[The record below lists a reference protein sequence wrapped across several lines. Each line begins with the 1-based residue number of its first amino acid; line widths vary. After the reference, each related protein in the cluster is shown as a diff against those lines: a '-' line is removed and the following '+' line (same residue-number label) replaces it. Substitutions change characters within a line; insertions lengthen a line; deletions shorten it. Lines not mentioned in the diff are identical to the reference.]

1 MKRRIL
7 ASLLSLVMMLSLLP
21 TAVWAVNDE
30 GSTSS
35 GNGWPAGA
43 TGITVATEK
52 YSVTNYDED
61 TTNVKAST
69 TIWYK
74 IDGDTLTIGGAGAIS
89 DYSNTKDKTNV
100 LRFTQADWFKQRK
113 NIKHVVIEDGI
124 TGIGTLAIANMT
136 QLESIEIQGADVE
149 LARGAV
155 NNYDG
160 NSGTL
165 TITVPL
171 SVYQQ
176 NNMDENSM
184 DKNSWFEK
192 SNKNPNPTIEFVISN
207 TDEIKNGYAD
217 VLKLDVNE
225 AASWDKA
232 TISQITTAY
241 EEYTALPE
249 SVKTVLNTDV
259 GEPLK
264 ALYDAAV
271 NKRGWP
277 AGAKGIN
284 IALKGFNGSNM
295 DKIGT
300 SDTFWYLLDGSTLK
314 LGGNGAFP
322 LTGYD
327 SSSAKDG
334 NLGFSHASWYDDRA
348 SITSVDVAEGI
359 TKLDYLNL
367 TNLYNCDDI
376 YLRNPQIELVDGAV
390 CGYTGD
396 ANGKLTLHLYK
407 RAYDKLPSG
416 WYMTNSLTDAP
427 SGRYLDPTLSYSFL
441 EVEAFESTYADIWN
455 YSASLTNDQK
465 ETVKAAYNEY
475 QGMDAL
481 FQNQLMNVDTLS
493 GGQTYGAKLL
503 ELYSL
508 TTGGTVAK
516 FPDTTD
522 IYYSYD
528 KATETLTLTYTGSDT
543 GTIPDYNPIS
553 APLGTVP
560 IKNVVID
567 SKIAN
572 VGAYALANHGDITVY
587 ASVNTKLA
595 ENYAAGSTV
604 TLIYSETQA
613 FIDTYAKVWTLTGVV
628 PSYGIK
634 ENGVFLNA
642 DVPTAVENAV
652 KAYKNLNSN
661 VKAQLK
667 ELKIDGGP
675 TYYEQL
681 LKVTGANDL
690 DNMTVISGGIPNGVD
705 ETGCFT
711 YMDGIHWTLTKNDE
725 STDTWTLRFDT
736 DTGVKAALPD
746 FGNNTTNT
754 TATDFR
760 NQPWYSN
767 CFSSYFKNKVTKTYL
782 GEGITGV
789 GRYGL
794 IHLSNCTDFHFEN
807 PDGVDLAGY
816 AFDYY
821 SCFPTFTPKIYL
833 HSNSTLAANWADD
846 LNKGANAGQN
856 HTTADFN
863 LIYTDALAFEQ
874 TEAFKNLWTMNAA
887 DANTAENASI
897 IKSAM
902 DAYRALSDK
911 AKEQLKKDTCNTDN
925 DTYAGKLMAL
935 AKEIGLAGDIG
946 TIQYT
951 ISSDGKTL
959 TVTGKG
965 TLSADMANDAWTEAK
980 VGSVENLVIE
990 SAITIN
996 NGALNNMSA
1005 LKTVDAVR
1013 GVEVVGG
1020 KNVFP
1025 NADIVIRGYADA
1037 QNTSLESYAKAHNI
1051 KFQLKELNI
1060 LCIGNSHTYDYT
1072 TYMQSILNDVNANL
1086 EGTKVQLSF
1095 IQHGSRKIGITQTYS
1110 DGKATNYSHESC
1122 IQDVVNKVKD
1132 SSAVS
1137 SNDVDGDYFKNLNP
1151 ASNTWDLIIIQ
1162 DYRESCVSAADNASN
1177 NNGQDYVFINHLRG
1191 AIENLRLLQPTAQVA
1206 WFMDWMDTYDYSKY
1220 FSRYTENS
1228 LSNYTAA
1235 SNKTEGNPD
1244 FIIAGATFIGN
1255 AMTSYLGQSK
1265 NLEDT
1270 IPLHN
1275 AGTTQVPQ
1283 LWRDNTH
1290 MSYETGR
1297 YLAGTSVAAKLFTD
1311 IFSKEITFKEGADFY
1326 SVLSY
1331 NPNSK
1336 DSNVRQDW
1344 PGEFTPEIVE
1354 IVKAS
1359 AKAAI
1364 EKPTEITKLTEYAKD
1379 PIENLKA
1386 LVESA
1391 DFTNTEWNEAAI
1403 KAKSTEVLAEKADAK
1418 VISVSVSDST
1428 TKITLRYGYSEAT
1441 ATIYTPSDAAAQWTA
1456 HIESTKLG
1464 STTVPGSDMKYS
1476 EVPAIQAALAK
1487 GYSDIWAAKTAEAAN
1502 AALEASKEN
1511 LLKTVKEYV
1520 KYLADTVYNN
1530 GAPTELNGNSYT
1542 VSKENYGVAVDAID
1556 SANNVSGVLDAY
1568 DAMLDTQVCRTISS
1582 VSIMPDKES
1591 MVGSSTVTLTI
1602 TKAPTDAV
1610 VSVTCDDSTVAVK
1623 DNGGGTYTVSL
1634 PNITKTYTFTASIEQ
1649 SDTYT
1654 AASTSCTVSV
1664 TRKSSGGSSSSSGS
1678 SGSYAVTAPST
1689 KNGDVTVSPKNASKG
1704 DRVTITVTPDKG
1716 YELDKLTVKDA
1727 SGNKLKLTDKGNGKY
1742 TFTMPGSKVTVS
1754 AEFVEEQAASIFADV
1769 PADAYY
1775 AKAVE
1780 WAVKKGITNG
1790 KTNGLFGS
1798 NDPCTRG
1805 QIVTFLWRAAGSP
1818 APKGTAKVPADVLPG
1833 SYCYD
1838 AVAWALEN
1846 GITNGL
1852 ADGTFGV
1859 NNTCTRGQSVTFL
1872 YRAMGT
1878 APTTVNGFTDVA
1890 AGDFYAEAVAWAVEN
1905 GVTNGTSAST
1915 FSPNAGCTRAQI
1927 VTFLFRTYQG
1937 K

>member
-21 TAVWAVNDE
+21 TAVWAVDDE

-35 GNGWPAGA
+35 GNGWPSGA

-52 YSVTNYDED
+52 YSVKDYDED
-61 TTNVKAST
+61 KTNVTAST

-74 IDGDTLTIGGAGAIS
+74 IDSDTLTIGGKGAIS
-89 DYSNTKDKTNV
+89 DYSNTSKLTNV
-100 LRFTQADWFKQRK
+100 LRFTQADWYMVKDTIK
-113 NIKHVVIEDGI
+113 NVVIEAGI

-136 QLESIEIQGADVE
+136 HLESIEIKGADVE

-155 NNYDG
+155 NNYQG
-160 NSGTL
+160 NDGTL

-176 NNMDENSM
+176 NKMGENG
-184 DKNSWFEK
+184 WFTE
-192 SNKNPNPTIEFVISN
+192 SSQNPNPTIEFVISN
-207 TDEIKNGYAD
+207 VNDIEAHYAD
-217 VLKLDVNE
+217 VLKLD
-225 AASWDKA
+225 AADSANWSA
-232 TISQITTAY
+232 IAAAY
-241 EEYTALPE
+241 EEYEALPDV
-249 SVKTVLNTDV
+249 VKTQLKDSV
-259 GEPLK
+259 GTPLAEK
-264 ALYDAAV
+264 YATASNL
-271 NKRGWP
+271 RGWP

-284 IALKGFNGSNM
+284 IALEGFNGSNM

-314 LGGNGAFP
+314 LGGDGAFP
-322 LTGYD
+322 YTGYD
-327 SSSAKDG
+327 SSSATDH

-376 YLRNPQIELVDGAV
+376 YLRNKEIELVNGAV

-407 RAYDKLPSG
+407 SAYDKLPSG
-416 WYMTNSLTDAP
+416 WYMLNNLTTAP
-427 SGRYLDPTLSYSFL
+427 EHRYLDPTLSYSFL
-441 EVEAFESTYADIWN
+441 EVEAFESKYEAIW
-455 YSASLTNDQK
+455 ALGVSLNDEQK

-475 QGMDAL
+475 QGMDAML
-481 FQNQLMNVDTLS
+481 QNQLMNMDTLS
-493 GGQTYGAKLL
+493 SGQTYGAKLL

-516 FPDTTD
+516 FPGTTD

-528 KATETLTLTYTGSDT
+528 EETKTLTLTYTGSGT
-543 GTIPDYNPIS
+543 GTIPDYNQYT
-553 APLGTVP
+553 APLGSVQ
-560 IKNVVID
+560 IENVVID
-567 SKIAN
+567 SKITS

-587 ASVNTKLA
+587 ASVNTTLA

-613 FIDTYAKVWTLTGVV
+613 FIDTYAQVWTLTGVV
-628 PSYGIK
+628 PAGIV
-634 ENGVFLNA
+634 ENGVSKNDAF
-642 DVPTAVENAV
+642 VAVKNAV
-652 KAYKNLNSN
+652 TAYKKLNSN
-661 VKAQLK
+661 VEAQLK
-667 ELKIDGGP
+667 KLKIDGGS
-675 TYYEQL
+675 TYYAQL

-690 DNMTVISGGIPNGVD
+690 DNMTKISGGIPNGVD
-705 ETGCFT
+705 EKGCFT

-725 STDTWTLRFDT
+725 GTDTWTLRFDT

-746 FGNNTTNT
+746 FGNSTTNT

-767 CFSSYFKNKVTKTYL
+767 CFGSAFKNKVTKTYL
-782 GEGITGV
+782 GEGITDV

-794 IHLSNCTDFHFEN
+794 IHLSNCTDFYFEN

-821 SCFPTFTPKIYL
+821 SCFPAFKPNIYL

-846 LNKGANAGQN
+846 LNKGADEGKN

-874 TEAFKNLWTMNAA
+874 NEAFKDLWTMNAA
-887 DANTAENASI
+887 DANTEGNASI

-902 DAYRALSDK
+902 DAYSALSDK
-911 AKEQLKKDTCNTDN
+911 AKEQLKKDKCNST

-935 AKEIGLAGDIG
+935 AKAIGLAGDIG
-946 TIQYT
+946 SIQYT

-959 TVTGKG
+959 TVTGSG
-965 TLSADMANDAWTEAK
+965 DLSADLANNAWTDEK

-996 NGALNNMSA
+996 NGALNNMTA

-1013 GVEVVGG
+1013 GVKVGGG

-1025 NADIVIRGYADA
+1025 NAGTILIRGYADA

-1060 LCIGNSHTYDYT
+1060 LCIGNSHTDDYT
-1072 TYMQSILNDVNANL
+1072 TYMQSILNDVNAKL
-1086 EGTKVQLSF
+1086 DGTKVTFSRIVF
-1095 IQHGSRKIGITQTYS
+1095 GSRKIGLDGSYS
-1110 DGKATNYSHESC
+1110 NSNETNYSHESC
-1122 IQDVVNKVKD
+1122 IQDVVDKVND
-1132 SSAVS
+1132 SSATS
-1137 SNDVDGDYFKNLNP
+1137 KHDVTGAYFKSLNP
-1151 ASNTWDLIIIQ
+1151 AANTWDLIIIQ
-1162 DYRESCVSAADNASN
+1162 DYRESCSTNSN
-1177 NNGQDYVFINHLRG
+1177 YVFIDHLRNT
-1191 AIENLRLLQPTAQVA
+1191 IKNLRLLQPTAQVA
-1206 WFMDWMDTYDYSKY
+1206 WFMDWLDHSEDAAH
-1220 FSRYTENS
+1220 YTDNS
-1228 LSNYTAA
+1228 LENYKLA
-1235 SNKTEGNPD
+1235 SEKSVEGNPN
-1244 FIIAGATFIGN
+1244 FIVAGATFIRT
-1255 AMTSYLGQSK
+1255 AMTSYLGKAK

-1270 IPLHN
+1270 KPLHSSD
-1275 AGTTQVPQ
+1275 TTQVSQ
-1283 LWRDNTH
+1283 IWRDNTH

-1297 YLAGTSVAAKLFTD
+1297 YLAGASVAAKVLTD
-1311 IFSKEITFKEGADFY
+1311 VYSKEITFTTGDFY
-1326 SVLSY
+1326 SALSY
-1331 NPNSK
+1331 APNSANSGVK
-1336 DSNVRQDW
+1336 KDW
-1344 PGEFTPEIVE
+1344 PGEFTPEIAE

-1364 EKPTEITKLTEYAKD
+1364 ENPTEITELTEYAKD

-1391 DFTNTEWNEAAI
+1391 DFTNTEWNETAIAA
-1403 KAKSTEVLAEKADAK
+1403 KAAGVLSEKAGAK
-1418 VISVSVSDST
+1418 VNSVSVSGNT
-1428 TKITLRYGYSEAT
+1428 ATITLRYGYSETA

-1456 HIESTKLG
+1456 YIESTNLG

-1556 SANNVSGVLDAY
+1556 SANNVSGVLGAY
-1568 DAMLDTQVCRTISS
+1568 DVMLDTQVCRTISS

-1664 TRKSSGGSSSSSGS
+1664 TRKSSGSSSSSSGS
-1678 SGSYAVTAPST
+1678 SGSYAVSAPST

-1704 DRVTITVTPDKG
+1704 DRVTVTVTPDKG

-1790 KTNGLFGS
+1790 KANGLFGS

-1890 AGDFYAEAVAWAVEN
+1890 AGDFCAEAVAWAVEN

>member
-21 TAVWAVNDE
+21 TAVWAVDDE

-35 GNGWPAGA
+35 GNGWPSGA

-52 YSVTNYDED
+52 YSVKDYDED
-61 TTNVKAST
+61 KTNVTAST

-74 IDGDTLTIGGAGAIS
+74 IDSDTLTIGGKGAIS
-89 DYSNTKDKTNV
+89 DYSNTSKLTNV
-100 LRFTQADWFKQRK
+100 LRFTQADWYMVKDTIK
-113 NIKHVVIEDGI
+113 NVVIEAGI

-136 QLESIEIQGADVE
+136 HLESIEIKGADVE

-155 NNYDG
+155 NNYQG
-160 NSGTL
+160 NDGTL

-176 NNMDENSM
+176 NKMGENG
-184 DKNSWFEK
+184 WFTE
-192 SNKNPNPTIEFVISN
+192 SSQNPNPTIEFVISN
-207 TDEIKNGYAD
+207 VNDIEAHYAD
-217 VLKLDVNE
+217 VLKLD
-225 AASWDKA
+225 AADSANWSA
-232 TISQITTAY
+232 IAAAY
-241 EEYTALPE
+241 EEYEALPDV
-249 SVKTVLNTDV
+249 VKTQLKDSV
-259 GEPLK
+259 GTPLAEK
-264 ALYDAAV
+264 YATASNL
-271 NKRGWP
+271 RGWP

-284 IALKGFNGSNM
+284 IALEGFNGSNM

-314 LGGNGAFP
+314 LGGDGAFP
-322 LTGYD
+322 YTGYD
-327 SSSAKDG
+327 SSSATDH

-376 YLRNPQIELVDGAV
+376 YLRNKEIELVNGAV

-407 RAYDKLPSG
+407 SAYDKLPSG
-416 WYMTNSLTDAP
+416 WYMLNNLTTAP
-427 SGRYLDPTLSYSFL
+427 EHRYLDPTLSYSFL
-441 EVEAFESTYADIWN
+441 EVEAFESKYEAIW
-455 YSASLTNDQK
+455 ALGVSLNDEQK

-475 QGMDAL
+475 QGMDAML
-481 FQNQLMNVDTLS
+481 QNQLMNMDTLS
-493 GGQTYGAKLL
+493 SGQTYGAKLL

-516 FPDTTD
+516 FPGTTD

-528 KATETLTLTYTGSDT
+528 EETKTLTLTYTGSGT
-543 GTIPDYNPIS
+543 GTIPDYNQYT
-553 APLGTVP
+553 APLGSVQ
-560 IKNVVID
+560 IENVVID
-567 SKIAN
+567 SKITS

-587 ASVNTKLA
+587 ASVNTTLA

-613 FIDTYAKVWTLTGVV
+613 FIDTYAQVWTLTGVV
-628 PSYGIK
+628 PAGIV
-634 ENGVFLNA
+634 ENGVSKNDAF
-642 DVPTAVENAV
+642 VAVKNAV
-652 KAYKNLNSN
+652 TAYKKLNSN
-661 VKAQLK
+661 VEAQLK
-667 ELKIDGGP
+667 KLKIDGGS
-675 TYYEQL
+675 TYYAQL

-690 DNMTVISGGIPNGVD
+690 DNMTKISGGIPNGVD
-705 ETGCFT
+705 EKGCFT

-725 STDTWTLRFDT
+725 GTDTWTLRFDT

-746 FGNNTTNT
+746 FGNSTTNT

-767 CFSSYFKNKVTKTYL
+767 CFGSAFKNKVTKTYL
-782 GEGITGV
+782 GEGITDV

-794 IHLSNCTDFHFEN
+794 IHLSNCTDFYFEN

-821 SCFPTFTPKIYL
+821 SCFPAFKPNIYL

-846 LNKGANAGQN
+846 LNKGADEGKN

-874 TEAFKNLWTMNAA
+874 NEAFKDLWTMNAA
-887 DANTAENASI
+887 DANTEGNASI

-902 DAYRALSDK
+902 DAYSALSDK
-911 AKEQLKKDTCNTDN
+911 AKEQLKKDKCNST

-935 AKEIGLAGDIG
+935 AKAIGLAGDIG
-946 TIQYT
+946 SIQYT

-959 TVTGKG
+959 TVTGSG
-965 TLSADMANDAWTEAK
+965 DLSADLANNAWTDEK

-996 NGALNNMSA
+996 NGALNNMTA

-1013 GVEVVGG
+1013 GVKVGGG

-1025 NADIVIRGYADA
+1025 NAGTILIRGYADA

-1060 LCIGNSHTYDYT
+1060 LCIGNSHTDDYT
-1072 TYMQSILNDVNANL
+1072 TYMQSILNDVNAKL
-1086 EGTKVQLSF
+1086 DGTKVTFSRIVF
-1095 IQHGSRKIGITQTYS
+1095 GSRKIGLDGSYS
-1110 DGKATNYSHESC
+1110 NSNETNYSHESC
-1122 IQDVVNKVKD
+1122 IQDVVDKVND
-1132 SSAVS
+1132 SSATS
-1137 SNDVDGDYFKNLNP
+1137 KHDVTGAYFKSLNP
-1151 ASNTWDLIIIQ
+1151 AANTWDLIIIQ
-1162 DYRESCVSAADNASN
+1162 DYRESCSTNSN
-1177 NNGQDYVFINHLRG
+1177 YVFIDHLRNT
-1191 AIENLRLLQPTAQVA
+1191 IKNLRLLQPTAQVA
-1206 WFMDWMDTYDYSKY
+1206 WFMDWLDHSEDAAH
-1220 FSRYTENS
+1220 YTDNS
-1228 LSNYTAA
+1228 LENYKLA
-1235 SNKTEGNPD
+1235 SEKSVEGNPN
-1244 FIIAGATFIGN
+1244 FIVAGATFIRT
-1255 AMTSYLGQSK
+1255 AMTSYLGKAK

-1270 IPLHN
+1270 KPLHSSD
-1275 AGTTQVPQ
+1275 TTQVSQ
-1283 LWRDNTH
+1283 IWRDNTH

-1297 YLAGTSVAAKLFTD
+1297 YLAGASVAAKVLTD
-1311 IFSKEITFKEGADFY
+1311 VYSKEITFTTGDFY
-1326 SVLSY
+1326 SALSY
-1331 NPNSK
+1331 APNSANSGVK
-1336 DSNVRQDW
+1336 KDW
-1344 PGEFTPEIVE
+1344 PGEFTPEIAE

-1364 EKPTEITKLTEYAKD
+1364 ENPTEITELTEYAKD

-1391 DFTNTEWNEAAI
+1391 DFTNTEWNETAIAA
-1403 KAKSTEVLAEKADAK
+1403 KAAGVLSEKAGAK
-1418 VISVSVSDST
+1418 VNSVSVSGNT
-1428 TKITLRYGYSEAT
+1428 ATITLRYGYSETA

-1456 HIESTKLG
+1456 YIESTNLG

-1556 SANNVSGVLDAY
+1556 SANNVSGVLGAY
-1568 DAMLDTQVCRTISS
+1568 DVMLDTQVCRTISS

-1654 AASTSCTVSV
+1654 AASTSYTVSV
-1664 TRKSSGGSSSSSGS
+1664 TRKSSGSSSSSSGS
-1678 SGSYAVTAPST
+1678 SGSYAVSAPST

-1704 DRVTITVTPDKG
+1704 DRVTVTVTPDKG

-1790 KTNGLFGS
+1790 KANGLFGS

-1915 FSPNAGCTRAQI
+1915 FSPSNGCTRAQI
-1927 VTFLFRTYQG
+1927 VTFLFRAYN

>member
-21 TAVWAVNDE
+21 TAVWAVDDE

-35 GNGWPAGA
+35 GNGWPSGA

-52 YSVTNYDED
+52 YSVKDYDED
-61 TTNVKAST
+61 KTNVTAST

-74 IDGDTLTIGGAGAIS
+74 IDSDTLTIGGKGAIS
-89 DYSNTKDKTNV
+89 DYSNTSKLTNV
-100 LRFTQADWFKQRK
+100 LRFTQADWYLVKDTIK
-113 NIKHVVIEDGI
+113 NVVIEAGI

-136 QLESIEIQGADVE
+136 NLESIEIKGADVE

-155 NNYDG
+155 NNYQG
-160 NSGTL
+160 NDGTL

-176 NNMDENSM
+176 NKMGENG
-184 DKNSWFEK
+184 WFTE
-192 SNKNPNPTIEFVISN
+192 SSQNPNPTIEFVISN
-207 TDEIKNGYAD
+207 VNDIEAHYAD
-217 VLKLDVNE
+217 VLKLD
-225 AASWDKA
+225 AADSANWSA
-232 TISQITTAY
+232 IAAAY
-241 EEYTALPE
+241 EEYEALPDV
-249 SVKTVLNTDV
+249 VKTQLKDSV
-259 GEPLK
+259 GTPLAEK
-264 ALYDAAV
+264 YATASNL
-271 NKRGWP
+271 RGWP

-284 IALKGFNGSNM
+284 IALEGFNGSNM

-314 LGGNGAFP
+314 LGGDGAFP
-322 LTGYD
+322 YTGYD
-327 SSSAKDG
+327 SSSATDH

-376 YLRNPQIELVDGAV
+376 YLRNKEIELVNGAV

-407 RAYDKLPSG
+407 SAYDKLPSG
-416 WYMTNSLTDAP
+416 WYMLNNLTTAP
-427 SGRYLDPTLSYSFL
+427 EHRYLDPTLSYSFL
-441 EVEAFESTYADIWN
+441 EVEAFESKYEAIW
-455 YSASLTNDQK
+455 ALGVSLNDEQK

-475 QGMDAL
+475 QGMDAML
-481 FQNQLMNVDTLS
+481 QNQLMNMDTLS
-493 GGQTYGAKLL
+493 SGQTYGAKLL

-516 FPDTTD
+516 FPGTTD

-528 KATETLTLTYTGSDT
+528 EETKTLTLTYTGSGT
-543 GTIPDYNPIS
+543 GTIPDYNQYT
-553 APLGTVP
+553 APLGSVQ
-560 IKNVVID
+560 IENVVID
-567 SKIAN
+567 SKITS

-587 ASVNTKLA
+587 ASVNTTLA

-613 FIDTYAKVWTLTGVV
+613 FIDTYAQVWTLTGVV
-628 PSYGIK
+628 PAGIV
-634 ENGVFLNA
+634 ENGVSKNDAF
-642 DVPTAVENAV
+642 VAVKNAV
-652 KAYKNLNSN
+652 TAYKKLNSN
-661 VKAQLK
+661 VEAQLK
-667 ELKIDGGP
+667 KLKIDGGS
-675 TYYEQL
+675 TYYAQL

-690 DNMTVISGGIPNGVD
+690 DNMTKISGGIPNGVD
-705 ETGCFT
+705 EKGCFT

-725 STDTWTLRFDT
+725 GTDTWTLRFDT

-746 FGNNTTNT
+746 FGNSTTNT

-767 CFSSYFKNKVTKTYL
+767 CFGSAFKNKVTKTYL
-782 GEGITGV
+782 GEGITDV

-794 IHLSNCTDFHFEN
+794 IHLSNCTDFYFEN

-821 SCFPTFTPKIYL
+821 SCFPAFKPNIYL

-846 LNKGANAGQN
+846 LNKGADEGKN

-874 TEAFKNLWTMNAA
+874 NEAFKDLWTMNAA
-887 DANTAENASI
+887 DANTEGNASI

-902 DAYRALSDK
+902 DAYSALSDK
-911 AKEQLKKDTCNTDN
+911 AKEQLKKDKCNST

-935 AKEIGLAGDIG
+935 AKAIGLAGDIG
-946 TIQYT
+946 SIQYT

-959 TVTGKG
+959 TVTGSG
-965 TLSADMANDAWTEAK
+965 DLSADLANNAWTDEK

-996 NGALNNMSA
+996 NGALNNMTA

-1013 GVEVVGG
+1013 GVKVGGG

-1025 NADIVIRGYADA
+1025 NAGTILIRGYADA

-1060 LCIGNSHTYDYT
+1060 LCIGNSHTDDYT
-1072 TYMQSILNDVNANL
+1072 TYMQSILNDVNAKL
-1086 EGTKVQLSF
+1086 DGTKVTFSRIVF
-1095 IQHGSRKIGITQTYS
+1095 GSRKIGLDGSYS
-1110 DGKATNYSHESC
+1110 NSNETNYSHESC
-1122 IQDVVNKVKD
+1122 IQDVVDKVND
-1132 SSAVS
+1132 SSATS
-1137 SNDVDGDYFKNLNP
+1137 KHDVTGAYFKSLNP
-1151 ASNTWDLIIIQ
+1151 AANTWDLIIIQ
-1162 DYRESCVSAADNASN
+1162 DYRESCSTNSN
-1177 NNGQDYVFINHLRG
+1177 YVFIDHLRNT
-1191 AIENLRLLQPTAQVA
+1191 IKNLRLLQPTAQVA
-1206 WFMDWMDTYDYSKY
+1206 WFMDWLDHSEDAAH
-1220 FSRYTENS
+1220 YTDNS
-1228 LSNYTAA
+1228 LENYKLA
-1235 SNKTEGNPD
+1235 SEKSVEGNPN
-1244 FIIAGATFIGN
+1244 FIVAGATFIRT
-1255 AMTSYLGQSK
+1255 AMTSYLGKAK

-1270 IPLHN
+1270 KPLHSSD
-1275 AGTTQVPQ
+1275 TTQVSQ
-1283 LWRDNTH
+1283 IWRDNTH

-1297 YLAGTSVAAKLFTD
+1297 YLAGASVAAKVLTD
-1311 IFSKEITFKEGADFY
+1311 VYSKEITFTTGDFY
-1326 SVLSY
+1326 SALSY
-1331 NPNSK
+1331 APNSANSGVK
-1336 DSNVRQDW
+1336 KDW
-1344 PGEFTPEIVE
+1344 PGEFTPEIAE

-1364 EKPTEITKLTEYAKD
+1364 ENPTEITELTEYAKD

-1391 DFTNTEWNEAAI
+1391 DFTNTEWNETAIAA
-1403 KAKSTEVLAEKADAK
+1403 KAAGVLSEKAGAK
-1418 VISVSVSDST
+1418 VNSVSVSGNT
-1428 TKITLRYGYSEAT
+1428 ATITLRYGYSETA

-1456 HIESTKLG
+1456 YIESTNLG

-1556 SANNVSGVLDAY
+1556 SANNVSGVLGAY
-1568 DAMLDTQVCRTISS
+1568 DVMLDTQVCRTISS

-1664 TRKSSGGSSSSSGS
+1664 TRKSSGSSSSSSGS
-1678 SGSYAVTAPST
+1678 SGSYAVSAPST

-1704 DRVTITVTPDKG
+1704 DRVTVTVTPDKG

-1790 KTNGLFGS
+1790 KANGLFGS

>member
-21 TAVWAVNDE
+21 TAVWAVDDE

-35 GNGWPAGA
+35 GNGWPSGA

-52 YSVTNYDED
+52 YSVKDYDED
-61 TTNVKAST
+61 KTNVTAST

-74 IDGDTLTIGGAGAIS
+74 IDSDTLTIGGKGAIS
-89 DYSNTKDKTNV
+89 DYSNTSKLTNV
-100 LRFTQADWFKQRK
+100 LRFTQADWYMVKDTIK
-113 NIKHVVIEDGI
+113 NVVIEAGI

-136 QLESIEIQGADVE
+136 HLESIEIKGADVE

-155 NNYDG
+155 NNYQG
-160 NSGTL
+160 NDGTL

-176 NNMDENSM
+176 NKMGENG
-184 DKNSWFEK
+184 WFTE
-192 SNKNPNPTIEFVISN
+192 SSQNPNPTIEFVISN
-207 TDEIKNGYAD
+207 VNDIEAHYAD
-217 VLKLDVNE
+217 VLKLD
-225 AASWDKA
+225 AADSANWSA
-232 TISQITTAY
+232 IAAAY
-241 EEYTALPE
+241 EEYEALPDV
-249 SVKTVLNTDV
+249 VKTQLKDSV
-259 GEPLK
+259 GTPLAEK
-264 ALYDAAV
+264 YATASNL
-271 NKRGWP
+271 RGWP

-284 IALKGFNGSNM
+284 IALEGFNGSNM

-314 LGGNGAFP
+314 LGGDGAFP
-322 LTGYD
+322 YTGYD
-327 SSSAKDG
+327 SSSATDH

-376 YLRNPQIELVDGAV
+376 YLRNKEIELVNGAV

-407 RAYDKLPSG
+407 SAYDKLPSG
-416 WYMTNSLTDAP
+416 WYMLNNLTTAP
-427 SGRYLDPTLSYSFL
+427 EHRYLDPTLSYSFL
-441 EVEAFESTYADIWN
+441 EVEAFESKYEAIW
-455 YSASLTNDQK
+455 ALGVSLNDEQK

-475 QGMDAL
+475 QGMDAML
-481 FQNQLMNVDTLS
+481 QNQLMNMDTLS
-493 GGQTYGAKLL
+493 SGQTYGAKLL

-516 FPDTTD
+516 FPGTTD

-528 KATETLTLTYTGSDT
+528 EETKTLTLTYTGSGT
-543 GTIPDYNPIS
+543 GTIPDYNQYT
-553 APLGTVP
+553 APLGSVQ
-560 IKNVVID
+560 IENVVID
-567 SKIAN
+567 SKITS

-587 ASVNTKLA
+587 ASVNTTLA

-613 FIDTYAKVWTLTGVV
+613 FIDTYAQVWTLTGVV
-628 PSYGIK
+628 PAGIV
-634 ENGVFLNA
+634 ENGVSKNDAF
-642 DVPTAVENAV
+642 VAVKNAV
-652 KAYKNLNSN
+652 TAYKKLNSN
-661 VKAQLK
+661 VEAQLK
-667 ELKIDGGP
+667 KLKIDGGS
-675 TYYEQL
+675 TYYAQL

-690 DNMTVISGGIPNGVD
+690 DNMTKISGGIPNGVD
-705 ETGCFT
+705 EKGCFT

-725 STDTWTLRFDT
+725 GTDTWTLRFDT

-746 FGNNTTNT
+746 FGNSTTNT

-767 CFSSYFKNKVTKTYL
+767 CFGSAFKNKVTKTYL
-782 GEGITGV
+782 GEGITDV

-794 IHLSNCTDFHFEN
+794 IHLSNCTDFYFEN

-821 SCFPTFTPKIYL
+821 SCFPAFKPNIYL

-846 LNKGANAGQN
+846 LNKGADEGKN

-874 TEAFKNLWTMNAA
+874 NEAFKDLWTMNAA
-887 DANTAENASI
+887 DANTEGNASI

-902 DAYRALSDK
+902 DAYSALSDK
-911 AKEQLKKDTCNTDN
+911 AKEQLKKDKCNST

-935 AKEIGLAGDIG
+935 AKAIGLAGDIG
-946 TIQYT
+946 SIQYT

-959 TVTGKG
+959 TVTGSG
-965 TLSADMANDAWTEAK
+965 DLSADLANNAWTDEK

-996 NGALNNMSA
+996 NGALNNMTA

-1013 GVEVVGG
+1013 GVKVGGG

-1025 NADIVIRGYADA
+1025 NAGTILIRGYADA

-1060 LCIGNSHTYDYT
+1060 LCIGNSHTDDYT
-1072 TYMQSILNDVNANL
+1072 TYMQSILNDVNAKL
-1086 EGTKVQLSF
+1086 DGTKVTFSRIVF
-1095 IQHGSRKIGITQTYS
+1095 GSRKIGLDGSYS
-1110 DGKATNYSHESC
+1110 NSNETNYSHESC
-1122 IQDVVNKVKD
+1122 IQDVVDKVND
-1132 SSAVS
+1132 SSATS
-1137 SNDVDGDYFKNLNP
+1137 KHDVTGAYFKSLNP
-1151 ASNTWDLIIIQ
+1151 AANTWDLIIIQ
-1162 DYRESCVSAADNASN
+1162 DYRESCSTNSN
-1177 NNGQDYVFINHLRG
+1177 YVFIDHLRNT
-1191 AIENLRLLQPTAQVA
+1191 IKNLRLLQPTAQVA
-1206 WFMDWMDTYDYSKY
+1206 WFMDWLDHSEDAAH
-1220 FSRYTENS
+1220 YTDNS
-1228 LSNYTAA
+1228 LENYKLA
-1235 SNKTEGNPD
+1235 SEKSVEGNPN
-1244 FIIAGATFIGN
+1244 FIVAGATFIRT
-1255 AMTSYLGQSK
+1255 AMTSYLGKAK

-1270 IPLHN
+1270 KPLHSSD
-1275 AGTTQVPQ
+1275 TTQVSQ
-1283 LWRDNTH
+1283 IWRDNTH

-1297 YLAGTSVAAKLFTD
+1297 YLAGASVAAKVLTD
-1311 IFSKEITFKEGADFY
+1311 VYSKEITFTTGDFY
-1326 SVLSY
+1326 SALSY
-1331 NPNSK
+1331 APNSANSGVK
-1336 DSNVRQDW
+1336 KDW
-1344 PGEFTPEIVE
+1344 PGEFTPEIAE

-1364 EKPTEITKLTEYAKD
+1364 ENPTEITELTEYAKD

-1391 DFTNTEWNEAAI
+1391 DFTNTEWNETAIAA
-1403 KAKSTEVLAEKADAK
+1403 KAAGVLSEKAGAK
-1418 VISVSVSDST
+1418 VNSVSVSGNT
-1428 TKITLRYGYSEAT
+1428 ATITLRYGYSETA

-1456 HIESTKLG
+1456 YIESTNLG

-1556 SANNVSGVLDAY
+1556 SANNVSGVLGAY
-1568 DAMLDTQVCRTISS
+1568 DVMLDTQVCRTISS

-1664 TRKSSGGSSSSSGS
+1664 TRKSSGSSSSSSGS
-1678 SGSYAVTAPST
+1678 SGSYAVSAPST

-1704 DRVTITVTPDKG
+1704 DRVTVTVTPDKG

-1790 KTNGLFGS
+1790 KANGLFGS

-1927 VTFLFRTYQG
+1927 VTVLFRTYQG

>member
-21 TAVWAVNDE
+21 TAVWAVDDE

-35 GNGWPAGA
+35 GNGWPSGA

-52 YSVTNYDED
+52 YSVKDYDED
-61 TTNVKAST
+61 KTNVTAST

-74 IDGDTLTIGGAGAIS
+74 IDSDTLTIGGKGAIS
-89 DYSNTKDKTNV
+89 DYSNTSKLTNV
-100 LRFTQADWFKQRK
+100 LRFTQADWYMVKDTIK
-113 NIKHVVIEDGI
+113 NVVIEAGI

-136 QLESIEIQGADVE
+136 HLESIEIKGADVE

-155 NNYDG
+155 NNYQG
-160 NSGTL
+160 NDGTL

-176 NNMDENSM
+176 NKMGENG
-184 DKNSWFEK
+184 WFTE
-192 SNKNPNPTIEFVISN
+192 SSQNPNPTIEFVISN
-207 TDEIKNGYAD
+207 VNDIEAHYAD
-217 VLKLDVNE
+217 VLKLD
-225 AASWDKA
+225 AADSANWSA
-232 TISQITTAY
+232 IAAAY
-241 EEYTALPE
+241 EEYEALPDV
-249 SVKTVLNTDV
+249 VKTQLKDSV
-259 GEPLK
+259 GTPLAEK
-264 ALYDAAV
+264 YATASNL
-271 NKRGWP
+271 RGWP

-284 IALKGFNGSNM
+284 IALEGFNGSNM

-314 LGGNGAFP
+314 LGGDGAFP
-322 LTGYD
+322 YTGYD
-327 SSSAKDG
+327 SSSATDH

-376 YLRNPQIELVDGAV
+376 YLRNKEIELVNGAV

-407 RAYDKLPSG
+407 SAYDKLPSG
-416 WYMTNSLTDAP
+416 WYMLNNLTTAP
-427 SGRYLDPTLSYSFL
+427 EHRYLDPTLSYSFL
-441 EVEAFESTYADIWN
+441 EVEAFESKYEAIW
-455 YSASLTNDQK
+455 ALGVSLNDEQK

-475 QGMDAL
+475 QGMDAML
-481 FQNQLMNVDTLS
+481 QNQLMNMDTLS
-493 GGQTYGAKLL
+493 SGQTYGAKLL

-516 FPDTTD
+516 FPGTTD

-528 KATETLTLTYTGSDT
+528 EETKTLTLTYTGSGT
-543 GTIPDYNPIS
+543 GTIPDYNQYT
-553 APLGTVP
+553 APLGSVQ
-560 IKNVVID
+560 IENVVID
-567 SKIAN
+567 SKITS

-587 ASVNTKLA
+587 ASVNTTLA

-613 FIDTYAKVWTLTGVV
+613 FIDTYAQVWTLTGVV
-628 PSYGIK
+628 PAGIV
-634 ENGVFLNA
+634 ENGVSKNDAF
-642 DVPTAVENAV
+642 VAVKNAV
-652 KAYKNLNSN
+652 TAYKKLNSN
-661 VKAQLK
+661 VEAQLK
-667 ELKIDGGP
+667 KLKIDGGS
-675 TYYEQL
+675 TYYAQL

-690 DNMTVISGGIPNGVD
+690 DNMTKISGGIPNGVD
-705 ETGCFT
+705 EKGCFT

-725 STDTWTLRFDT
+725 GTDTWTLRFDT

-746 FGNNTTNT
+746 FGNSTTNT

-767 CFSSYFKNKVTKTYL
+767 CFGSAFKNKVTKTYL
-782 GEGITGV
+782 GEGITDV

-794 IHLSNCTDFHFEN
+794 IHLSNCTDFYFEN

-821 SCFPTFTPKIYL
+821 SCFPAFKPNIYL

-846 LNKGANAGQN
+846 LNKGADEGKN

-874 TEAFKNLWTMNAA
+874 NEAFKDLWTMNAA
-887 DANTAENASI
+887 DANTEGNASI

-902 DAYRALSDK
+902 DAYSALSDK
-911 AKEQLKKDTCNTDN
+911 AKEQLKKDKCNST

-935 AKEIGLAGDIG
+935 AKAIGLAGDIG
-946 TIQYT
+946 SIQYT

-959 TVTGKG
+959 TVTGSG
-965 TLSADMANDAWTEAK
+965 DLSADLANNAWTDEK

-996 NGALNNMSA
+996 NGALNNMTA

-1013 GVEVVGG
+1013 GVKVGGG

-1025 NADIVIRGYADA
+1025 NAGTILIRGYADA

-1060 LCIGNSHTYDYT
+1060 LCIGNSHTDDYT
-1072 TYMQSILNDVNANL
+1072 TYMQSILNDVNAKL
-1086 EGTKVQLSF
+1086 DGTKVTFSRIVF
-1095 IQHGSRKIGITQTYS
+1095 GSRKIGLDGSYS
-1110 DGKATNYSHESC
+1110 NSNETNYSHESC
-1122 IQDVVNKVKD
+1122 IQDVVDKVND
-1132 SSAVS
+1132 SSATS
-1137 SNDVDGDYFKNLNP
+1137 KHDVTGAYFKSLNP
-1151 ASNTWDLIIIQ
+1151 AANTWDLIIIQ
-1162 DYRESCVSAADNASN
+1162 DYRESCSTNSN
-1177 NNGQDYVFINHLRG
+1177 YVFIDHLRNT
-1191 AIENLRLLQPTAQVA
+1191 IKNLRLLQPTAQVA
-1206 WFMDWMDTYDYSKY
+1206 WFMDWLDHSEDAAH
-1220 FSRYTENS
+1220 YTDNS
-1228 LSNYTAA
+1228 LENYKLA
-1235 SNKTEGNPD
+1235 SEKSVEGNPN
-1244 FIIAGATFIGN
+1244 FIVAGATFIRT
-1255 AMTSYLGQSK
+1255 AMTSYLGKAK

-1270 IPLHN
+1270 KPLHSSD
-1275 AGTTQVPQ
+1275 TTQVSQ
-1283 LWRDNTH
+1283 IWRDNTH

-1297 YLAGTSVAAKLFTD
+1297 YLAGASVAAKVLTD
-1311 IFSKEITFKEGADFY
+1311 VYSKEITFTTGDFY
-1326 SVLSY
+1326 SALSY
-1331 NPNSK
+1331 APNSANSGVK
-1336 DSNVRQDW
+1336 KDW
-1344 PGEFTPEIVE
+1344 PGEFTPEIAE

-1364 EKPTEITKLTEYAKD
+1364 ENPTEITELTEYAKD

-1391 DFTNTEWNEAAI
+1391 DFTNTEWNETAIAA
-1403 KAKSTEVLAEKADAK
+1403 KAAGVLSEKAGAK
-1418 VISVSVSDST
+1418 VNSVSVSGNT
-1428 TKITLRYGYSEAT
+1428 ATITLRYGYSETA

-1456 HIESTKLG
+1456 YIESTNLG

-1556 SANNVSGVLDAY
+1556 SANNVSGVLGAY
-1568 DAMLDTQVCRTISS
+1568 DVMLDTQVCRTISS

-1664 TRKSSGGSSSSSGS
+1664 TRKSSGSSSSSSGS
-1678 SGSYAVTAPST
+1678 SGSYAVSAPST

-1704 DRVTITVTPDKG
+1704 DRVTVTVTPDKG

-1742 TFTMPGSKVTVS
+1742 TFTMSGSKVTVS

-1790 KTNGLFGS
+1790 KANGLFGS

-1838 AVAWALEN
+1838 AVAWAL
-1846 GITNGL
+1846 
-1852 ADGTFGV
+1852 
-1859 NNTCTRGQSVTFL
+1859 
-1872 YRAMGT
+1872 
-1878 APTTVNGFTDVA
+1878 
-1890 AGDFYAEAVAWAVEN
+1890 
-1905 GVTNGTSAST
+1905 
-1915 FSPNAGCTRAQI
+1915 
-1927 VTFLFRTYQG
+1927 
-1937 K
+1937 

>member
-21 TAVWAVNDE
+21 TAVWAVDDE

-35 GNGWPAGA
+35 GNGWPSGA

-52 YSVTNYDED
+52 YSVKDYDED
-61 TTNVKAST
+61 KTNVTAST

-74 IDGDTLTIGGAGAIS
+74 IDSDTLTIGGKGAIS
-89 DYSNTKDKTNV
+89 DYSNTSKLTNV
-100 LRFTQADWFKQRK
+100 LRFTQADWYMVKDTIK
-113 NIKHVVIEDGI
+113 NVVIEAGI

-136 QLESIEIQGADVE
+136 HLESIEIKGADVE

-155 NNYDG
+155 NNYQG
-160 NSGTL
+160 NDGTL

-176 NNMDENSM
+176 NKMGENG
-184 DKNSWFEK
+184 WFTE
-192 SNKNPNPTIEFVISN
+192 SSQNPNPTIEFVISN
-207 TDEIKNGYAD
+207 VNDIEAHYAD
-217 VLKLDVNE
+217 VLKLD
-225 AASWDKA
+225 AADSANWSA
-232 TISQITTAY
+232 IAAAY
-241 EEYTALPE
+241 EEYEALPDV
-249 SVKTVLNTDV
+249 VKTQLKDSV
-259 GEPLK
+259 GTPLAEK
-264 ALYDAAV
+264 YATASNL
-271 NKRGWP
+271 RGWP

-284 IALKGFNGSNM
+284 IALEGFNGSNM

-314 LGGNGAFP
+314 LGGDGAFP
-322 LTGYD
+322 YTGYD
-327 SSSAKDG
+327 SSSATDH

-376 YLRNPQIELVDGAV
+376 YLRNKEIELVNGAV

-407 RAYDKLPSG
+407 SAYDKLPSG
-416 WYMTNSLTDAP
+416 WYMLNNLTTAP
-427 SGRYLDPTLSYSFL
+427 EHRYLDPTLSYSFL
-441 EVEAFESTYADIWN
+441 EVEAFESKYEAIW
-455 YSASLTNDQK
+455 ALGVSLNDEQK

-475 QGMDAL
+475 QGMDAML
-481 FQNQLMNVDTLS
+481 QNQLMNMDTLS
-493 GGQTYGAKLL
+493 SGQTYGAKLL

-516 FPDTTD
+516 FPGTTD

-528 KATETLTLTYTGSDT
+528 EETKTLTLTYTGSGT
-543 GTIPDYNPIS
+543 GTIPDYNQYT
-553 APLGTVP
+553 APLGSVQ
-560 IKNVVID
+560 IENVVID
-567 SKIAN
+567 SKITS

-587 ASVNTKLA
+587 ASVNTTLA

-613 FIDTYAKVWTLTGVV
+613 FIDTYAQVWTLTGVV
-628 PSYGIK
+628 PAGIV
-634 ENGVFLNA
+634 ENGVSKNDAF
-642 DVPTAVENAV
+642 VAVKNAV
-652 KAYKNLNSN
+652 TAYKKLNSN
-661 VKAQLK
+661 VEAQLK
-667 ELKIDGGP
+667 KLKIDGGS
-675 TYYEQL
+675 TYYAQL

-690 DNMTVISGGIPNGVD
+690 DNMTKISGGIPNGVD
-705 ETGCFT
+705 EKGCFT

-725 STDTWTLRFDT
+725 GTDTWTLRFDT

-746 FGNNTTNT
+746 FGNSTTNT

-767 CFSSYFKNKVTKTYL
+767 CFGSAFKNKVTKTYL
-782 GEGITGV
+782 GEGITDV

-794 IHLSNCTDFHFEN
+794 IHLSNCTDFYFEN

-821 SCFPTFTPKIYL
+821 SCFPAFKPNIYL

-846 LNKGANAGQN
+846 LNKGADEGKN

-874 TEAFKNLWTMNAA
+874 NEAFKDLWTMNAA
-887 DANTAENASI
+887 DANTEGNASI

-902 DAYRALSDK
+902 DAYSALSDK
-911 AKEQLKKDTCNTDN
+911 AKEQLKKDKCNST

-935 AKEIGLAGDIG
+935 AKAIGLAGDIG
-946 TIQYT
+946 SIQYT

-959 TVTGKG
+959 TVTGSG
-965 TLSADMANDAWTEAK
+965 DLSADLANNAWTDEK

-996 NGALNNMSA
+996 NGALNNMTA

-1013 GVEVVGG
+1013 GVKVGGG

-1025 NADIVIRGYADA
+1025 NAGTILIRGYADA

-1060 LCIGNSHTYDYT
+1060 LCIGNSHTDDYT
-1072 TYMQSILNDVNANL
+1072 TYMQSILNDVNAKL
-1086 EGTKVQLSF
+1086 DGTKVTFSRIVF
-1095 IQHGSRKIGITQTYS
+1095 GSRKIGLDGSYS
-1110 DGKATNYSHESC
+1110 NSNETNYSHESC
-1122 IQDVVNKVKD
+1122 IQDVVDKVND
-1132 SSAVS
+1132 SSATS
-1137 SNDVDGDYFKNLNP
+1137 KHDVTGAYFKSLNP
-1151 ASNTWDLIIIQ
+1151 AANTWDLIIIQ
-1162 DYRESCVSAADNASN
+1162 DYRESCSTNSN
-1177 NNGQDYVFINHLRG
+1177 YVFIDHLRNT
-1191 AIENLRLLQPTAQVA
+1191 IKNLRLLQPTAQVA
-1206 WFMDWMDTYDYSKY
+1206 WFMDWLDHSEDAAH
-1220 FSRYTENS
+1220 YTDNS
-1228 LSNYTAA
+1228 LENYKLA
-1235 SNKTEGNPD
+1235 SEKSVEGNPN
-1244 FIIAGATFIGN
+1244 FIVAGATFIRT
-1255 AMTSYLGQSK
+1255 AMTSYLGKAK

-1270 IPLHN
+1270 KPLHSSD
-1275 AGTTQVPQ
+1275 TTQVSQ
-1283 LWRDNTH
+1283 IWRDNTH

-1297 YLAGTSVAAKLFTD
+1297 YLAGASVAAKVLTD
-1311 IFSKEITFKEGADFY
+1311 VYSKEITFTTGDFY
-1326 SVLSY
+1326 SALSY
-1331 NPNSK
+1331 APNSANSGVK
-1336 DSNVRQDW
+1336 KDW
-1344 PGEFTPEIVE
+1344 PGEFTPEIAE

-1364 EKPTEITKLTEYAKD
+1364 ENPTEITELTEYAKD

-1391 DFTNTEWNEAAI
+1391 DFTNTEWNETAIAA
-1403 KAKSTEVLAEKADAK
+1403 KAAGVLSEKAGAK
-1418 VISVSVSDST
+1418 VNSVSVSGNT
-1428 TKITLRYGYSEAT
+1428 ATITLRYGYSETA

-1456 HIESTKLG
+1456 YIESTNLG

-1556 SANNVSGVLDAY
+1556 SANNVSGVLGAY
-1568 DAMLDTQVCRTISS
+1568 DVMLDTQVCRTISS

-1664 TRKSSGGSSSSSGS
+1664 TRKSSGSSSSSSGS
-1678 SGSYAVTAPST
+1678 SGSYAVSAPST

-1704 DRVTITVTPDKG
+1704 DRVTVTVTPDKG

-1790 KTNGLFGS
+1790 KANGLFGS

-1878 APTTVNGFTDVA
+1878 APTTVNGFTDVESNA
-1890 AGDFYAEAVAWAVEN
+1890 FYAEAVAWAVEN

>member
-43 TGITVATEK
+43 TGITVATEQ
-52 YSVTNYDED
+52 YSAKDYEED
-61 TTNVKAST
+61 TTNVTHSD

-74 IDGDTLTIGGAGAIS
+74 IDGDTLTIGGKGAIS
-89 DYSNTKDKTNV
+89 DYSNTSELTKV
-100 LRFTQADWFKQRK
+100 LRFTQADWYKK
-113 NIKHVVIEDGI
+113 KDTIKKVVIEDGI
-124 TGIGTLAIANMT
+124 TGIGTLAITNMT
-136 QLESIEIQGADVE
+136 HLESIEIKGTNVE

-155 NNYDG
+155 NNYQG
-160 NSGTL
+160 NHNSNPTL
-165 TITVPL
+165 TMIVPL

-176 NNMDENSM
+176 NQME
-184 DKNSWFEK
+184 KGKWFEAA
-192 SNKNPNPTIEFVISN
+192 SDSREDEAPNPEIYFNISDMKTIEA
-207 TDEIKNGYAD
+207 KYAD
-217 VLKLDVNE
+217 VLKLNANDSANWSAI
-225 AASWDKA
+225 AA
-232 TISQITTAY
+232 AY
-241 EEYTALPE
+241 EEYEALPDV
-249 SVKTVLNTDV
+249 VKAQLNDSV
-259 GEPLK
+259 GESLAK
-264 ALYDAAV
+264 LNDKV
-271 NKRGWP
+271 SESRGWP
-277 AGAKGIN
+277 KGAKGIN
-284 IALKGFNGSNM
+284 IALDGFNGSNM

-314 LGGNGAFP
+314 LGGDGAFP

-334 NLGFSHASWYDDRA
+334 NLGFSHASWYGDRD

-376 YLRNPQIELVDGAV
+376 YLRNKEIELVNGAV
-390 CGYTGD
+390 CGYAGD
-396 ANGKLTLHLYK
+396 KNDELTLHLYK
-407 RAYDKLPSG
+407 SAYDKLPSG
-416 WYMTNSLTDAP
+416 WYMLNNLTTAP
-427 SGRYLDPTLSYSFL
+427 EHRYLDPTLSYSFL
-441 EVEAFESTYADIWN
+441 EVEAFESKYEAIW
-455 YSASLTNDQK
+455 ALGVSLNDEQK

-475 QGMDAL
+475 QGMDAML
-481 FQNQLMNVDTLS
+481 QNQLMNMDTLS
-493 GGQTYGAKLL
+493 SGQTYGAKLL

-516 FPDTTD
+516 FPGTTD

-528 KATETLTLTYTGSDT
+528 EETKTLTLTYTGSGT
-543 GTIPDYNPIS
+543 GTIPDYNQYT
-553 APLGTVP
+553 APLGSVQ
-560 IKNVVID
+560 IENVVID
-567 SKIAN
+567 SKITS

-587 ASVNTKLA
+587 ASVNTTLA

-613 FIDTYAKVWTLTGVV
+613 FIDTYAQVWTLTGVV
-628 PSYGIK
+628 PAGIV
-634 ENGVFLNA
+634 ENGVSKNDAF
-642 DVPTAVENAV
+642 VAVKNAV
-652 KAYKNLNSN
+652 TAYKKLNSN
-661 VKAQLK
+661 VEAQLK
-667 ELKIDGGP
+667 KLKIDGGS
-675 TYYEQL
+675 TYYAQL

-690 DNMTVISGGIPNGVD
+690 DNMTKISGGIPNGVD
-705 ETGCFT
+705 EKGCFT

-725 STDTWTLRFDT
+725 GTDTWTLRFDT

-746 FGNNTTNT
+746 FGNSTTNT

-767 CFSSYFKNKVTKTYL
+767 CFGSAFKNKVTKTYL
-782 GEGITGV
+782 GEGITDV

-794 IHLSNCTDFHFEN
+794 IHLSNCTDFYFEN

-821 SCFPTFTPKIYL
+821 SCFPAFKPNIYL

-846 LNKGANAGQN
+846 LNKGADEGKN

-874 TEAFKNLWTMNAA
+874 NEAFKDLWTMNAA
-887 DANTAENASI
+887 DANTEGNASI

-902 DAYRALSDK
+902 DAYSALSDK
-911 AKEQLKKDTCNTDN
+911 AKEQLKKDKCNST

-935 AKEIGLAGDIG
+935 AKAIGLAGDIG
-946 TIQYT
+946 SIQYT

-959 TVTGKG
+959 TVTGSG
-965 TLSADMANDAWTEAK
+965 DLSADLANNAWTDEK

-990 SAITIN
+990 STITIN
-996 NGALNNMSA
+996 NGALNNMTA

-1013 GVEVVGG
+1013 GVKVGGG

-1025 NADIVIRGYADA
+1025 NAGTILIRGYADA

-1060 LCIGNSHTYDYT
+1060 LCIGNSHTDDYT
-1072 TYMQSILNDVNANL
+1072 TYMQSILNDVNAKL
-1086 EGTKVQLSF
+1086 DGTKVTFSRIVF
-1095 IQHGSRKIGITQTYS
+1095 GSRKIGLDGSYS
-1110 DGKATNYSHESC
+1110 NSNETNYSHESC
-1122 IQDVVNKVKD
+1122 IQDVVDKVND
-1132 SSAVS
+1132 SSATS
-1137 SNDVDGDYFKNLNP
+1137 KHDVTGAYFKSLNP
-1151 ASNTWDLIIIQ
+1151 AANTWDLIIIQ
-1162 DYRESCVSAADNASN
+1162 DYRESCSTNSN
-1177 NNGQDYVFINHLRG
+1177 YVFIDHLRNT
-1191 AIENLRLLQPTAQVA
+1191 IKNLRLLQPTAQVA
-1206 WFMDWMDTYDYSKY
+1206 WFMDWLDHSEDAAH
-1220 FSRYTENS
+1220 YTDNS
-1228 LSNYTAA
+1228 LENYKLA
-1235 SNKTEGNPD
+1235 SEKSVEGNPN
-1244 FIIAGATFIGN
+1244 FIVAGATFIRT
-1255 AMTSYLGQSK
+1255 AMTSYLGKAK

-1270 IPLHN
+1270 KPLHSSD
-1275 AGTTQVPQ
+1275 TTQVSQ
-1283 LWRDNTH
+1283 IWRDNTH

-1297 YLAGTSVAAKLFTD
+1297 YLAGASVAAKVLTD
-1311 IFSKEITFKEGADFY
+1311 VYSKEITFTTGDFY
-1326 SVLSY
+1326 SALSY
-1331 NPNSK
+1331 APNSANSGVK
-1336 DSNVRQDW
+1336 KDW
-1344 PGEFTPEIVE
+1344 PGEFTPEIAE

-1364 EKPTEITKLTEYAKD
+1364 ENPTEITELTEYAKD

-1391 DFTNTEWNEAAI
+1391 DFTNTEWNETAIAA
-1403 KAKSTEVLAEKADAK
+1403 KAAGVLSEKAGAK
-1418 VISVSVSDST
+1418 VNSVSVSGNT
-1428 TKITLRYGYSEAT
+1428 ATITLRYGYSETA

-1456 HIESTKLG
+1456 YIESTNLG

-1556 SANNVSGVLDAY
+1556 SANNVSGVLGAY
-1568 DAMLDTQVCRTISS
+1568 DVMLDTQVCRTISS

-1664 TRKSSGGSSSSSGS
+1664 TRKSSGSSSSSSGS
-1678 SGSYAVTAPST
+1678 SGSYAVSAPST

-1704 DRVTITVTPDKG
+1704 DRVTVTVTPDKG

-1790 KTNGLFGS
+1790 KANGLFGS

>member
-21 TAVWAVNDE
+21 TAVWAVDDE

-35 GNGWPAGA
+35 GNGWPSGA

-52 YSVTNYDED
+52 YSVKDYDED
-61 TTNVKAST
+61 KTNVTAST

-74 IDGDTLTIGGAGAIS
+74 IDSDTLTIGGKGAIS
-89 DYSNTKDKTNV
+89 DYSNTSKLTNV
-100 LRFTQADWFKQRK
+100 LRFTQADWYMVKDTIK
-113 NIKHVVIEDGI
+113 NVVIEAGI

-136 QLESIEIQGADVE
+136 HLESIEIKGADVE

-155 NNYDG
+155 NNYQG
-160 NSGTL
+160 NDGTL

-176 NNMDENSM
+176 NKMGENG
-184 DKNSWFEK
+184 WFTE
-192 SNKNPNPTIEFVISN
+192 SSQNPNPTIEFVISN
-207 TDEIKNGYAD
+207 VNDIEAHYAD
-217 VLKLDVNE
+217 VLKLD
-225 AASWDKA
+225 AADSANWSA
-232 TISQITTAY
+232 IAAAY
-241 EEYTALPE
+241 EEYEALPDV
-249 SVKTVLNTDV
+249 VKTQLKDSV
-259 GEPLK
+259 GTPLAEK
-264 ALYDAAV
+264 YATASNL
-271 NKRGWP
+271 RGWP

-284 IALKGFNGSNM
+284 IALEGFNGSNM

-314 LGGNGAFP
+314 LGGDGAFP
-322 LTGYD
+322 YTGYD
-327 SSSAKDG
+327 SSSATDH

-376 YLRNPQIELVDGAV
+376 YLRNKEIELVNGAV

-407 RAYDKLPSG
+407 SAYDKLPSG
-416 WYMTNSLTDAP
+416 WYMLNNLTTAP
-427 SGRYLDPTLSYSFL
+427 EHRYLDPTLSYSFL
-441 EVEAFESTYADIWN
+441 EVEAFESKYEAIW
-455 YSASLTNDQK
+455 ALGVSLNDEQK

-475 QGMDAL
+475 QGMDAML
-481 FQNQLMNVDTLS
+481 QNQLMNMDTLS
-493 GGQTYGAKLL
+493 SGQTYGAKLL

-516 FPDTTD
+516 FPGTTD

-528 KATETLTLTYTGSDT
+528 EETKTLTLTYTGSGT
-543 GTIPDYNPIS
+543 GTIPDYNQYT
-553 APLGTVP
+553 APLGSVQ
-560 IKNVVID
+560 IENVVID
-567 SKIAN
+567 SKITS

-587 ASVNTKLA
+587 ASVNTTLA

-613 FIDTYAKVWTLTGVV
+613 FIDTYAQVWTLTGVV
-628 PSYGIK
+628 PAGIV
-634 ENGVFLNA
+634 ENGVSKNDAF
-642 DVPTAVENAV
+642 VAVKNAV
-652 KAYKNLNSN
+652 TAYKKLNSN
-661 VKAQLK
+661 VEAQLK
-667 ELKIDGGP
+667 KLKIDGGS
-675 TYYEQL
+675 TYYAQL

-690 DNMTVISGGIPNGVD
+690 DNMTKISGGIPNGVD
-705 ETGCFT
+705 EKGCFT

-725 STDTWTLRFDT
+725 GTDTWTLRFDT

-746 FGNNTTNT
+746 FGNSTTNT

-767 CFSSYFKNKVTKTYL
+767 CFGSAFKNKVTKTYL
-782 GEGITGV
+782 GEGITDV

-794 IHLSNCTDFHFEN
+794 IHLSNCTDFYFEN

-821 SCFPTFTPKIYL
+821 SCFPAFKPNIYL

-846 LNKGANAGQN
+846 LNKGADEGKN

-874 TEAFKNLWTMNAA
+874 NEAFKDLWTMNAA
-887 DANTAENASI
+887 DANTEGNASI

-902 DAYRALSDK
+902 DAYSALSDK
-911 AKEQLKKDTCNTDN
+911 AKEQLKKDKCNST

-935 AKEIGLAGDIG
+935 AKAIGLAGDIG
-946 TIQYT
+946 SIQYT

-959 TVTGKG
+959 TVTGSG
-965 TLSADMANDAWTEAK
+965 DLSADLANNAWTDEK

-996 NGALNNMSA
+996 NGALNNMTA

-1013 GVEVVGG
+1013 GVKVGGG

-1025 NADIVIRGYADA
+1025 NAGTILIRGYADA

-1060 LCIGNSHTYDYT
+1060 LCIGNSHTDDYT
-1072 TYMQSILNDVNANL
+1072 TYMQSILNDVNAKL
-1086 EGTKVQLSF
+1086 DGTKVTFSRIVF
-1095 IQHGSRKIGITQTYS
+1095 GSRKIGLDGSYS
-1110 DGKATNYSHESC
+1110 NSNETNYSHESC
-1122 IQDVVNKVKD
+1122 IQDVVDKVND
-1132 SSAVS
+1132 SSATS
-1137 SNDVDGDYFKNLNP
+1137 KHDVTGVYFKSLNP
-1151 ASNTWDLIIIQ
+1151 AANTWDLIIIQ
-1162 DYRESCVSAADNASN
+1162 DYRESCSTNSN
-1177 NNGQDYVFINHLRG
+1177 YVFIDHLRNT
-1191 AIENLRLLQPTAQVA
+1191 IKNLRLLQPTAQVA
-1206 WFMDWMDTYDYSKY
+1206 WFMDWLDHSEDAAH
-1220 FSRYTENS
+1220 YTDNS
-1228 LSNYTAA
+1228 LENYKLA
-1235 SNKTEGNPD
+1235 SEKSVEGNPN
-1244 FIIAGATFIGN
+1244 FIVAGATFIRT
-1255 AMTSYLGQSK
+1255 AMTSYLGKAK

-1270 IPLHN
+1270 KPLHSSD
-1275 AGTTQVPQ
+1275 TTQVSQ
-1283 LWRDNTH
+1283 IWRDNTH

-1297 YLAGTSVAAKLFTD
+1297 YLAGASVAAKVLTD
-1311 IFSKEITFKEGADFY
+1311 VYSKEITFTTGDFY
-1326 SVLSY
+1326 SALSY
-1331 NPNSK
+1331 APNSANSGVK
-1336 DSNVRQDW
+1336 KDW
-1344 PGEFTPEIVE
+1344 PGEFTPEIAE

-1364 EKPTEITKLTEYAKD
+1364 ENPTEITELTEYAKD

-1391 DFTNTEWNEAAI
+1391 DFTNTEWNETAIAA
-1403 KAKSTEVLAEKADAK
+1403 KAAGVLSEKAGAK
-1418 VISVSVSDST
+1418 VNSVSVSGNT
-1428 TKITLRYGYSEAT
+1428 ATITLRYGYSETA

-1456 HIESTKLG
+1456 YIESTNLG

-1556 SANNVSGVLDAY
+1556 SANNVSGVLGAY
-1568 DAMLDTQVCRTISS
+1568 DVMLDTQVCRTISS

-1664 TRKSSGGSSSSSGS
+1664 TRKSSGSSSSSSGS
-1678 SGSYAVTAPST
+1678 SGSYAVSAPST

-1704 DRVTITVTPDKG
+1704 DRVTVTVTPDKG

-1790 KTNGLFGS
+1790 KANGLFGS

>member
-21 TAVWAVNDE
+21 TAVWAVDDE

-35 GNGWPAGA
+35 GNGWPSGA

-52 YSVTNYDED
+52 YSVKDYDED
-61 TTNVKAST
+61 KTNVTAST

-74 IDGDTLTIGGAGAIS
+74 IDSDTLTIGGKGAIS
-89 DYSNTKDKTNV
+89 DYSNTSKLTNV
-100 LRFTQADWFKQRK
+100 LRFTQADWYMVKDTIK
-113 NIKHVVIEDGI
+113 NVVIEAGI

-136 QLESIEIQGADVE
+136 HLESIEIKGADVE

-155 NNYDG
+155 NNYQG
-160 NSGTL
+160 NDGTL

-176 NNMDENSM
+176 NKMGENG
-184 DKNSWFEK
+184 WFTE
-192 SNKNPNPTIEFVISN
+192 SSQNPNPTIEFVISN
-207 TDEIKNGYAD
+207 VNDIEAHYAD
-217 VLKLDVNE
+217 VLKLD
-225 AASWDKA
+225 AADSANWSA
-232 TISQITTAY
+232 IAAAY
-241 EEYTALPE
+241 EEYEALPDV
-249 SVKTVLNTDV
+249 VKTQLKDSV
-259 GEPLK
+259 GTPLAEK
-264 ALYDAAV
+264 YATASNL
-271 NKRGWP
+271 RGWP

-284 IALKGFNGSNM
+284 IALEGFNGSNM

-314 LGGNGAFP
+314 LGGDGAFP
-322 LTGYD
+322 YTGYD
-327 SSSAKDG
+327 SSSATDH

-376 YLRNPQIELVDGAV
+376 YLRNKEIELVNGAV

-407 RAYDKLPSG
+407 SAYDKLPSG
-416 WYMTNSLTDAP
+416 WYMLNNLTTAP
-427 SGRYLDPTLSYSFL
+427 EHRYLDPTLSYSFL
-441 EVEAFESTYADIWN
+441 EVEAFESKYEAIW
-455 YSASLTNDQK
+455 ALGVSLNDEQK

-475 QGMDAL
+475 QGMDAML
-481 FQNQLMNVDTLS
+481 QNQLMNMDTLS
-493 GGQTYGAKLL
+493 SGQTYGAKLL

-516 FPDTTD
+516 FPGTTD

-528 KATETLTLTYTGSDT
+528 EETKTLTLTYTGSGT
-543 GTIPDYNPIS
+543 GTIPDYNQYT
-553 APLGTVP
+553 APLGSVQ
-560 IKNVVID
+560 IENVVID
-567 SKIAN
+567 SKITS

-587 ASVNTKLA
+587 ASVNTTLA

-613 FIDTYAKVWTLTGVV
+613 FIDTYAQVWTLTGVV
-628 PSYGIK
+628 PAGIV
-634 ENGVFLNA
+634 ENGVSKNDAF
-642 DVPTAVENAV
+642 VAVKNAV
-652 KAYKNLNSN
+652 TAYKKLNSN
-661 VKAQLK
+661 VEAQLK
-667 ELKIDGGP
+667 KLKIDGGS
-675 TYYEQL
+675 TYYAQL

-690 DNMTVISGGIPNGVD
+690 DNMTKISGGIPNGVD
-705 ETGCFT
+705 EKGCFT

-725 STDTWTLRFDT
+725 GTDTWTLRFDT

-746 FGNNTTNT
+746 FGNSTTNT

-767 CFSSYFKNKVTKTYL
+767 CFGSAFKNKVTKTYL
-782 GEGITGV
+782 GEGITDV

-794 IHLSNCTDFHFEN
+794 IHLSNCTDFYFEN

-821 SCFPTFTPKIYL
+821 SCFPAFKPNIYL

-846 LNKGANAGQN
+846 LNKGADEGKN

-874 TEAFKNLWTMNAA
+874 NEAFKDLWTMNAA
-887 DANTAENASI
+887 DANTEGNASI

-902 DAYRALSDK
+902 DAYSALSDK
-911 AKEQLKKDTCNTDN
+911 AKEQLKKDKCNST

-935 AKEIGLAGDIG
+935 AKAIGLAGDIG
-946 TIQYT
+946 SIQYT

-959 TVTGKG
+959 TVTGSG
-965 TLSADMANDAWTEAK
+965 DLSADLANNAWTDEK

-996 NGALNNMSA
+996 NGALNNMTA

-1013 GVEVVGG
+1013 GVKVGGG

-1025 NADIVIRGYADA
+1025 NAGTILIRGYADA

-1060 LCIGNSHTYDYT
+1060 LCIGNSHTDDYT
-1072 TYMQSILNDVNANL
+1072 TYMQSILNDVNAKL
-1086 EGTKVQLSF
+1086 DGTKVTFSRIVF
-1095 IQHGSRKIGITQTYS
+1095 GSRKIGLDGSYS
-1110 DGKATNYSHESC
+1110 NSNETNYSHESC
-1122 IQDVVNKVKD
+1122 IQDVVDKVND
-1132 SSAVS
+1132 SSATS
-1137 SNDVDGDYFKNLNP
+1137 KHDVTGAYFKSLNP
-1151 ASNTWDLIIIQ
+1151 AANTWDLIIIQ
-1162 DYRESCVSAADNASN
+1162 DYRESCSTNSN
-1177 NNGQDYVFINHLRG
+1177 YVFIDHLRNT
-1191 AIENLRLLQPTAQVA
+1191 IKNLRLLQPTAQVA
-1206 WFMDWMDTYDYSKY
+1206 WFMDWLDHSEDAAH
-1220 FSRYTENS
+1220 YTDNS
-1228 LSNYTAA
+1228 LENYKLA
-1235 SNKTEGNPD
+1235 SEKSVEGNPN
-1244 FIIAGATFIGN
+1244 FIVAGATFIRT
-1255 AMTSYLGQSK
+1255 AMTSYLGKAK

-1270 IPLHN
+1270 KPLHSSD
-1275 AGTTQVPQ
+1275 TTQVSQ
-1283 LWRDNTH
+1283 IWRDNTH

-1297 YLAGTSVAAKLFTD
+1297 YLAGASVAAKVLTD
-1311 IFSKEITFKEGADFY
+1311 VYSKEITFTTGDFY
-1326 SVLSY
+1326 SALSY
-1331 NPNSK
+1331 APNSANSGVK
-1336 DSNVRQDW
+1336 KDW
-1344 PGEFTPEIVE
+1344 PGEFTPEIAE

-1364 EKPTEITKLTEYAKD
+1364 ENPTEITELTEYAKD

-1391 DFTNTEWNEAAI
+1391 DFTNTEWNETAIAA
-1403 KAKSTEVLAEKADAK
+1403 KAAGVLSEKAGAK
-1418 VISVSVSDST
+1418 VNSVSVSGNT
-1428 TKITLRYGYSEAT
+1428 ATITLRYGYSET
-1441 ATIYTPSDAAAQWTA
+1441 AVTIYTPSDAAAQWTA
-1456 HIESTKLG
+1456 YIESTNLG

-1556 SANNVSGVLDAY
+1556 SANNVSGVLGAY
-1568 DAMLDTQVCRTISS
+1568 DVMLDTQVCRTISS

-1664 TRKSSGGSSSSSGS
+1664 TRKSSGSSSSSSGS
-1678 SGSYAVTAPST
+1678 SGSYAVSAPST

-1704 DRVTITVTPDKG
+1704 DRVTVTVTPDKG

-1790 KTNGLFGS
+1790 KANGLFGS

>member
-21 TAVWAVNDE
+21 TAVWAVDDE

-35 GNGWPAGA
+35 GNGWPSGA

-52 YSVTNYDED
+52 YSVKDYDED
-61 TTNVKAST
+61 KTNVTAST

-74 IDGDTLTIGGAGAIS
+74 IDSDTLTIGGKGAIS
-89 DYSNTKDKTNV
+89 DYSNTSKLTNV
-100 LRFTQADWFKQRK
+100 LRFTQADWYMVKDTIK
-113 NIKHVVIEDGI
+113 NVVIEAGI

-136 QLESIEIQGADVE
+136 HLESIEIKGADVE

-155 NNYDG
+155 NNYQG
-160 NSGTL
+160 NDGTL

-176 NNMDENSM
+176 NKMGENG
-184 DKNSWFEK
+184 WFTE
-192 SNKNPNPTIEFVISN
+192 SSQNPNPTIEFVISN
-207 TDEIKNGYAD
+207 VNDIEAHYAD
-217 VLKLDVNE
+217 VLKLD
-225 AASWDKA
+225 AADSANWSA
-232 TISQITTAY
+232 IAAAY
-241 EEYTALPE
+241 EEYEALPDV
-249 SVKTVLNTDV
+249 VKTQLKDSV
-259 GEPLK
+259 GTPLAEK
-264 ALYDAAV
+264 YATASNL
-271 NKRGWP
+271 RGWP

-284 IALKGFNGSNM
+284 IALEGFNGSNM

-314 LGGNGAFP
+314 LGGDGAFP
-322 LTGYD
+322 YTGYD
-327 SSSAKDG
+327 SSSATDH

-376 YLRNPQIELVDGAV
+376 YLRNKEIELVNGAV

-407 RAYDKLPSG
+407 SAYDKLPSG
-416 WYMTNSLTDAP
+416 WYMLNNLTTAP
-427 SGRYLDPTLSYSFL
+427 EHRYLDPTLSYSFL
-441 EVEAFESTYADIWN
+441 EVEAFESKYEAIW
-455 YSASLTNDQK
+455 ALGVSLNDEQK

-475 QGMDAL
+475 QGMDAML
-481 FQNQLMNVDTLS
+481 QNQLMNMDTLS
-493 GGQTYGAKLL
+493 SGQTYGAKLL

-516 FPDTTD
+516 FPGTTD

-528 KATETLTLTYTGSDT
+528 EETKTLTLTYTGSGT
-543 GTIPDYNPIS
+543 GTIPDYNQYT
-553 APLGTVP
+553 APLGSVQ
-560 IKNVVID
+560 IENVVID
-567 SKIAN
+567 SKITS

-587 ASVNTKLA
+587 ASVNTTLA

-613 FIDTYAKVWTLTGVV
+613 FIDTYAQVWTLTGVV
-628 PSYGIK
+628 PAGIV
-634 ENGVFLNA
+634 ENGVSKNDAF
-642 DVPTAVENAV
+642 VAVKNAV
-652 KAYKNLNSN
+652 TAYKKLNSN
-661 VKAQLK
+661 VEAQLK
-667 ELKIDGGP
+667 KLKIDGGS
-675 TYYEQL
+675 TYYAQL

-690 DNMTVISGGIPNGVD
+690 DNMTKISGGIPNGVD
-705 ETGCFT
+705 EKGCFT

-725 STDTWTLRFDT
+725 GTDTWTLRFDT

-746 FGNNTTNT
+746 FGNSTTNT

-767 CFSSYFKNKVTKTYL
+767 CFGSAFKNKVTKTYL
-782 GEGITGV
+782 GEGITDV

-794 IHLSNCTDFHFEN
+794 IHLSNCTDFYFEN

-821 SCFPTFTPKIYL
+821 SCFPAFKPNIYL

-846 LNKGANAGQN
+846 LNKGADEGKN

-874 TEAFKNLWTMNAA
+874 NEAFKDLWTMNAA
-887 DANTAENASI
+887 DANTEGNASI

-902 DAYRALSDK
+902 DAYSALSDK
-911 AKEQLKKDTCNTDN
+911 AKEQLKKDKCNST

-935 AKEIGLAGDIG
+935 AKAIGLAGDIG
-946 TIQYT
+946 SIQYT

-959 TVTGKG
+959 TVTGSG
-965 TLSADMANDAWTEAK
+965 DLSADLANNAWTDEK

-996 NGALNNMSA
+996 NGALNNMTA

-1013 GVEVVGG
+1013 GVKVGGG

-1025 NADIVIRGYADA
+1025 NAGTILIRGYADA

-1060 LCIGNSHTYDYT
+1060 LCIGNSHTDDYT
-1072 TYMQSILNDVNANL
+1072 TYMQSILNDVNAKL
-1086 EGTKVQLSF
+1086 DGTKVTFSRIVF
-1095 IQHGSRKIGITQTYS
+1095 GSRKIGLDGSYS
-1110 DGKATNYSHESC
+1110 NSNETNYSHESC
-1122 IQDVVNKVKD
+1122 IQDVVDKVND
-1132 SSAVS
+1132 SSATS
-1137 SNDVDGDYFKNLNP
+1137 KHDVTGAYFKSLNP
-1151 ASNTWDLIIIQ
+1151 AANTWDLIIIQ
-1162 DYRESCVSAADNASN
+1162 DYRESCSTNSN
-1177 NNGQDYVFINHLRG
+1177 YVFIDHLRNT
-1191 AIENLRLLQPTAQVA
+1191 IKNLRLLQPTAQVA
-1206 WFMDWMDTYDYSKY
+1206 WFMDWLDHSEDAAH
-1220 FSRYTENS
+1220 YTDNS
-1228 LSNYTAA
+1228 LDNYKLA
-1235 SNKTEGNPD
+1235 SEQCVVGNPN
-1244 FIIAGATFIGN
+1244 FIVAGATFIRT
-1255 AMTSYLGQSK
+1255 AMTSYLGKAK

-1270 IPLHN
+1270 KPLHSSY
-1275 AGTTQVPQ
+1275 TTQVSQ
-1283 LWRDNTH
+1283 IWRDNTH

-1297 YLAGTSVAAKLFTD
+1297 YLAGASVAAKVLTD
-1311 IFSKEITFKEGADFY
+1311 VYSKEITFTTGDFY
-1326 SVLSY
+1326 SALSY
-1331 NPNSK
+1331 APNSANSGVK
-1336 DSNVRQDW
+1336 KDW
-1344 PGEFTPEIVE
+1344 PGEFTPEIAE

-1364 EKPTEITKLTEYAKD
+1364 ENPTEITELTEYAKD

-1391 DFTNTEWNEAAI
+1391 DFTNTEWNETAIAA
-1403 KAKSTEVLAEKADAK
+1403 KAAGVLSEKAGAK
-1418 VISVSVSDST
+1418 VNSVSVSGNT
-1428 TKITLRYGYSEAT
+1428 ATITLRYGYSETA

-1456 HIESTKLG
+1456 YIESTNLG

-1556 SANNVSGVLDAY
+1556 SANNVSGVLGAY
-1568 DAMLDTQVCRTISS
+1568 DVMLDTQVCRTISS

-1664 TRKSSGGSSSSSGS
+1664 TRKSSGSSSSSSGS
-1678 SGSYAVTAPST
+1678 SGSYAVAAPST

-1704 DRVTITVTPDKG
+1704 DRVTVTVTPDKG

-1790 KTNGLFGS
+1790 KANGLFGS

-1915 FSPNAGCTRAQI
+1915 FSPNNGCTRAQI

>member
-21 TAVWAVNDE
+21 TAVWAVDDE

-35 GNGWPAGA
+35 GNGWPSGA

-52 YSVTNYDED
+52 YSVKDYDED
-61 TTNVKAST
+61 KTNVTAST

-74 IDGDTLTIGGAGAIS
+74 IDSDTLTIGGKGAIS
-89 DYSNTKDKTNV
+89 DYSNTSKLTNV
-100 LRFTQADWFKQRK
+100 LRFTQADWYMVKDTIK
-113 NIKHVVIEDGI
+113 NVVIEAGI

-136 QLESIEIQGADVE
+136 HLESIEIKGADVE

-155 NNYDG
+155 NNYQG
-160 NSGTL
+160 NDGTL

-176 NNMDENSM
+176 NKMGENG
-184 DKNSWFEK
+184 WFTE
-192 SNKNPNPTIEFVISN
+192 SSQNPNPTIEFVISN
-207 TDEIKNGYAD
+207 VNDIEAHYAD
-217 VLKLDVNE
+217 VLKLD
-225 AASWDKA
+225 AADSANWSA
-232 TISQITTAY
+232 IAAAY
-241 EEYTALPE
+241 EEYEALPDV
-249 SVKTVLNTDV
+249 VKTQLKDSV
-259 GEPLK
+259 GTPLAEK
-264 ALYDAAV
+264 YATASNL
-271 NKRGWP
+271 RGWP

-284 IALKGFNGSNM
+284 IALEGFNGSNM

-314 LGGNGAFP
+314 LGGDGAFP
-322 LTGYD
+322 YTGYD
-327 SSSAKDG
+327 SSSATDH

-376 YLRNPQIELVDGAV
+376 YLRNKEIELVNGAV

-407 RAYDKLPSG
+407 SAYDKLPSG
-416 WYMTNSLTDAP
+416 WYMLNNLTTAP
-427 SGRYLDPTLSYSFL
+427 EHRYLDPTLSYSFL
-441 EVEAFESTYADIWN
+441 EVEAFESKYEAIW
-455 YSASLTNDQK
+455 ALGVSLNDEQK

-475 QGMDAL
+475 QGMDAML
-481 FQNQLMNVDTLS
+481 QNQLMNMDTLS
-493 GGQTYGAKLL
+493 SGQTYGAKLL

-516 FPDTTD
+516 FPGTTD

-528 KATETLTLTYTGSDT
+528 EETKTLTLTYTGSGT
-543 GTIPDYNPIS
+543 GTIPDYNQYT
-553 APLGTVP
+553 APLGSVQ
-560 IKNVVID
+560 IENVVID
-567 SKIAN
+567 SKITS

-587 ASVNTKLA
+587 ASVNTTLA

-613 FIDTYAKVWTLTGVV
+613 FIDTYAQVWTLTGVV
-628 PSYGIK
+628 PAGIV
-634 ENGVFLNA
+634 ENGVSKNDAF
-642 DVPTAVENAV
+642 VAVKNAV
-652 KAYKNLNSN
+652 TAYKKLNSN
-661 VKAQLK
+661 VEAQLK
-667 ELKIDGGP
+667 KLKIDGGS
-675 TYYEQL
+675 TYYAQL

-690 DNMTVISGGIPNGVD
+690 NNMTKISGGIPNGVD
-705 ETGCFT
+705 EKGCFT

-725 STDTWTLRFDT
+725 GTDTWTLRFDT

-746 FGNNTTNT
+746 FGNSTTNT

-767 CFSSYFKNKVTKTYL
+767 CFGSAFKNKVTKTYL
-782 GEGITGV
+782 GEGITDV

-794 IHLSNCTDFHFEN
+794 IHLSNCTDFYFEN

-821 SCFPTFTPKIYL
+821 SCFPAFKPNIYL

-846 LNKGANAGQN
+846 LNKGADEGKN

-874 TEAFKNLWTMNAA
+874 NEAFKDLWTMNAA
-887 DANTAENASI
+887 DANTEGNASI

-902 DAYRALSDK
+902 DAYSALSDK
-911 AKEQLKKDTCNTDN
+911 AKEQLKKDKCNST

-935 AKEIGLAGDIG
+935 AKAIGLAGDIG
-946 TIQYT
+946 SIQYT

-959 TVTGKG
+959 TVTGSG
-965 TLSADMANDAWTEAK
+965 DLSADLANNAWTDEK

-996 NGALNNMSA
+996 NGALNNMTA

-1013 GVEVVGG
+1013 GVKVGGG

-1025 NADIVIRGYADA
+1025 NAGTILIRGYADA

-1060 LCIGNSHTYDYT
+1060 LCIGNSHTDDYT
-1072 TYMQSILNDVNANL
+1072 TYMQSILNDVNAKL
-1086 EGTKVQLSF
+1086 DGTKVTFSRIVF
-1095 IQHGSRKIGITQTYS
+1095 GSRKIGLDGSYS
-1110 DGKATNYSHESC
+1110 NSNETNYSHESC
-1122 IQDVVNKVKD
+1122 IQDVVDKVND
-1132 SSAVS
+1132 SSATS
-1137 SNDVDGDYFKNLNP
+1137 KHDVTGAYFKSLNP
-1151 ASNTWDLIIIQ
+1151 AANTWDLIIIQ
-1162 DYRESCVSAADNASN
+1162 DYRESCSTNSN
-1177 NNGQDYVFINHLRG
+1177 YVFIDHLRNT
-1191 AIENLRLLQPTAQVA
+1191 IKNLRLLQPTAQVA
-1206 WFMDWMDTYDYSKY
+1206 WFMDWLDHSEDAAH
-1220 FSRYTENS
+1220 YTDNS
-1228 LSNYTAA
+1228 LENYKLA
-1235 SNKTEGNPD
+1235 SEKSVEGNPN
-1244 FIIAGATFIGN
+1244 FIVAGATFIRT
-1255 AMTSYLGQSK
+1255 AMTSYLGKAK

-1270 IPLHN
+1270 KPLHSSD
-1275 AGTTQVPQ
+1275 TTQVSQ
-1283 LWRDNTH
+1283 IWRDNTH

-1297 YLAGTSVAAKLFTD
+1297 YLAGASVAAKVLTD
-1311 IFSKEITFKEGADFY
+1311 VYSKEITFTTGDFY
-1326 SVLSY
+1326 SALSY
-1331 NPNSK
+1331 APNSANSGVK
-1336 DSNVRQDW
+1336 KDW
-1344 PGEFTPEIVE
+1344 PGEFTPEIAE

-1364 EKPTEITKLTEYAKD
+1364 ENPTEITELTEYAKD

-1391 DFTNTEWNEAAI
+1391 DFTNTEWNETAIAA
-1403 KAKSTEVLAEKADAK
+1403 KAAGVLSEKAGAK
-1418 VISVSVSDST
+1418 VNSVSVSGNT
-1428 TKITLRYGYSEAT
+1428 ATITLRYGYSETA

-1456 HIESTKLG
+1456 YIESTNLG

-1556 SANNVSGVLDAY
+1556 SANNVSGVLGAY
-1568 DAMLDTQVCRTISS
+1568 DVMLDTQVCRTISS

-1664 TRKSSGGSSSSSGS
+1664 TRKSSGSSSSSSGS
-1678 SGSYAVTAPST
+1678 SGSYAVSAPST

-1704 DRVTITVTPDKG
+1704 DRVTVTVTPDKG

-1790 KTNGLFGS
+1790 KANGLFGS

>member
-21 TAVWAVNDE
+21 TAVWAVDDE

-35 GNGWPAGA
+35 GNGWPSGA

-52 YSVTNYDED
+52 YSVKDYDED
-61 TTNVKAST
+61 KTNVTAST

-74 IDGDTLTIGGAGAIS
+74 IDSDTLTIGGKGAIS
-89 DYSNTKDKTNV
+89 DYSNTSKLTNV
-100 LRFTQADWFKQRK
+100 LRFTQADWYMVKDTIK
-113 NIKHVVIEDGI
+113 NVVIEAGI

-136 QLESIEIQGADVE
+136 HLESIEIKGADVE

-155 NNYDG
+155 NNYQG
-160 NSGTL
+160 NDGTL

-176 NNMDENSM
+176 NKMGENG
-184 DKNSWFEK
+184 WFTE
-192 SNKNPNPTIEFVISN
+192 SSQNPNPTIEFVISN
-207 TDEIKNGYAD
+207 VNDIEAHYAD
-217 VLKLDVNE
+217 VLKLD
-225 AASWDKA
+225 AADSANWSA
-232 TISQITTAY
+232 IAAAY
-241 EEYTALPE
+241 EEYEALPDV
-249 SVKTVLNTDV
+249 VKTQLKDSV
-259 GEPLK
+259 GTPLAEK
-264 ALYDAAV
+264 YATASNL
-271 NKRGWP
+271 RGWP

-284 IALKGFNGSNM
+284 IALEGFNGSNM

-314 LGGNGAFP
+314 LGGDGAFP
-322 LTGYD
+322 YTGYD
-327 SSSAKDG
+327 SSSATDH

-376 YLRNPQIELVDGAV
+376 YLRNKEIELVNGAV

-407 RAYDKLPSG
+407 SAYDKLPSG
-416 WYMTNSLTDAP
+416 WYMLNNLTTAP
-427 SGRYLDPTLSYSFL
+427 EHRYLDPTLSYSFL
-441 EVEAFESTYADIWN
+441 EVEAFESKYEAIW
-455 YSASLTNDQK
+455 ALGVSLNDEQK

-475 QGMDAL
+475 QGMDAML
-481 FQNQLMNVDTLS
+481 QNQLMNMDTLS
-493 GGQTYGAKLL
+493 SGQTYGAKLL

-516 FPDTTD
+516 FPGTTD

-528 KATETLTLTYTGSDT
+528 EETKTLTLTYTGSGT
-543 GTIPDYNPIS
+543 GTIPDYNQYT
-553 APLGTVP
+553 APLGSVQ
-560 IKNVVID
+560 IENVVID
-567 SKIAN
+567 SKITS

-587 ASVNTKLA
+587 ASVNTTLA

-613 FIDTYAKVWTLTGVV
+613 FIDTYAQVWTLTGVV
-628 PSYGIK
+628 PAGIV
-634 ENGVFLNA
+634 ENGVSKNDAF
-642 DVPTAVENAV
+642 VAVKNAV
-652 KAYKNLNSN
+652 TAYKKLNSN
-661 VKAQLK
+661 VEAQLK
-667 ELKIDGGP
+667 KLKIDGGS
-675 TYYEQL
+675 TYYAQL

-690 DNMTVISGGIPNGVD
+690 DNMTKISGGIPNGVD
-705 ETGCFT
+705 EKGCFT

-725 STDTWTLRFDT
+725 GTDTWTLRFDT

-746 FGNNTTNT
+746 FGNSTTNT

-767 CFSSYFKNKVTKTYL
+767 CFGSAFKNKVTKTYL
-782 GEGITGV
+782 GEGITDV

-794 IHLSNCTDFHFEN
+794 IHLSNCTDFYFEN

-821 SCFPTFTPKIYL
+821 SCFPAFKPNIYL

-846 LNKGANAGQN
+846 LNKGADEGKN

-874 TEAFKNLWTMNAA
+874 NEAFKDLWTMNAA
-887 DANTAENASI
+887 DANTEGNASI

-902 DAYRALSDK
+902 DAYSALSDK
-911 AKEQLKKDTCNTDN
+911 AKEQLKKDKCNST

-935 AKEIGLAGDIG
+935 AKAIGLAGDIG
-946 TIQYT
+946 SIQYT

-959 TVTGKG
+959 TVTGSG
-965 TLSADMANDAWTEAK
+965 DLSADLANNAWTDEK

-996 NGALNNMSA
+996 NGALNNMTA

-1013 GVEVVGG
+1013 GVKVGGG

-1025 NADIVIRGYADA
+1025 NAGTILIRGYADA

-1060 LCIGNSHTYDYT
+1060 LCIGNSHTDDYT
-1072 TYMQSILNDVNANL
+1072 TYMQSILNDVNAKL
-1086 EGTKVQLSF
+1086 DGTKVTFSRIVF
-1095 IQHGSRKIGITQTYS
+1095 GSRKIGLDGSYS
-1110 DGKATNYSHESC
+1110 NSNETNYSHESC
-1122 IQDVVNKVKD
+1122 IQDVVDKVND
-1132 SSAVS
+1132 SSATS
-1137 SNDVDGDYFKNLNP
+1137 KHDVTGAYFKSLNP
-1151 ASNTWDLIIIQ
+1151 AANTWDLIIIQ
-1162 DYRESCVSAADNASN
+1162 DYRESCSTNSN
-1177 NNGQDYVFINHLRG
+1177 YVFIDHLRNT
-1191 AIENLRLLQPTAQVA
+1191 IKNLRLLQPTAQVA
-1206 WFMDWMDTYDYSKY
+1206 WFMDWLDHSEDAAH
-1220 FSRYTENS
+1220 YTDNS
-1228 LSNYTAA
+1228 LENYKLA
-1235 SNKTEGNPD
+1235 SEKSVEGNPN
-1244 FIIAGATFIGN
+1244 FIVAGATFIRT
-1255 AMTSYLGQSK
+1255 AMTSYLGKAK

-1270 IPLHN
+1270 KPLHSSD
-1275 AGTTQVPQ
+1275 TTQVSQ
-1283 LWRDNTH
+1283 IWRDNTH

-1297 YLAGTSVAAKLFTD
+1297 YLAGASVAAKVLTD
-1311 IFSKEITFKEGADFY
+1311 VYSKEITFTTGDFY
-1326 SVLSY
+1326 SALSY
-1331 NPNSK
+1331 APNSANSGVK
-1336 DSNVRQDW
+1336 KDW
-1344 PGEFTPEIVE
+1344 PGEFTPEIAE

-1364 EKPTEITKLTEYAKD
+1364 ENPTEITELTEYAKD

-1391 DFTNTEWNEAAI
+1391 DFTNTEWNETAIAA
-1403 KAKSTEVLAEKADAK
+1403 KAAGVLSEKAGAK
-1418 VISVSVSDST
+1418 VNSVSVSGNT
-1428 TKITLRYGYSEAT
+1428 ATITLRYGYSETA

-1456 HIESTKLG
+1456 YIESTNLG

-1556 SANNVSGVLDAY
+1556 SANNVSGVLGAY
-1568 DAMLDTQVCRTISS
+1568 DVMLDTQVCRTISS

-1664 TRKSSGGSSSSSGS
+1664 TRKSSGSSSSSSGS
-1678 SGSYAVTAPST
+1678 SGSYAVSAPST

-1704 DRVTITVTPDKG
+1704 DRVTVTVKPDSG
-1716 YELDKLTVKDA
+1716 YEVGSVTVLDSK
-1727 SGNKLKLTDKGNGKY
+1727 GNELKLTDKGNGKY
-1742 TFTMPGSKVTVS
+1742 TFTMPGNKVTVT

-1769 PADAYY
+1769 PADVYY

-1790 KTNGLFGS
+1790 KANGLFGS

>member
-1 MKRRIL
+1 MD
-7 ASLLSLVMMLSLLP
+7 
-21 TAVWAVNDE
+21 DE

-35 GNGWPAGA
+35 GNGWPSGA

-52 YSVTNYDED
+52 YSVKDYDED
-61 TTNVKAST
+61 KTNVTAST

-74 IDGDTLTIGGAGAIS
+74 IDSDTLTIGGKGAIS
-89 DYSNTKDKTNV
+89 DYSNTSKLTNV
-100 LRFTQADWFKQRK
+100 LRFTQADWYMVKDTIK
-113 NIKHVVIEDGI
+113 NVVIEAGI

-136 QLESIEIQGADVE
+136 HLESIEIKGADVE

-155 NNYDG
+155 NNYQG
-160 NSGTL
+160 NDGTL

-176 NNMDENSM
+176 NKMGENG
-184 DKNSWFEK
+184 WFTE
-192 SNKNPNPTIEFVISN
+192 SSQNPNPTIEFVISN
-207 TDEIKNGYAD
+207 VNDIEAHYAD
-217 VLKLDVNE
+217 VLKLD
-225 AASWDKA
+225 AADSANWSA
-232 TISQITTAY
+232 IAAAY
-241 EEYTALPE
+241 EEYEALPDV
-249 SVKTVLNTDV
+249 VKTQLKDSV
-259 GEPLK
+259 GTPLAEK
-264 ALYDAAV
+264 YATASNL
-271 NKRGWP
+271 RGWP

-284 IALKGFNGSNM
+284 IALEGFNGSNM

-300 SDTFWYLLDGSTLK
+300 SDTFWYLLDGKTLK
-314 LGGNGAFP
+314 LGGDGAFP

-327 SSSAKDG
+327 SSSATDH

-376 YLRNPQIELVDGAV
+376 YLRNKEIELVNGAV

-407 RAYDKLPSG
+407 SAYDKLPSG
-416 WYMTNSLTDAP
+416 WYMLNNLTTAP
-427 SGRYLDPTLSYSFL
+427 EHRYLDPTLSYSFL
-441 EVEAFESTYADIWN
+441 EVEAFESKYEAIW
-455 YSASLTNDQK
+455 ALGVSLNDEQK

-475 QGMDAL
+475 QGMDAML
-481 FQNQLMNVDTLS
+481 QNQLMNMDTLS
-493 GGQTYGAKLL
+493 SGQTYGAKLL

-516 FPDTTD
+516 FPGTTD

-528 KATETLTLTYTGSDT
+528 EETKTLTLTYTGSGT
-543 GTIPDYNPIS
+543 GTIPDYNQYT
-553 APLGTVP
+553 APLGSVQ
-560 IKNVVID
+560 IENVVID
-567 SKIAN
+567 SKITS

-587 ASVNTKLA
+587 ASVNTTLA

-613 FIDTYAKVWTLTGVV
+613 FIDTYAQVWTLTGVV
-628 PSYGIK
+628 PAGIV
-634 ENGVFLNA
+634 ENGVSKNDAF
-642 DVPTAVENAV
+642 VAVKNAV
-652 KAYKNLNSN
+652 TAYKKLNSN
-661 VKAQLK
+661 VEAQLK
-667 ELKIDGGP
+667 KLKIDGGS
-675 TYYEQL
+675 TYYAQL

-690 DNMTVISGGIPNGVD
+690 DNMTKISGGIPNGVD
-705 ETGCFT
+705 EKGCFT

-725 STDTWTLRFDT
+725 GTDTWTLRFDT

-746 FGNNTTNT
+746 FGNSTTNT

-767 CFSSYFKNKVTKTYL
+767 CFGSAFKNKVTKTYL
-782 GEGITGV
+782 GEGITDV

-794 IHLSNCTDFHFEN
+794 IHLSNCTDFYFEN

-821 SCFPTFTPKIYL
+821 SCFPAFKPNIYL

-846 LNKGANAGQN
+846 LNKGADEGKN

-874 TEAFKNLWTMNAA
+874 NEAFKDLWTMNAA
-887 DANTAENASI
+887 DANTEGNASI

-902 DAYRALSDK
+902 DAYSALSDK
-911 AKEQLKKDTCNTDN
+911 AKEQLKKDKCNST

-935 AKEIGLAGDIG
+935 AKAIGLAGDIG
-946 TIQYT
+946 SIQYT

-959 TVTGKG
+959 TVTGSG
-965 TLSADMANDAWTEAK
+965 DLSADLANNAWTDEK

-996 NGALNNMSA
+996 NGALNNMTA

-1013 GVEVVGG
+1013 GVKVGGG

-1025 NADIVIRGYADA
+1025 NAGTILIRGYADA

-1060 LCIGNSHTYDYT
+1060 LCIGNSHTDDYT
-1072 TYMQSILNDVNANL
+1072 TYMQSILNDVNAKL
-1086 EGTKVQLSF
+1086 DGTKVTFSRIVF
-1095 IQHGSRKIGITQTYS
+1095 GSRKIGLDGSYS
-1110 DGKATNYSHESC
+1110 NSNETNYSHESC
-1122 IQDVVNKVKD
+1122 IQDVVDKVND
-1132 SSAVS
+1132 SSATS
-1137 SNDVDGDYFKNLNP
+1137 KHDVTGAYFKSLNP
-1151 ASNTWDLIIIQ
+1151 AANTWDLIIIQ
-1162 DYRESCVSAADNASN
+1162 DYRESCSTNSN
-1177 NNGQDYVFINHLRG
+1177 YVFIDHLRNT
-1191 AIENLRLLQPTAQVA
+1191 IKNLRLLQPTAQVA
-1206 WFMDWMDTYDYSKY
+1206 WFMDWLDHSEDAAH
-1220 FSRYTENS
+1220 YTDNS
-1228 LSNYTAA
+1228 LENYKLA
-1235 SNKTEGNPD
+1235 SEKSVEGNPN
-1244 FIIAGATFIGN
+1244 FIVAGATFIRT
-1255 AMTSYLGQSK
+1255 AMTSYLGKAK

-1270 IPLHN
+1270 KPLHSSD
-1275 AGTTQVPQ
+1275 TTQVSQ
-1283 LWRDNTH
+1283 IWRDNTH

-1297 YLAGTSVAAKLFTD
+1297 YLAGASVAAKVLTD
-1311 IFSKEITFKEGADFY
+1311 VYSKEITFTTGDFY
-1326 SVLSY
+1326 SALSY
-1331 NPNSK
+1331 APNSANSGVK
-1336 DSNVRQDW
+1336 KDW
-1344 PGEFTPEIVE
+1344 PGEFTPEIAE

-1364 EKPTEITKLTEYAKD
+1364 ENPTEITELTEYAKD

-1391 DFTNTEWNEAAI
+1391 DFTNTEWNETAIAA
-1403 KAKSTEVLAEKADAK
+1403 KAAGVLSEKAGAK
-1418 VISVSVSDST
+1418 VNSVSVSGNT
-1428 TKITLRYGYSEAT
+1428 ATITLRYGYSETA

-1456 HIESTKLG
+1456 YIESTNLG

-1556 SANNVSGVLDAY
+1556 SANNVSGVLGAY
-1568 DAMLDTQVCRTISS
+1568 DVMLDTQVCRTISS

-1664 TRKSSGGSSSSSGS
+1664 TRKSSGSSSSSSGS
-1678 SGSYAVTAPST
+1678 SGSYAVSAPST

-1704 DRVTITVTPDKG
+1704 DRVTVTVTPDKG

-1790 KTNGLFGS
+1790 KANGLFGS

>member
-21 TAVWAVNDE
+21 TAVWAVDDE

-35 GNGWPAGA
+35 GNGWPSGA

-52 YSVTNYDED
+52 YSVKDYDED
-61 TTNVKAST
+61 KTNVTAST

-74 IDGDTLTIGGAGAIS
+74 IDSDTLTIGGKGAIS
-89 DYSNTKDKTNV
+89 DYSNTSKLTNV
-100 LRFTQADWFKQRK
+100 LRFTQADWYMVKDTIK
-113 NIKHVVIEDGI
+113 NVVIEAGI

-136 QLESIEIQGADVE
+136 HLESIEIKGADVE

-155 NNYDG
+155 NNYQG
-160 NSGTL
+160 NDGTL

-176 NNMDENSM
+176 NKMGENG
-184 DKNSWFEK
+184 WFTE
-192 SNKNPNPTIEFVISN
+192 SSQNPNPTIEFVISN
-207 TDEIKNGYAD
+207 VNDIEAHYAD
-217 VLKLDVNE
+217 VLKLD
-225 AASWDKA
+225 AADSANWSA
-232 TISQITTAY
+232 IAAAY
-241 EEYTALPE
+241 EEYEALPDV
-249 SVKTVLNTDV
+249 VKTQLKDSV
-259 GEPLK
+259 GTPLAEK
-264 ALYDAAV
+264 YATASNL
-271 NKRGWP
+271 RGWP

-284 IALKGFNGSNM
+284 IALEGFNGSNM

-314 LGGNGAFP
+314 LGGDGAFP
-322 LTGYD
+322 YTGYD
-327 SSSAKDG
+327 SSSATDH

-376 YLRNPQIELVDGAV
+376 YLRNKEIELVNGAV

-407 RAYDKLPSG
+407 SAYDKLPSG
-416 WYMTNSLTDAP
+416 WYMLNNLTTAP
-427 SGRYLDPTLSYSFL
+427 EHRYLDPTLSYSFL
-441 EVEAFESTYADIWN
+441 EVEAFESKYEAIW
-455 YSASLTNDQK
+455 ALGVSLNDEQK

-475 QGMDAL
+475 QGMDAML
-481 FQNQLMNVDTLS
+481 QNQLMNMDTLS
-493 GGQTYGAKLL
+493 SGQTYGAKLL

-516 FPDTTD
+516 FPGTTD

-528 KATETLTLTYTGSDT
+528 EETKTLTLTYTGSGT
-543 GTIPDYNPIS
+543 GTIPDYNQYT
-553 APLGTVP
+553 APLGSVQ
-560 IKNVVID
+560 IENVVID
-567 SKIAN
+567 SKITS

-587 ASVNTKLA
+587 ASVNTTLA

-613 FIDTYAKVWTLTGVV
+613 FIDTYAQVWTLTGVV
-628 PSYGIK
+628 PAGIV
-634 ENGVFLNA
+634 ENGVSKNDAF
-642 DVPTAVENAV
+642 VAVKNAV
-652 KAYKNLNSN
+652 TAYKKLNSN
-661 VKAQLK
+661 VEAQLK
-667 ELKIDGGP
+667 KLKIDGGS
-675 TYYEQL
+675 TYYAQL

-690 DNMTVISGGIPNGVD
+690 DNMTKISGGIPNGVD
-705 ETGCFT
+705 EKGCFT

-725 STDTWTLRFDT
+725 GTDTWTLRFDT

-746 FGNNTTNT
+746 FGNSTTNT

-767 CFSSYFKNKVTKTYL
+767 CFSSAFKNKVTKTYL

-794 IHLSNCTDFHFEN
+794 IHLSNCTDFYFEN

-821 SCFPTFTPKIYL
+821 SCFPTFKPNIYL

-846 LNKGANAGQN
+846 LNKGADEGQN

-863 LIYTDALAFEQ
+863 LIYTDALAFEKNK
-874 TEAFKNLWTMNAA
+874 AFEDLWVMNAA
-887 DANTAENASI
+887 DATIEENASI

-902 DAYRALSDK
+902 DAYSALSDK
-911 AKEQLKKDTCNTDN
+911 AKEQLKKDKCNST

-935 AKEIGLAGDIG
+935 AKAIGLAGDIG

-959 TVTGKG
+959 TVTGSG
-965 TLSADMANDAWTEAK
+965 ALSADMANVAWIEAK

-990 SAITIN
+990 SAITIQ
-996 NGALNNMSA
+996 NGALNNMTA
-1005 LKTVDAVR
+1005 LETVDAVR
-1013 GVEVVGG
+1013 SVKVVGG

-1025 NADIVIRGYADA
+1025 NAGTILIRGYADA
-1037 QNTSLESYAKAHNI
+1037 QKDSLESYAKAHNI

-1060 LCIGNSHTYDYT
+1060 LCIGNSHTDDYT
-1072 TYMQSILNDVNANL
+1072 TYMQSILNDVNAKL
-1086 EGTKVQLSF
+1086 DGTKVTFSRIVF
-1095 IQHGSRKIGITQTYS
+1095 GSRKIGLDGSYS
-1110 DGKATNYSHESC
+1110 NSNETNYSHESC
-1122 IQDVVNKVKD
+1122 IQDVVDKVND
-1132 SSAVS
+1132 SSATS
-1137 SNDVDGDYFKNLNP
+1137 KHDVTGAYFKSLNP
-1151 ASNTWDLIIIQ
+1151 AANTWDLIIIQ
-1162 DYRESCVSAADNASN
+1162 DYRESCSTNSN
-1177 NNGQDYVFINHLRG
+1177 YVFIDHLRNT
-1191 AIENLRLLQPTAQVA
+1191 IKNLRLLQPTAQVA
-1206 WFMDWMDTYDYSKY
+1206 WFMDWLDHSEDAAH
-1220 FSRYTENS
+1220 YTDNS
-1228 LSNYTAA
+1228 LENYKLA
-1235 SNKTEGNPD
+1235 SEKSVEGNPN
-1244 FIIAGATFIGN
+1244 FIVAGATFIRT
-1255 AMTSYLGQSK
+1255 AMTSYLGKAK

-1270 IPLHN
+1270 KPLHSSD
-1275 AGTTQVPQ
+1275 TTQVSQ
-1283 LWRDNTH
+1283 IWRDNTH

-1297 YLAGTSVAAKLFTD
+1297 YLAGASVAAKVLTD
-1311 IFSKEITFKEGADFY
+1311 VYSKEITFTTGDFY
-1326 SVLSY
+1326 SALSY
-1331 NPNSK
+1331 APNSANSGVK
-1336 DSNVRQDW
+1336 KDW
-1344 PGEFTPEIVE
+1344 PGEFTPEIAE

-1364 EKPTEITKLTEYAKD
+1364 ENPTEITELTEYAKD

-1391 DFTNTEWNEAAI
+1391 DFTNTEWNETAIAA
-1403 KAKSTEVLAEKADAK
+1403 KAAGVLSEKAGAK
-1418 VISVSVSDST
+1418 VNSVSVSGNT
-1428 TKITLRYGYSEAT
+1428 ATITLRYGYSETA

-1456 HIESTKLG
+1456 YIESTNLG

-1556 SANNVSGVLDAY
+1556 SANNVSGVLGAY
-1568 DAMLDTQVCRTISS
+1568 DVMLDTQVCRTISS

-1664 TRKSSGGSSSSSGS
+1664 TRKSSGSSSSSSGS
-1678 SGSYAVTAPST
+1678 SGSYAVSAPST

-1790 KTNGLFGS
+1790 KANGLFGS

-1818 APKGTAKVPADVLPG
+1818 APKGTAKVPGDVLPG

-1859 NNTCTRGQSVTFL
+1859 NSTCTRGQSVTFL

-1890 AGDFYAEAVAWAVEN
+1890 ANAFCAEAVAWAVEN

>member
-21 TAVWAVNDE
+21 TAVWAVDDE

-35 GNGWPAGA
+35 GNGWPSGA

-52 YSVTNYDED
+52 YSVKDYDED
-61 TTNVKAST
+61 KTNVTAST

-74 IDGDTLTIGGAGAIS
+74 IDSDTLTIGGKGAIS
-89 DYSNTKDKTNV
+89 DYSNTSKLTNV
-100 LRFTQADWFKQRK
+100 LRFTQADWYMVKDTIK
-113 NIKHVVIEDGI
+113 NVVIEAGI

-136 QLESIEIQGADVE
+136 HLESIEIKGADVE

-155 NNYDG
+155 NNYQG
-160 NSGTL
+160 NDGTL

-176 NNMDENSM
+176 NKMGENG
-184 DKNSWFEK
+184 WFTE
-192 SNKNPNPTIEFVISN
+192 SSQNPNPTIEFVISN
-207 TDEIKNGYAD
+207 VNDIEAHYAD
-217 VLKLDVNE
+217 VLKLD
-225 AASWDKA
+225 AADSANWSA
-232 TISQITTAY
+232 IAAAY
-241 EEYTALPE
+241 EEYEALPDV
-249 SVKTVLNTDV
+249 VKTQLKDSV
-259 GEPLK
+259 GTPLAEK
-264 ALYDAAV
+264 YATASNL
-271 NKRGWP
+271 RGWP

-284 IALKGFNGSNM
+284 IALEGFNGSNM

-314 LGGNGAFP
+314 LGGDGAFP
-322 LTGYD
+322 YTGYD
-327 SSSAKDG
+327 SSSATDH

-376 YLRNPQIELVDGAV
+376 YLRNKEIELVNGAV

-407 RAYDKLPSG
+407 SAYDKLPSG
-416 WYMTNSLTDAP
+416 WYMLNNLTTAP
-427 SGRYLDPTLSYSFL
+427 EHRYLDPTLSYSFL
-441 EVEAFESTYADIWN
+441 EVEAFESKYEAIWALGV
-455 YSASLTNDQK
+455 SVNDEQK

-475 QGMDAL
+475 QGMDAML
-481 FQNQLMNVDTLS
+481 QNQLMNMDTLS
-493 GGQTYGAKLL
+493 SGQTYGAKLL

-516 FPDTTD
+516 FPGTTD

-528 KATETLTLTYTGSDT
+528 EETKTLTLTYTGSGT
-543 GTIPDYNPIS
+543 GTIPDYNQYT
-553 APLGTVP
+553 APLGSVQ
-560 IKNVVID
+560 IENVVID
-567 SKIAN
+567 SKITS

-587 ASVNTKLA
+587 ASVNTTLA

-613 FIDTYAKVWTLTGVV
+613 FIDTYAQVWTLTGVV
-628 PSYGIK
+628 PAGIV
-634 ENGVFLNA
+634 ENGVSKNDAF
-642 DVPTAVENAV
+642 VAVKNAV
-652 KAYKNLNSN
+652 TAYKKLNSN
-661 VKAQLK
+661 VEAQLK
-667 ELKIDGGP
+667 KLKIDGGS
-675 TYYEQL
+675 TYYAQL

-690 DNMTVISGGIPNGVD
+690 DNMTKISGGIPNGVD
-705 ETGCFT
+705 EKGCFT

-725 STDTWTLRFDT
+725 GTDTWTLRFDT

-746 FGNNTTNT
+746 FGNSTTNT

-767 CFSSYFKNKVTKTYL
+767 CFGSAFKNKVTKTYL
-782 GEGITGV
+782 GEGITDV

-794 IHLSNCTDFHFEN
+794 IHLSNCTDFYFEN

-821 SCFPTFTPKIYL
+821 SCFPAFKPNIYL

-846 LNKGANAGQN
+846 LNKGADEGKN

-874 TEAFKNLWTMNAA
+874 NEAFKDLWTMNAA
-887 DANTAENASI
+887 DANTEGNASI

-902 DAYRALSDK
+902 DAYSALSDK
-911 AKEQLKKDTCNTDN
+911 AKEQLKKDKCNST

-935 AKEIGLAGDIG
+935 AKAIGLAGDIG
-946 TIQYT
+946 SIQYT

-959 TVTGKG
+959 TVTGSG
-965 TLSADMANDAWTEAK
+965 DLSADLANNAWTDEK

-996 NGALNNMSA
+996 NGALNNMTA

-1013 GVEVVGG
+1013 GVKVGGG

-1025 NADIVIRGYADA
+1025 NAGTILIRGYADA

-1060 LCIGNSHTYDYT
+1060 LCIGNSHTDDYT
-1072 TYMQSILNDVNANL
+1072 TYMQSILNDVNAKL
-1086 EGTKVQLSF
+1086 DGTKVTFSRIVF
-1095 IQHGSRKIGITQTYS
+1095 GSRKIGLDGSYS
-1110 DGKATNYSHESC
+1110 NSNETNYSHESC
-1122 IQDVVNKVKD
+1122 IQDVVDKVND
-1132 SSAVS
+1132 SSATS
-1137 SNDVDGDYFKNLNP
+1137 KHDVTGAYFKSLNP
-1151 ASNTWDLIIIQ
+1151 AANTWDLIIIQ
-1162 DYRESCVSAADNASN
+1162 DYRESCSTNSN
-1177 NNGQDYVFINHLRG
+1177 YVFIDHLRNT
-1191 AIENLRLLQPTAQVA
+1191 IKNLRLLQPTAQVA
-1206 WFMDWMDTYDYSKY
+1206 WFMDWLDHSEDAAH
-1220 FSRYTENS
+1220 YTDNS
-1228 LSNYTAA
+1228 LENYKLA
-1235 SNKTEGNPD
+1235 SEKSVEGNPN
-1244 FIIAGATFIGN
+1244 FIVAGATFIRT
-1255 AMTSYLGQSK
+1255 AMTSYLGKAK

-1270 IPLHN
+1270 KPLHSSD
-1275 AGTTQVPQ
+1275 TTQVSQ
-1283 LWRDNTH
+1283 IWRDNTH

-1297 YLAGTSVAAKLFTD
+1297 YLAGASVAAKVLTD
-1311 IFSKEITFKEGADFY
+1311 VYSKEITFTTGDFY
-1326 SVLSY
+1326 SALSY
-1331 NPNSK
+1331 APNSANSGVK
-1336 DSNVRQDW
+1336 KDW
-1344 PGEFTPEIVE
+1344 PGEFTPEIAE

-1364 EKPTEITKLTEYAKD
+1364 ENPTEITELTEYAKD

-1391 DFTNTEWNEAAI
+1391 DFTNTEWNETAIAA
-1403 KAKSTEVLAEKADAK
+1403 KAAGVLSEKAGAK
-1418 VISVSVSDST
+1418 VNSVSVSGNT
-1428 TKITLRYGYSEAT
+1428 ATITLRYGYSETA

-1456 HIESTKLG
+1456 YIESTNLG

-1556 SANNVSGVLDAY
+1556 SANNVSGVLGAY
-1568 DAMLDTQVCRTISS
+1568 DVMLDTQVCRTISS

-1664 TRKSSGGSSSSSGS
+1664 TRKSSGSSSSSSGS
-1678 SGSYAVTAPST
+1678 SGSYAVSAPST

-1704 DRVTITVTPDKG
+1704 DRVTVTVTPDKG

-1790 KTNGLFGS
+1790 KANGLFGS

>member
-21 TAVWAVNDE
+21 TAVWAVDDE

-35 GNGWPAGA
+35 GNGWPSGA

-52 YSVTNYDED
+52 YSVKDYDED
-61 TTNVKAST
+61 KTNVTAST

-74 IDGDTLTIGGAGAIS
+74 IDSDTLTIGGKGAIS
-89 DYSNTKDKTNV
+89 DYSNTSKLTNV
-100 LRFTQADWFKQRK
+100 LRFTQADWYMVKDTIK
-113 NIKHVVIEDGI
+113 NVVIEAGI

-136 QLESIEIQGADVE
+136 HLESIEIKGADVE

-155 NNYDG
+155 NNYQG
-160 NSGTL
+160 NDGTL

-176 NNMDENSM
+176 NKMGENG
-184 DKNSWFEK
+184 WFTE
-192 SNKNPNPTIEFVISN
+192 SSQNPNPTIEFVISN
-207 TDEIKNGYAD
+207 VNDIEAHYAD
-217 VLKLDVNE
+217 VLKLD
-225 AASWDKA
+225 AADSANWSA
-232 TISQITTAY
+232 IAAAY
-241 EEYTALPE
+241 EEYEALPDV
-249 SVKTVLNTDV
+249 VKTQLKDSV
-259 GEPLK
+259 GTPLAEK
-264 ALYDAAV
+264 YATASNL
-271 NKRGWP
+271 RGWP

-284 IALKGFNGSNM
+284 IALEGFNGSNM

-314 LGGNGAFP
+314 LGGDGAFP
-322 LTGYD
+322 YTGYD
-327 SSSAKDG
+327 SSSATDH

-376 YLRNPQIELVDGAV
+376 YLRNKEIELVNGAV

-407 RAYDKLPSG
+407 SAYDKLPSG
-416 WYMTNSLTDAP
+416 WYMLNNLTTAP
-427 SGRYLDPTLSYSFL
+427 EHRYLDPTLSYSFL
-441 EVEAFESTYADIWN
+441 EVEAFESKYEAIW
-455 YSASLTNDQK
+455 ALGVSLNDEQK

-475 QGMDAL
+475 QGMDAML
-481 FQNQLMNVDTLS
+481 QNQLMNMDTLS
-493 GGQTYGAKLL
+493 SGQTYGAKLL

-516 FPDTTD
+516 FPGTTD

-528 KATETLTLTYTGSDT
+528 EETKTLTLTYTGSGT
-543 GTIPDYNPIS
+543 GTIPDYNQYT
-553 APLGTVP
+553 APLGSVQ
-560 IKNVVID
+560 IENVVID
-567 SKIAN
+567 SKITS

-587 ASVNTKLA
+587 ASVNTTLA

-613 FIDTYAKVWTLTGVV
+613 FIDTYAQVWTLTGVV
-628 PSYGIK
+628 PAGIV
-634 ENGVFLNA
+634 ENGVSKNDAF
-642 DVPTAVENAV
+642 VAVKNAV
-652 KAYKNLNSN
+652 TAYKKLNSN
-661 VKAQLK
+661 VEAQLK
-667 ELKIDGGP
+667 KLKIDGGS
-675 TYYEQL
+675 TYYAQL

-690 DNMTVISGGIPNGVD
+690 DNMTKISGGIPNGVD
-705 ETGCFT
+705 EKGCFT

-725 STDTWTLRFDT
+725 GTDTWTLRFDT

-746 FGNNTTNT
+746 FGNSTTNT

-767 CFSSYFKNKVTKTYL
+767 CFGSAFKNKVTKTYL
-782 GEGITGV
+782 GEGITDV

-794 IHLSNCTDFHFEN
+794 IHLSNCTDFYFEN

-821 SCFPTFTPKIYL
+821 SCVPAFKPNIYL

-846 LNKGANAGQN
+846 LNKGADEGKN

-874 TEAFKNLWTMNAA
+874 NEAFKDLWTMNAA
-887 DANTAENASI
+887 DANTEGNASI

-902 DAYRALSDK
+902 DAYSALSDK
-911 AKEQLKKDTCNTDN
+911 AKEQLKKDKCNST

-935 AKEIGLAGDIG
+935 AKAIGLAGDIG
-946 TIQYT
+946 SIQYT

-959 TVTGKG
+959 TVTGSG
-965 TLSADMANDAWTEAK
+965 DLSADLANNAWTDEK

-996 NGALNNMSA
+996 NGALNNMTA

-1013 GVEVVGG
+1013 GVKVGGG

-1025 NADIVIRGYADA
+1025 NAGTILIRGYADA

-1060 LCIGNSHTYDYT
+1060 LCIGNSHTDDYT
-1072 TYMQSILNDVNANL
+1072 TYMQSILNDVNAKL
-1086 EGTKVQLSF
+1086 DGTKVTFSRIVF
-1095 IQHGSRKIGITQTYS
+1095 GSRKIGLDGSYS
-1110 DGKATNYSHESC
+1110 NSNETNYSHESC
-1122 IQDVVNKVKD
+1122 IQDVVDKVND
-1132 SSAVS
+1132 SSATS
-1137 SNDVDGDYFKNLNP
+1137 KHDVTGAYFKSLNP
-1151 ASNTWDLIIIQ
+1151 AANTWDLIIIQ
-1162 DYRESCVSAADNASN
+1162 DYRESCSTNSN
-1177 NNGQDYVFINHLRG
+1177 YVFIDHLRNT
-1191 AIENLRLLQPTAQVA
+1191 IKNLRLLQPTAQVA
-1206 WFMDWMDTYDYSKY
+1206 WFMDWLDHSEDAAH
-1220 FSRYTENS
+1220 YTDNS
-1228 LSNYTAA
+1228 LENYKLA
-1235 SNKTEGNPD
+1235 SEKSVEGNPN
-1244 FIIAGATFIGN
+1244 FIVAGATFIRT
-1255 AMTSYLGQSK
+1255 AMTSYLGKAK

-1270 IPLHN
+1270 KPLHSSD
-1275 AGTTQVPQ
+1275 TTQVSQ
-1283 LWRDNTH
+1283 IWRDNTH

-1297 YLAGTSVAAKLFTD
+1297 YLAGASVAAKVLTD
-1311 IFSKEITFKEGADFY
+1311 VYSKEITFTTGDFY
-1326 SVLSY
+1326 SALSY
-1331 NPNSK
+1331 APNSANSGVK
-1336 DSNVRQDW
+1336 KDW
-1344 PGEFTPEIVE
+1344 PGEFTPEIAE

-1364 EKPTEITKLTEYAKD
+1364 ENPTEITELTEYAKD

-1391 DFTNTEWNEAAI
+1391 DFTNTEWNETAIAA
-1403 KAKSTEVLAEKADAK
+1403 KAAGVLSEKAGAK
-1418 VISVSVSDST
+1418 VNSVSVSGNT
-1428 TKITLRYGYSEAT
+1428 ATITLRYGYSTAT
-1441 ATIYTPSDAAAQWTA
+1441 AEITYSPDAGAAQWTSY
-1456 HIESTKLG
+1456 IESTKLG

-1487 GYSDIWAAKTAEAAN
+1487 GYSDIWAAKTAEATN

-1556 SANNVSGVLDAY
+1556 SANNVSGVLGAY
-1568 DAMLDTQVCRTISS
+1568 DVMLDTQVCRTISS

-1664 TRKSSGGSSSSSGS
+1664 TRKSSGSSSSSSGS
-1678 SGSYAVTAPST
+1678 SGSYAVSAPST

-1704 DRVTITVTPDKG
+1704 DRVTVTVTPDKG

-1742 TFTMPGSKVTVS
+1742 TFTMPGSKVTGS

-1769 PADAYY
+1769 PTDAYY

-1790 KTNGLFGS
+1790 KANGLFGS

-1818 APKGTAKVPADVLPG
+1818 APKGTAKVPGDVLPG

-1890 AGDFYAEAVAWAVEN
+1890 AGDFYADAVAWAVEN

-1915 FSPNAGCTRAQI
+1915 FSPSNGCTRAQI
-1927 VTFLFRTYQG
+1927 VTFLCRAYQG
-1937 K
+1937 E

>member
-1 MKRRIL
+1 MD
-7 ASLLSLVMMLSLLP
+7 
-21 TAVWAVNDE
+21 DE

-35 GNGWPAGA
+35 GNGWPSGA

-52 YSVTNYDED
+52 YSVKDYDED
-61 TTNVKAST
+61 KTNVTAST

-74 IDGDTLTIGGAGAIS
+74 IDSDTLTIGGKGAIS
-89 DYSNTKDKTNV
+89 DYSNTSKLTNV
-100 LRFTQADWFKQRK
+100 LRFTQADWYMVKDTIK
-113 NIKHVVIEDGI
+113 NVVIEAGI

-136 QLESIEIQGADVE
+136 HLESIEIKGADVE

-155 NNYDG
+155 NNYQG
-160 NSGTL
+160 NDGTL

-176 NNMDENSM
+176 NKMGENG
-184 DKNSWFEK
+184 WFTE
-192 SNKNPNPTIEFVISN
+192 SSQNPNPTIEFVISN
-207 TDEIKNGYAD
+207 VNDIEAHYAD
-217 VLKLDVNE
+217 VLKLD
-225 AASWDKA
+225 AADSANWSA
-232 TISQITTAY
+232 IAAAY
-241 EEYTALPE
+241 EEYEALPDV
-249 SVKTVLNTDV
+249 VKTQLKDSV
-259 GEPLK
+259 GTPLAEK
-264 ALYDAAV
+264 YATASNL
-271 NKRGWP
+271 RGWP

-284 IALKGFNGSNM
+284 IALEGFNGSNM

-314 LGGNGAFP
+314 LGGDGAFP
-322 LTGYD
+322 YTGYD
-327 SSSAKDG
+327 SSSATDH

-376 YLRNPQIELVDGAV
+376 YLRNKEIELVNGAV

-407 RAYDKLPSG
+407 SAYDKLPSG
-416 WYMTNSLTDAP
+416 WYMLNNLTTAP
-427 SGRYLDPTLSYSFL
+427 EHRYLDPTLSYSFL
-441 EVEAFESTYADIWN
+441 EVEAFESKYEAIW
-455 YSASLTNDQK
+455 ALGVSLNDEQK

-475 QGMDAL
+475 QGMDAML
-481 FQNQLMNVDTLS
+481 QNQLMNMDTLS
-493 GGQTYGAKLL
+493 SGQTYGAKLL

-516 FPDTTD
+516 FPGTTD

-528 KATETLTLTYTGSDT
+528 EETKTLTLTYTGSGT
-543 GTIPDYNPIS
+543 GTIPDYNQYT
-553 APLGTVP
+553 APLGSVQ
-560 IKNVVID
+560 IENVVID
-567 SKIAN
+567 SKITS

-587 ASVNTKLA
+587 ASVNTTLA

-613 FIDTYAKVWTLTGVV
+613 FIDTYAQVWTLTGVV
-628 PSYGIK
+628 PAGIV
-634 ENGVFLNA
+634 ENGVSKNDAF
-642 DVPTAVENAV
+642 VAVKNAV
-652 KAYKNLNSN
+652 TAYKKLNSN
-661 VKAQLK
+661 VEAQLK
-667 ELKIDGGP
+667 KLKIDGGS
-675 TYYEQL
+675 TYYAQL

-690 DNMTVISGGIPNGVD
+690 DNMTKISGGIPNGVD
-705 ETGCFT
+705 EKGCFT

-725 STDTWTLRFDT
+725 GTDTWTLRFDT

-746 FGNNTTNT
+746 FGNSTTNT

-767 CFSSYFKNKVTKTYL
+767 CFGSAFKNKVTKTYL
-782 GEGITGV
+782 GEGITDV

-794 IHLSNCTDFHFEN
+794 IHLSNCTDFYFEN

-821 SCFPTFTPKIYL
+821 SCFPAFKPNIYL

-846 LNKGANAGQN
+846 LNKGADEGKN

-874 TEAFKNLWTMNAA
+874 NEAFKDLWTMNAA
-887 DANTAENASI
+887 DANTEGNASI

-902 DAYRALSDK
+902 DAYSALSDK
-911 AKEQLKKDTCNTDN
+911 AKEQLKKDKCNST

-935 AKEIGLAGDIG
+935 AKAIGLAGDIG
-946 TIQYT
+946 SIQYT

-959 TVTGKG
+959 TVTGSG
-965 TLSADMANDAWTEAK
+965 DLSADLANNAWTDEK

-996 NGALNNMSA
+996 NGALNNMTA

-1013 GVEVVGG
+1013 GVKVGGG

-1025 NADIVIRGYADA
+1025 NAGTILIRGYADA

-1060 LCIGNSHTYDYT
+1060 LCIGNSHTDDYT
-1072 TYMQSILNDVNANL
+1072 TYMQSILNDVNAKL
-1086 EGTKVQLSF
+1086 DGTKVTFSRIVF
-1095 IQHGSRKIGITQTYS
+1095 GSRKIGLDGSYS
-1110 DGKATNYSHESC
+1110 NSNETNYSHESC
-1122 IQDVVNKVKD
+1122 IQDVVDKVND
-1132 SSAVS
+1132 SSATS
-1137 SNDVDGDYFKNLNP
+1137 KHDVTGAYFKSLNP
-1151 ASNTWDLIIIQ
+1151 AANTWDLIIIQ
-1162 DYRESCVSAADNASN
+1162 DYRESCSTNSN
-1177 NNGQDYVFINHLRG
+1177 YVFIDHLRNT
-1191 AIENLRLLQPTAQVA
+1191 IKNLRLLQPTAQVA
-1206 WFMDWMDTYDYSKY
+1206 WFMDWLDHSEDAAH
-1220 FSRYTENS
+1220 YTDNS
-1228 LSNYTAA
+1228 LENYKLA
-1235 SNKTEGNPD
+1235 SEKSVEGNPN
-1244 FIIAGATFIGN
+1244 FIVAGATFIRT
-1255 AMTSYLGQSK
+1255 AMTSYLGKAK

-1270 IPLHN
+1270 KPLHSSD
-1275 AGTTQVPQ
+1275 TTQVSQ
-1283 LWRDNTH
+1283 IWRDNTH

-1297 YLAGTSVAAKLFTD
+1297 YLAGASVAAKVLTD
-1311 IFSKEITFKEGADFY
+1311 VYSKEITFTTGDFY
-1326 SVLSY
+1326 SALSY
-1331 NPNSK
+1331 APNSANSGVK
-1336 DSNVRQDW
+1336 KDW
-1344 PGEFTPEIVE
+1344 PGEFTPEIAE

-1364 EKPTEITKLTEYAKD
+1364 ENPTEITELTEYAKD

-1391 DFTNTEWNEAAI
+1391 DFTNTEWNETAIAA
-1403 KAKSTEVLAEKADAK
+1403 KAAGVLSEKAGAK
-1418 VISVSVSDST
+1418 VNSVSVSGNT
-1428 TKITLRYGYSEAT
+1428 ATITLRYGYSETA

-1456 HIESTKLG
+1456 YIESTNLG

-1556 SANNVSGVLDAY
+1556 SANNVSGVLGAY
-1568 DAMLDTQVCRTISS
+1568 DVMLDTQVCRTISS

-1664 TRKSSGGSSSSSGS
+1664 TRKSSGSSSSSSGS
-1678 SGSYAVTAPST
+1678 SGSYAVSAPST

-1704 DRVTITVTPDKG
+1704 DRVTVTVTPDKG

-1790 KTNGLFGS
+1790 KANGLFGS

>member
-1 MKRRIL
+1 
-7 ASLLSLVMMLSLLP
+7 MMLSLLP
-21 TAVWAVNDE
+21 TAVWAVDDE

-35 GNGWPAGA
+35 GNGWPSGA

-52 YSVTNYDED
+52 YSVKDYDED
-61 TTNVKAST
+61 KTNVTAST

-74 IDGDTLTIGGAGAIS
+74 IDSDTLTIGGKGAIS
-89 DYSNTKDKTNV
+89 DYSNTSKLTNV
-100 LRFTQADWFKQRK
+100 LRFTQADWYMVKDTIK
-113 NIKHVVIEDGI
+113 NVVIEAGI

-136 QLESIEIQGADVE
+136 HLESIEIKGADVE

-155 NNYDG
+155 NNYQG
-160 NSGTL
+160 NDGTL

-176 NNMDENSM
+176 NKMGENG
-184 DKNSWFEK
+184 WFTE
-192 SNKNPNPTIEFVISN
+192 SSQNPNPTIEFVISN
-207 TDEIKNGYAD
+207 VNDIEAHYAD
-217 VLKLDVNE
+217 VLKLD
-225 AASWDKA
+225 AADSANWSA
-232 TISQITTAY
+232 IAAAY
-241 EEYTALPE
+241 EEYEALPDV
-249 SVKTVLNTDV
+249 VKTQLKDSV
-259 GEPLK
+259 GTPLAEK
-264 ALYDAAV
+264 YATASNL
-271 NKRGWP
+271 RGWP

-284 IALKGFNGSNM
+284 IALEGFNGSNM

-314 LGGNGAFP
+314 LGGDGAFP
-322 LTGYD
+322 YTGYD
-327 SSSAKDG
+327 SSSATDH

-376 YLRNPQIELVDGAV
+376 YLRNKEIELVNGAV

-407 RAYDKLPSG
+407 SAYDKLPSG
-416 WYMTNSLTDAP
+416 WYMLNNLTTAP
-427 SGRYLDPTLSYSFL
+427 EHRYLDPTLSYSFL
-441 EVEAFESTYADIWN
+441 EVEAFESKYEAIW
-455 YSASLTNDQK
+455 ALGVSLNDEQK

-475 QGMDAL
+475 QGMDAML
-481 FQNQLMNVDTLS
+481 QNQLMNMDTLS
-493 GGQTYGAKLL
+493 SGQTYGAKLL

-516 FPDTTD
+516 FPGTTD

-528 KATETLTLTYTGSDT
+528 EETKTLTLTYTGSGT
-543 GTIPDYNPIS
+543 GTIPDYNQYT
-553 APLGTVP
+553 APLGSVQ
-560 IKNVVID
+560 IENVVID
-567 SKIAN
+567 SKITS

-587 ASVNTKLA
+587 ASVNTTLA

-613 FIDTYAKVWTLTGVV
+613 FIDTYAQVWTLTGVV
-628 PSYGIK
+628 PAGIV
-634 ENGVFLNA
+634 ENGVSKNDAF
-642 DVPTAVENAV
+642 VAVKNAV
-652 KAYKNLNSN
+652 TAYKKLNSN
-661 VKAQLK
+661 VEAQLK
-667 ELKIDGGP
+667 KLKIDGGS
-675 TYYEQL
+675 TYYAQL

-690 DNMTVISGGIPNGVD
+690 DNMTKISGGIPNGVD
-705 ETGCFT
+705 EKGCFT

-725 STDTWTLRFDT
+725 GTDTWTLRFDT

-746 FGNNTTNT
+746 FGNSTTNT

-767 CFSSYFKNKVTKTYL
+767 CFGSAFKNKVTKTYL
-782 GEGITGV
+782 GEGITDV

-794 IHLSNCTDFHFEN
+794 IHLSNCTDFYFEN

-821 SCFPTFTPKIYL
+821 SCFPAFKPNIYL

-846 LNKGANAGQN
+846 LNKGADEGKN

-874 TEAFKNLWTMNAA
+874 NEAFKDLWTMNAA
-887 DANTAENASI
+887 DANTEGNASI

-902 DAYRALSDK
+902 DAYSALSDK
-911 AKEQLKKDTCNTDN
+911 AKEQLKKDKCNST

-935 AKEIGLAGDIG
+935 AKAIGLAGDIG
-946 TIQYT
+946 SIQYT

-959 TVTGKG
+959 TVTGSG
-965 TLSADMANDAWTEAK
+965 DLSADLANNAWTDEK

-996 NGALNNMSA
+996 NGALNNMTA

-1013 GVEVVGG
+1013 GVKVGGG

-1025 NADIVIRGYADA
+1025 NAGTILIRGYADA

-1060 LCIGNSHTYDYT
+1060 LCIGNSHTDDYT
-1072 TYMQSILNDVNANL
+1072 TYMQSILNDVNAKL
-1086 EGTKVQLSF
+1086 DGTKVTFSRIVF
-1095 IQHGSRKIGITQTYS
+1095 GSRKIGLDGSYS
-1110 DGKATNYSHESC
+1110 NSNETNYSHESC
-1122 IQDVVNKVKD
+1122 IQDVVDKVND
-1132 SSAVS
+1132 SSATS
-1137 SNDVDGDYFKNLNP
+1137 KHDVTGAYFKSLNP
-1151 ASNTWDLIIIQ
+1151 AANTWDLIIIQ
-1162 DYRESCVSAADNASN
+1162 DYRESCSTNSN
-1177 NNGQDYVFINHLRG
+1177 YVFIDHLRNT
-1191 AIENLRLLQPTAQVA
+1191 IKNLRLLQPTAQVA
-1206 WFMDWMDTYDYSKY
+1206 WFMDWLDHSEDAAH
-1220 FSRYTENS
+1220 YTDNS
-1228 LSNYTAA
+1228 LENYKLA
-1235 SNKTEGNPD
+1235 SEKSVEGNPN
-1244 FIIAGATFIGN
+1244 FIVAGATFIRT
-1255 AMTSYLGQSK
+1255 AMTSYLGKAK

-1270 IPLHN
+1270 KPLHSSD
-1275 AGTTQVPQ
+1275 TTQVSQ
-1283 LWRDNTH
+1283 IWRDNTH

-1297 YLAGTSVAAKLFTD
+1297 YLAGASVAAKVLTD
-1311 IFSKEITFKEGADFY
+1311 VYSKEITFTTGDFY
-1326 SVLSY
+1326 SALSY
-1331 NPNSK
+1331 APNSANSGVK
-1336 DSNVRQDW
+1336 KDW
-1344 PGEFTPEIVE
+1344 PGEFTPEIAE

-1364 EKPTEITKLTEYAKD
+1364 ENPTEITELTEYAKD

-1391 DFTNTEWNEAAI
+1391 DFTNTEWNETAIAA
-1403 KAKSTEVLAEKADAK
+1403 KAAGVLSEKAGAK
-1418 VISVSVSDST
+1418 VNSVSVSGNT
-1428 TKITLRYGYSEAT
+1428 ATITLRYGYSETA

-1456 HIESTKLG
+1456 YIESTNLG

-1556 SANNVSGVLDAY
+1556 SANNVSGVLGAY
-1568 DAMLDTQVCRTISS
+1568 DVMLDTQVCRTISS

-1664 TRKSSGGSSSSSGS
+1664 TRKSSGSSSSSSGS
-1678 SGSYAVTAPST
+1678 SGSYAVSAPST

-1704 DRVTITVTPDKG
+1704 DRVTVTVTPDKG

-1790 KTNGLFGS
+1790 KANGLFGS

-1878 APTTVNGFTDVA
+1878 APTTVNGFTAVA

>member
-21 TAVWAVNDE
+21 TAVWAVDDE

-35 GNGWPAGA
+35 GNGWPSGA

-52 YSVTNYDED
+52 YSVKDYDED
-61 TTNVKAST
+61 KTNVTAST

-74 IDGDTLTIGGAGAIS
+74 IDSDTLTIGGKGAIS
-89 DYSNTKDKTNV
+89 DYSNTSKLTNV
-100 LRFTQADWFKQRK
+100 LRFTQADWYMVKDTIK
-113 NIKHVVIEDGI
+113 NVVIEAGI

-136 QLESIEIQGADVE
+136 HLESIEIKGADVE

-155 NNYDG
+155 NNYQG
-160 NSGTL
+160 NDGTL

-176 NNMDENSM
+176 NKMGENG
-184 DKNSWFEK
+184 WFTE
-192 SNKNPNPTIEFVISN
+192 SSQNPNPTIEFVISN
-207 TDEIKNGYAD
+207 VNDIEAHYAD
-217 VLKLDVNE
+217 VLKLD
-225 AASWDKA
+225 AADSANWSA
-232 TISQITTAY
+232 IAAAY
-241 EEYTALPE
+241 EEYEALPDV
-249 SVKTVLNTDV
+249 VKTQLKDSV
-259 GEPLK
+259 GTPLAEK
-264 ALYDAAV
+264 YATASNL
-271 NKRGWP
+271 RGWP

-284 IALKGFNGSNM
+284 IALEGFNGSNM

-314 LGGNGAFP
+314 LGGDGAFP
-322 LTGYD
+322 YTGYD
-327 SSSAKDG
+327 SSSATDH

-376 YLRNPQIELVDGAV
+376 YLRNKEIELVNGAV

-407 RAYDKLPSG
+407 SAYDKLPSG
-416 WYMTNSLTDAP
+416 WYMLNNLTTAP
-427 SGRYLDPTLSYSFL
+427 EHRYLDPTLSYSFL
-441 EVEAFESTYADIWN
+441 EVEAFESKYEAIW
-455 YSASLTNDQK
+455 ALGVSLNDEQK

-475 QGMDAL
+475 QGMDAML
-481 FQNQLMNVDTLS
+481 QNQLMNMDTLS
-493 GGQTYGAKLL
+493 SGQTYGAKLL

-516 FPDTTD
+516 FPGTTD

-528 KATETLTLTYTGSDT
+528 EETKTLTLTYTGSGT
-543 GTIPDYNPIS
+543 GTIPDYNQYT
-553 APLGTVP
+553 APLGSVQ
-560 IKNVVID
+560 IENVVID
-567 SKIAN
+567 SKITS

-587 ASVNTKLA
+587 ASVNTTLA

-613 FIDTYAKVWTLTGVV
+613 FIDTYAQVWTLTGVV
-628 PSYGIK
+628 PAGIV
-634 ENGVFLNA
+634 ENGVSKNDAF
-642 DVPTAVENAV
+642 VAVKNAV
-652 KAYKNLNSN
+652 TAYKKLNSN
-661 VKAQLK
+661 VEAQLK
-667 ELKIDGGP
+667 KLKIDGGS
-675 TYYEQL
+675 TYYAQL

-690 DNMTVISGGIPNGVD
+690 DNMTKISGGIPNGVD
-705 ETGCFT
+705 EKGCFT

-725 STDTWTLRFDT
+725 GTDTWTLRFDT

-746 FGNNTTNT
+746 FGNSTTNT

-767 CFSSYFKNKVTKTYL
+767 CFGSAFKNKVTKTYL
-782 GEGITGV
+782 GEGITDV

-794 IHLSNCTDFHFEN
+794 IHLSNCTDFYFEN

-821 SCFPTFTPKIYL
+821 SCFPAFKPNIYL

-846 LNKGANAGQN
+846 LNKGADEGKN

-874 TEAFKNLWTMNAA
+874 NEAFKDLWTMNAA
-887 DANTAENASI
+887 DANTEGNASI

-902 DAYRALSDK
+902 DAYSALSDK
-911 AKEQLKKDTCNTDN
+911 AKEQLKKDKCNST

-935 AKEIGLAGDIG
+935 AKAIGLAGDIG
-946 TIQYT
+946 SIQYT

-959 TVTGKG
+959 TVTGSG
-965 TLSADMANDAWTEAK
+965 DLSADLANNAWTDEK

-996 NGALNNMSA
+996 NGALNNMTA

-1013 GVEVVGG
+1013 GVKVGGG

-1025 NADIVIRGYADA
+1025 NAGTILIRGYADA

-1060 LCIGNSHTYDYT
+1060 LCIGNSHTDDYT
-1072 TYMQSILNDVNANL
+1072 TYMQSILNDVNAKL
-1086 EGTKVQLSF
+1086 DGTKVTFSRIVF
-1095 IQHGSRKIGITQTYS
+1095 GSRKIGLDGSYS
-1110 DGKATNYSHESC
+1110 NSNETNYSHESC
-1122 IQDVVNKVKD
+1122 IQDVVDKVND
-1132 SSAVS
+1132 SSATS
-1137 SNDVDGDYFKNLNP
+1137 KHDVTGAYFKSLNP
-1151 ASNTWDLIIIQ
+1151 AANTWDLIIIQ
-1162 DYRESCVSAADNASN
+1162 DYRESCSTNSN
-1177 NNGQDYVFINHLRG
+1177 YVFIDHLRNT
-1191 AIENLRLLQPTAQVA
+1191 IKNLRLLQPTAQVA
-1206 WFMDWMDTYDYSKY
+1206 WFMDWLDHSEDAAH
-1220 FSRYTENS
+1220 YTDNS
-1228 LSNYTAA
+1228 LENYKLA
-1235 SNKTEGNPD
+1235 SEKSVEGNPN
-1244 FIIAGATFIGN
+1244 FIVAGATFIRT
-1255 AMTSYLGQSK
+1255 AMTSYLGKAK

-1270 IPLHN
+1270 KPLHSSD
-1275 AGTTQVPQ
+1275 TTQVSQ
-1283 LWRDNTH
+1283 IWRDNTH

-1297 YLAGTSVAAKLFTD
+1297 YLAGASVAAKVLTD
-1311 IFSKEITFKEGADFY
+1311 VYSKEITFTTGDFY
-1326 SVLSY
+1326 SALSY
-1331 NPNSK
+1331 APNSANSGVK
-1336 DSNVRQDW
+1336 KDW
-1344 PGEFTPEIVE
+1344 PGEFTPEIAE

-1364 EKPTEITKLTEYAKD
+1364 ENPTEITELTEYAKD

-1391 DFTNTEWNEAAI
+1391 DFTNTEWNETAIAA
-1403 KAKSTEVLAEKADAK
+1403 KAAGVLSEKAGAK
-1418 VISVSVSDST
+1418 VNSVSVSGNT
-1428 TKITLRYGYSEAT
+1428 ATITLRYGYSETA

-1456 HIESTKLG
+1456 YIESTNLG

-1556 SANNVSGVLDAY
+1556 SANNVSGVLGAY
-1568 DAMLDTQVCRTISS
+1568 DVMLDTQVCRTISS

-1664 TRKSSGGSSSSSGS
+1664 TRKSSGSSSSSSGS
-1678 SGSYAVTAPST
+1678 SGSYAVSAPST

-1704 DRVTITVTPDKG
+1704 DRVTVTVTPDKG

-1754 AEFVEEQAASIFADV
+1754 AEFIEEQAASIFADV

-1790 KTNGLFGS
+1790 KANGLFGS

-1818 APKGTAKVPADVLPG
+1818 APKGTAVVPADVLPG

>member
-21 TAVWAVNDE
+21 TAVWAVDDE

-35 GNGWPAGA
+35 GNGWPSGA

-52 YSVTNYDED
+52 YSVKDYDED
-61 TTNVKAST
+61 KTNVTAST

-74 IDGDTLTIGGAGAIS
+74 IDSDTLTIGGKGAIS
-89 DYSNTKDKTNV
+89 DYSNTSKLTNV
-100 LRFTQADWFKQRK
+100 LRFTQADWYMVKDTIK
-113 NIKHVVIEDGI
+113 NVVIEAGI

-136 QLESIEIQGADVE
+136 HLESIEIKGADVE

-155 NNYDG
+155 NNYQG
-160 NSGTL
+160 NDGTL

-176 NNMDENSM
+176 NKMGENG
-184 DKNSWFEK
+184 WFTE
-192 SNKNPNPTIEFVISN
+192 SSQNPNPTIEFVISN
-207 TDEIKNGYAD
+207 VNDIEAHYAD
-217 VLKLDVNE
+217 VLKLD
-225 AASWDKA
+225 AADSANWSA
-232 TISQITTAY
+232 IAAAY
-241 EEYTALPE
+241 EEYEALPDV
-249 SVKTVLNTDV
+249 VKTQLKDSV
-259 GEPLK
+259 GTPLAEK
-264 ALYDAAV
+264 YATASNL
-271 NKRGWP
+271 RGWP

-284 IALKGFNGSNM
+284 IALEGFNGSNM

-314 LGGNGAFP
+314 LGGDGAFP
-322 LTGYD
+322 YTGYD
-327 SSSAKDG
+327 SSSATDH

-376 YLRNPQIELVDGAV
+376 YLRNKEIELVNGAV

-407 RAYDKLPSG
+407 SAYDKLPSG
-416 WYMTNSLTDAP
+416 WYMLNNLTTAP
-427 SGRYLDPTLSYSFL
+427 EHRYLDPTLSYSFL
-441 EVEAFESTYADIWN
+441 EVEAFESKYEAIW
-455 YSASLTNDQK
+455 ALGVSLNDEQK

-475 QGMDAL
+475 QGMDAML
-481 FQNQLMNVDTLS
+481 QNQLMNMDTLS
-493 GGQTYGAKLL
+493 SGQTYGAKLL

-516 FPDTTD
+516 FPGTTD

-528 KATETLTLTYTGSDT
+528 EETKTLTLTYTGSGT
-543 GTIPDYNPIS
+543 GTIPDYNQYT
-553 APLGTVP
+553 APLGSVQ
-560 IKNVVID
+560 IENVVID
-567 SKIAN
+567 SKITS

-587 ASVNTKLA
+587 ASVNTTLA

-613 FIDTYAKVWTLTGVV
+613 FIDTYAQVWTLTGVV
-628 PSYGIK
+628 PAGIV
-634 ENGVFLNA
+634 ENGVSKNDAF
-642 DVPTAVENAV
+642 VAVKNAV
-652 KAYKNLNSN
+652 TAYKKLNSN
-661 VKAQLK
+661 VEAQLK
-667 ELKIDGGP
+667 KLKIDGGS
-675 TYYEQL
+675 TYYAQL

-690 DNMTVISGGIPNGVD
+690 DNMTKISGGIPNGVD
-705 ETGCFT
+705 EKGCFT

-725 STDTWTLRFDT
+725 GTDTWTLRFDT

-746 FGNNTTNT
+746 FGNSTTNT

-767 CFSSYFKNKVTKTYL
+767 CFGSAFKNKVTKTYL
-782 GEGITGV
+782 GEGITDV

-794 IHLSNCTDFHFEN
+794 IHLSNCTDFYFEN

-821 SCFPTFTPKIYL
+821 SCFPAFKPNIYL

-846 LNKGANAGQN
+846 LNKGADEGKN

-874 TEAFKNLWTMNAA
+874 NEAFKDLWTMNAA
-887 DANTAENASI
+887 DANTEGNASI

-902 DAYRALSDK
+902 DAYSALSDK
-911 AKEQLKKDTCNTDN
+911 AKEQLKKDKCNST

-935 AKEIGLAGDIG
+935 AKAIGLAGDIG
-946 TIQYT
+946 SIQYT

-959 TVTGKG
+959 TVTGSG
-965 TLSADMANDAWTEAK
+965 DLSADLANNAWTDEK

-996 NGALNNMSA
+996 NGALNNMTA

-1013 GVEVVGG
+1013 GVKVGGG

-1025 NADIVIRGYADA
+1025 NAGTILIRGYADA

-1060 LCIGNSHTYDYT
+1060 LCIGNSHTDDYT
-1072 TYMQSILNDVNANL
+1072 TYMQSILNDVNAKL
-1086 EGTKVQLSF
+1086 DGTKVTFSRIVF
-1095 IQHGSRKIGITQTYS
+1095 GSRKIGLDGSYS
-1110 DGKATNYSHESC
+1110 NSNETNYSHESC
-1122 IQDVVNKVKD
+1122 IQDVVDKVND
-1132 SSAVS
+1132 SSATS
-1137 SNDVDGDYFKNLNP
+1137 KHDVTGAYFKSLNP
-1151 ASNTWDLIIIQ
+1151 AANTWDLIIIQ
-1162 DYRESCVSAADNASN
+1162 DYRESCSTNSN
-1177 NNGQDYVFINHLRG
+1177 YVFIDHLRNT
-1191 AIENLRLLQPTAQVA
+1191 IKNLRLLQPTAQVA
-1206 WFMDWMDTYDYSKY
+1206 WFMDWLDHSEDAAH
-1220 FSRYTENS
+1220 YTDNS
-1228 LSNYTAA
+1228 LENYKLA
-1235 SNKTEGNPD
+1235 SEKSVEGNPN
-1244 FIIAGATFIGN
+1244 FIVAGATFIRT
-1255 AMTSYLGQSK
+1255 AMTSYLGKAK

-1270 IPLHN
+1270 KPLHSSD
-1275 AGTTQVPQ
+1275 TTQVSQ
-1283 LWRDNTH
+1283 IWRDNTH

-1297 YLAGTSVAAKLFTD
+1297 YLAGASVAAKVLTD
-1311 IFSKEITFKEGADFY
+1311 VYSKEITFTTGDFY
-1326 SVLSY
+1326 SALSY
-1331 NPNSK
+1331 APNSANSGVK
-1336 DSNVRQDW
+1336 KDW
-1344 PGEFTPEIVE
+1344 PGEFTPEIAE

-1364 EKPTEITKLTEYAKD
+1364 ENPTEITELTEYAKD

-1391 DFTNTEWNEAAI
+1391 DFTNTEWNETAIAA
-1403 KAKSTEVLAEKADAK
+1403 KAAGVLSEKAGAK
-1418 VISVSVSDST
+1418 VNSVSVSGNT
-1428 TKITLRYGYSEAT
+1428 ATITLRYGYSETA

-1456 HIESTKLG
+1456 YIESTNLG

-1487 GYSDIWAAKTAEAAN
+1487 GYSDIWAAKTAEATN

-1542 VSKENYGVAVDAID
+1542 VSKETYGAAVNAIN

-1664 TRKSSGGSSSSSGS
+1664 TRKSSGSSSSSSGS
-1678 SGSYAVTAPST
+1678 SGSYAVSAPST

-1704 DRVTITVTPDKG
+1704 DRVTVTVTPDKG

-1790 KTNGLFGS
+1790 KANGLFGS

>member
-21 TAVWAVNDE
+21 TAVWAVDDE

-35 GNGWPAGA
+35 GNGWPSGA

-52 YSVTNYDED
+52 YSVKDYDED
-61 TTNVKAST
+61 KTNVTAST

-74 IDGDTLTIGGAGAIS
+74 IDSDTLTIGGKGAIS
-89 DYSNTKDKTNV
+89 DYSNTSKLTNV
-100 LRFTQADWFKQRK
+100 LRFTQADWYMVKDTIK
-113 NIKHVVIEDGI
+113 NVVIEAGI

-136 QLESIEIQGADVE
+136 HLESIEIKGADVE

-155 NNYDG
+155 NNYQG
-160 NSGTL
+160 NDGTL

-176 NNMDENSM
+176 NKMGENG
-184 DKNSWFEK
+184 WFTE
-192 SNKNPNPTIEFVISN
+192 SSQNPNPTIEFVISN
-207 TDEIKNGYAD
+207 VNDIEAHYAD
-217 VLKLDVNE
+217 VLKLD
-225 AASWDKA
+225 AADSANWSA
-232 TISQITTAY
+232 IAAAY
-241 EEYTALPE
+241 EEYEALPDV
-249 SVKTVLNTDV
+249 VKTQLKDSV
-259 GEPLK
+259 GTPLAEK
-264 ALYDAAV
+264 YATASNL
-271 NKRGWP
+271 RGWP

-284 IALKGFNGSNM
+284 IALEGFNGSNM

-314 LGGNGAFP
+314 LGGDGAFP
-322 LTGYD
+322 YTGYD
-327 SSSAKDG
+327 SSSATDH

-376 YLRNPQIELVDGAV
+376 YLRNKEIELVNGAV

-407 RAYDKLPSG
+407 SAYDKLPSG
-416 WYMTNSLTDAP
+416 WYMLNNLTTAP
-427 SGRYLDPTLSYSFL
+427 EHRYLDPTLSYSFL
-441 EVEAFESTYADIWN
+441 EVEAFESKYEAIW
-455 YSASLTNDQK
+455 ALGVSLNDEQK

-475 QGMDAL
+475 QGMDAML
-481 FQNQLMNVDTLS
+481 QNQLMNMDTLS
-493 GGQTYGAKLL
+493 SGQTYGAKLL

-516 FPDTTD
+516 FPGTTD

-528 KATETLTLTYTGSDT
+528 EETKTLTLTYTGSGT
-543 GTIPDYNPIS
+543 GTIPDYNQYT
-553 APLGTVP
+553 APLGSVQ
-560 IKNVVID
+560 IENVVID
-567 SKIAN
+567 SKITS

-587 ASVNTKLA
+587 ASVNTTLA

-613 FIDTYAKVWTLTGVV
+613 FIDTYAQVWTLTGVV
-628 PSYGIK
+628 PAGIV
-634 ENGVFLNA
+634 ENGVSKNDAF
-642 DVPTAVENAV
+642 VAVKNAV
-652 KAYKNLNSN
+652 TAYKKLNSN
-661 VKAQLK
+661 VEAQLK
-667 ELKIDGGP
+667 KLKIDGGS
-675 TYYEQL
+675 TYYAQL

-690 DNMTVISGGIPNGVD
+690 DNMTKISGGIPNGVD
-705 ETGCFT
+705 EKGCFT

-725 STDTWTLRFDT
+725 GTDTWTLRFDT

-746 FGNNTTNT
+746 FGNSTTNT

-767 CFSSYFKNKVTKTYL
+767 CFGSAFKNKVTKTYL
-782 GEGITGV
+782 GEGITDV

-794 IHLSNCTDFHFEN
+794 IHLSNCTDFYFEN

-821 SCFPTFTPKIYL
+821 SCFPAFKPNIYL

-846 LNKGANAGQN
+846 LNKGADEGKN

-874 TEAFKNLWTMNAA
+874 NEAFKDLWTMNAA
-887 DANTAENASI
+887 DANTEGNASI

-902 DAYRALSDK
+902 DAYSALSDK
-911 AKEQLKKDTCNTDN
+911 AKEQLKKDKCNST

-935 AKEIGLAGDIG
+935 AKAIGLAGDIG
-946 TIQYT
+946 SIQYT

-959 TVTGKG
+959 TVTGSG
-965 TLSADMANDAWTEAK
+965 DLSADLANNAWTDEK

-996 NGALNNMSA
+996 NGALNNMTA

-1013 GVEVVGG
+1013 GVKVGGG

-1025 NADIVIRGYADA
+1025 NAGTILIRGYADA

-1060 LCIGNSHTYDYT
+1060 LCIGNSHTDDYT
-1072 TYMQSILNDVNANL
+1072 TYMQSILNDVNAKL
-1086 EGTKVQLSF
+1086 DGTKVTFSRIVF
-1095 IQHGSRKIGITQTYS
+1095 GSRKIGLDGSYS
-1110 DGKATNYSHESC
+1110 NSNETNYSHESC
-1122 IQDVVNKVKD
+1122 IQDVVDKVND
-1132 SSAVS
+1132 SSATS
-1137 SNDVDGDYFKNLNP
+1137 KHDVTGAYFKSLNP
-1151 ASNTWDLIIIQ
+1151 AANTWDLIIIQ
-1162 DYRESCVSAADNASN
+1162 DYRESCSTNSN
-1177 NNGQDYVFINHLRG
+1177 YVFIDHLRNT
-1191 AIENLRLLQPTAQVA
+1191 IKNLRLLQPTAQVA
-1206 WFMDWMDTYDYSKY
+1206 WFMDWLDHSEDAAH
-1220 FSRYTENS
+1220 YTDNS
-1228 LSNYTAA
+1228 LENYKLA
-1235 SNKTEGNPD
+1235 SEKSVEGNPN
-1244 FIIAGATFIGN
+1244 FIVAGATFIRT
-1255 AMTSYLGQSK
+1255 AMTSYLGKAK

-1270 IPLHN
+1270 KPLHSSD
-1275 AGTTQVPQ
+1275 TTQVSQ
-1283 LWRDNTH
+1283 IWRDNTH

-1297 YLAGTSVAAKLFTD
+1297 YLAGASVAAKVLTD
-1311 IFSKEITFKEGADFY
+1311 VYSKEITFTTGDFY
-1326 SVLSY
+1326 SALSY
-1331 NPNSK
+1331 APNSANSGVK
-1336 DSNVRQDW
+1336 KDW
-1344 PGEFTPEIVE
+1344 PGEFTPEIAE

-1364 EKPTEITKLTEYAKD
+1364 ENPTEITELTEYAKD

-1391 DFTNTEWNEAAI
+1391 DFTNTEWNETAIAA
-1403 KAKSTEVLAEKADAK
+1403 KAAGVLSEKAGAK
-1418 VISVSVSDST
+1418 VNSVSVSGNT
-1428 TKITLRYGYSEAT
+1428 ATITLRYGYSETA

-1456 HIESTKLG
+1456 YIESTNLG

-1487 GYSDIWAAKTAEAAN
+1487 GYSDIWAAKTAEATN

-1542 VSKENYGVAVDAID
+1542 VSKETYGAAVNAIN

-1664 TRKSSGGSSSSSGS
+1664 TRKSSGSSSSSSGS
-1678 SGSYAVTAPST
+1678 SGSYAVSAPST

-1704 DRVTITVTPDKG
+1704 DRVTVTVTPDKG

-1790 KTNGLFGS
+1790 KANGLFGS

-1872 YRAMGT
+1872 YRTMGT

>member
-21 TAVWAVNDE
+21 TAVWAVDDE

-35 GNGWPAGA
+35 GNGWPSGA

-52 YSVTNYDED
+52 YSVKDYDED
-61 TTNVKAST
+61 KTNVTAST

-74 IDGDTLTIGGAGAIS
+74 IDSDTLTIGGKGAIS
-89 DYSNTKDKTNV
+89 DYSNTSKLTNV
-100 LRFTQADWFKQRK
+100 LRFTQADWYMVKDTIK
-113 NIKHVVIEDGI
+113 NVVIEAGI
-124 TGIGTLAIANMT
+124 TVIGTLAIANMT
-136 QLESIEIQGADVE
+136 HLESIEIKGADVE

-155 NNYDG
+155 NNYQG
-160 NSGTL
+160 NDGTL

-176 NNMDENSM
+176 NKMGENG
-184 DKNSWFEK
+184 WFTE
-192 SNKNPNPTIEFVISN
+192 SSQNPNPTIEFVISN
-207 TDEIKNGYAD
+207 VNDIEAHYAD
-217 VLKLDVNE
+217 VLKLD
-225 AASWDKA
+225 AADSANWSA
-232 TISQITTAY
+232 IAAAY
-241 EEYTALPE
+241 EEYEALPDV
-249 SVKTVLNTDV
+249 VKTQLKDSV
-259 GEPLK
+259 GTPLAEK
-264 ALYDAAV
+264 YATASNL
-271 NKRGWP
+271 RGWP

-284 IALKGFNGSNM
+284 IALEGFNGSNM

-314 LGGNGAFP
+314 LGGDGAFP
-322 LTGYD
+322 YTGYD
-327 SSSAKDG
+327 SSSATDH

-376 YLRNPQIELVDGAV
+376 YLRNKEIELVNGAV

-407 RAYDKLPSG
+407 SAYDKLPSG
-416 WYMTNSLTDAP
+416 WYMLNNLTTAP
-427 SGRYLDPTLSYSFL
+427 EHRYLDPTLSYSFL
-441 EVEAFESTYADIWN
+441 EVEAFESKYEAIW
-455 YSASLTNDQK
+455 ALGVSLNDEQK

-475 QGMDAL
+475 QGMDAML
-481 FQNQLMNVDTLS
+481 QNQLMNMDTLS
-493 GGQTYGAKLL
+493 SGQTYGAKLL

-516 FPDTTD
+516 FPGTTD

-528 KATETLTLTYTGSDT
+528 EETKTLTLTYTGSGT
-543 GTIPDYNPIS
+543 GTIPDYNQYT
-553 APLGTVP
+553 APLGSVQ
-560 IKNVVID
+560 IENVVID
-567 SKIAN
+567 SKITS

-587 ASVNTKLA
+587 ASVNTTLA

-613 FIDTYAKVWTLTGVV
+613 FIDTYAQVWTLTGVV
-628 PSYGIK
+628 PAGIV
-634 ENGVFLNA
+634 ENGVSKNDAF
-642 DVPTAVENAV
+642 VAVKNAV
-652 KAYKNLNSN
+652 TAYKKLNSN
-661 VKAQLK
+661 VEAQLK
-667 ELKIDGGP
+667 KLKIDGGS
-675 TYYEQL
+675 TYYAQL

-690 DNMTVISGGIPNGVD
+690 DNMTKISGGIPNGVD
-705 ETGCFT
+705 EKGCFT

-725 STDTWTLRFDT
+725 GTDTWTLRFDT

-746 FGNNTTNT
+746 FGNSTTNT

-767 CFSSYFKNKVTKTYL
+767 CFGSAFKNKVTKTYL
-782 GEGITGV
+782 GEGITDV

-794 IHLSNCTDFHFEN
+794 IHLSNCTDFYFEN

-821 SCFPTFTPKIYL
+821 SCFPAFKPNIYL

-846 LNKGANAGQN
+846 LNKGADEGKN

-874 TEAFKNLWTMNAA
+874 NEAFKDLWTMNAA
-887 DANTAENASI
+887 DANTEGNASI

-902 DAYRALSDK
+902 DAYSALSDK
-911 AKEQLKKDTCNTDN
+911 AKEQLKKDKCNST

-935 AKEIGLAGDIG
+935 AKAIGLAGDIG
-946 TIQYT
+946 SIQYT

-959 TVTGKG
+959 TVTGSG
-965 TLSADMANDAWTEAK
+965 DLSADLANNAWTDEK

-996 NGALNNMSA
+996 NGALNNMTA

-1013 GVEVVGG
+1013 GVKVGGG

-1025 NADIVIRGYADA
+1025 NAGTILIRGYADA

-1060 LCIGNSHTYDYT
+1060 LCIGNSHTDDYT
-1072 TYMQSILNDVNANL
+1072 TYMQSILNDVNAKL
-1086 EGTKVQLSF
+1086 DGTKVTFSRIVF
-1095 IQHGSRKIGITQTYS
+1095 GSRKIGLDGSYS
-1110 DGKATNYSHESC
+1110 NSNETNYSHESC
-1122 IQDVVNKVKD
+1122 IQDVVDKVND
-1132 SSAVS
+1132 SSATS
-1137 SNDVDGDYFKNLNP
+1137 KHDVTGAYFKSLNP
-1151 ASNTWDLIIIQ
+1151 AANTWDLIIIQ
-1162 DYRESCVSAADNASN
+1162 DYRESCSTNSN
-1177 NNGQDYVFINHLRG
+1177 YVFIDHLRNT
-1191 AIENLRLLQPTAQVA
+1191 IKNLRLLQPTAQVA
-1206 WFMDWMDTYDYSKY
+1206 WFMDWLDHSEDAAH
-1220 FSRYTENS
+1220 YTDNS
-1228 LSNYTAA
+1228 LENYKLA
-1235 SNKTEGNPD
+1235 SEKSVEGNPN
-1244 FIIAGATFIGN
+1244 FIVAGATFIRT
-1255 AMTSYLGQSK
+1255 AMTSYLGKAK

-1270 IPLHN
+1270 KPLHSSD
-1275 AGTTQVPQ
+1275 TTQVSQ
-1283 LWRDNTH
+1283 IWRDNTH

-1297 YLAGTSVAAKLFTD
+1297 YLAGASVAAKVLTD
-1311 IFSKEITFKEGADFY
+1311 VYSKEITFTTGDFY
-1326 SVLSY
+1326 SALSY
-1331 NPNSK
+1331 APNSANSGVK
-1336 DSNVRQDW
+1336 KDW
-1344 PGEFTPEIVE
+1344 PGEFTPEIAE

-1364 EKPTEITKLTEYAKD
+1364 ENPTEITELTEYAKD

-1391 DFTNTEWNEAAI
+1391 DFTNTEWNETAIAA
-1403 KAKSTEVLAEKADAK
+1403 KAAGVLSEKAGAK
-1418 VISVSVSDST
+1418 VNSVSVSGNT
-1428 TKITLRYGYSEAT
+1428 ATITLRYGYSETA

-1456 HIESTKLG
+1456 YIESTNLG

-1556 SANNVSGVLDAY
+1556 SANNVSGVLGAY
-1568 DAMLDTQVCRTISS
+1568 DVMLDTQVCRTISS

-1664 TRKSSGGSSSSSGS
+1664 TRKSSGSSSSSSGS
-1678 SGSYAVTAPST
+1678 SGSYAVSAPST

-1704 DRVTITVTPDKG
+1704 DRVTVTVTPDKG

-1790 KTNGLFGS
+1790 KANGLFGS

>member
-21 TAVWAVNDE
+21 TAVWAVDDE

-35 GNGWPAGA
+35 GNGWPSGA

-52 YSVTNYDED
+52 YSVKDYDED
-61 TTNVKAST
+61 KTNVTAST

-74 IDGDTLTIGGAGAIS
+74 IDSDTLTIGGKGAIS
-89 DYSNTKDKTNV
+89 DYSNTSKLTNV
-100 LRFTQADWFKQRK
+100 LRFTQADWYMVKDTIK
-113 NIKHVVIEDGI
+113 NVVIEAGI

-136 QLESIEIQGADVE
+136 HLESIEIKGADVE

-155 NNYDG
+155 NNYQG
-160 NSGTL
+160 NDGTL

-176 NNMDENSM
+176 NKMGENG
-184 DKNSWFEK
+184 WFTE
-192 SNKNPNPTIEFVISN
+192 SSQNPNPTIEFVISN
-207 TDEIKNGYAD
+207 VNDIEAHYAD
-217 VLKLDVNE
+217 VLKLD
-225 AASWDKA
+225 AADSANWSA
-232 TISQITTAY
+232 IAAAY
-241 EEYTALPE
+241 EEYEALPDV
-249 SVKTVLNTDV
+249 VKTQLKDSV
-259 GEPLK
+259 GTPLAEK
-264 ALYDAAV
+264 YATASNL
-271 NKRGWP
+271 RGWP

-284 IALKGFNGSNM
+284 IALEGFNGSNM

-314 LGGNGAFP
+314 LGGDGAFP
-322 LTGYD
+322 YTGYD
-327 SSSAKDG
+327 SSSATDH

-376 YLRNPQIELVDGAV
+376 YLRNKEIELVNGAV

-407 RAYDKLPSG
+407 SAYDKLPSG
-416 WYMTNSLTDAP
+416 WYMLNNLTTAP
-427 SGRYLDPTLSYSFL
+427 EHRYLDPTLSYSFL
-441 EVEAFESTYADIWN
+441 EVEAFESKYEAIW
-455 YSASLTNDQK
+455 ALGVSLNDEQK

-475 QGMDAL
+475 QGMDAML
-481 FQNQLMNVDTLS
+481 QNQLMNMDTLS
-493 GGQTYGAKLL
+493 SGQTYGAKLL

-516 FPDTTD
+516 FPGTTD

-528 KATETLTLTYTGSDT
+528 EETKTLTLTYTGSGT
-543 GTIPDYNPIS
+543 GTIPDYNQYT
-553 APLGTVP
+553 APLGSVQ
-560 IKNVVID
+560 IENVVID
-567 SKIAN
+567 SKITS

-587 ASVNTKLA
+587 ASVNTTLA

-613 FIDTYAKVWTLTGVV
+613 FIDTYAQVWTLTGVV
-628 PSYGIK
+628 PAGIV
-634 ENGVFLNA
+634 ENGVSKNDAF
-642 DVPTAVENAV
+642 VAVKNAV
-652 KAYKNLNSN
+652 TAYKKLNSN
-661 VKAQLK
+661 VEAQLK
-667 ELKIDGGP
+667 KLKIDGGS
-675 TYYEQL
+675 TYYAQL

-690 DNMTVISGGIPNGVD
+690 DNMTKISGGIPNGVD
-705 ETGCFT
+705 EKGCFT

-725 STDTWTLRFDT
+725 GTDTWTLRFDT

-746 FGNNTTNT
+746 FGNSTTNT

-767 CFSSYFKNKVTKTYL
+767 CFGSAFKNKVTKTYL
-782 GEGITGV
+782 GEGITDV

-794 IHLSNCTDFHFEN
+794 IHLSNCTDFYFEN

-821 SCFPTFTPKIYL
+821 SCFPAFKPNIYL

-846 LNKGANAGQN
+846 LNKGADEGKN

-874 TEAFKNLWTMNAA
+874 NEAFKDLWTMNAA
-887 DANTAENASI
+887 DANTEGNASI

-902 DAYRALSDK
+902 DAYSALSDK
-911 AKEQLKKDTCNTDN
+911 AKEQLKKDKCNST

-935 AKEIGLAGDIG
+935 AKAIGLAGDIG
-946 TIQYT
+946 SIQYT

-959 TVTGKG
+959 TVTGSG
-965 TLSADMANDAWTEAK
+965 DLSADLANNAWTDEK

-996 NGALNNMSA
+996 NGALNNMTA

-1013 GVEVVGG
+1013 GVKVGGG

-1025 NADIVIRGYADA
+1025 NAGTILIRGYADA

-1060 LCIGNSHTYDYT
+1060 LCIGNSHTDDYT
-1072 TYMQSILNDVNANL
+1072 TYMQSILNDVNAKL
-1086 EGTKVQLSF
+1086 DGTKVTFSRIVF
-1095 IQHGSRKIGITQTYS
+1095 GSRKIGLDGSYS
-1110 DGKATNYSHESC
+1110 NSNETNYSHESC
-1122 IQDVVNKVKD
+1122 IQDVVDKVND
-1132 SSAVS
+1132 SSATS
-1137 SNDVDGDYFKNLNP
+1137 KHDVTGAYFKSLNP
-1151 ASNTWDLIIIQ
+1151 AANTWDLIIIQ
-1162 DYRESCVSAADNASN
+1162 DYRESCSTNSN
-1177 NNGQDYVFINHLRG
+1177 YVFIDHLRNT
-1191 AIENLRLLQPTAQVA
+1191 IKNLRLLQPTAQVA
-1206 WFMDWMDTYDYSKY
+1206 WFMDWLDHSEDAAH
-1220 FSRYTENS
+1220 YTDNS
-1228 LSNYTAA
+1228 LENYKLA
-1235 SNKTEGNPD
+1235 SEKSVEGNPN
-1244 FIIAGATFIGN
+1244 FIVAGATFIRT
-1255 AMTSYLGQSK
+1255 AMTSYLGKAK

-1270 IPLHN
+1270 KPLHSSD
-1275 AGTTQVPQ
+1275 TTQVSQ
-1283 LWRDNTH
+1283 IWRDNTH

-1297 YLAGTSVAAKLFTD
+1297 YLAGASVAAKVLTD
-1311 IFSKEITFKEGADFY
+1311 VYSKEITFTTGDFY
-1326 SVLSY
+1326 SALSY
-1331 NPNSK
+1331 APNSANSGVK
-1336 DSNVRQDW
+1336 KDW
-1344 PGEFTPEIVE
+1344 PGEFTPEIAE

-1364 EKPTEITKLTEYAKD
+1364 ENPTEITELTEYAKD

-1391 DFTNTEWNEAAI
+1391 DFTNTEWNETAIAA
-1403 KAKSTEVLAEKADAK
+1403 KAAGVLSEKAGAK
-1418 VISVSVSDST
+1418 VNSVSVSGNT
-1428 TKITLRYGYSEAT
+1428 ATITLRYGYSETA

-1456 HIESTKLG
+1456 YIESTNLG

-1556 SANNVSGVLDAY
+1556 SANNVSGVLGAY
-1568 DAMLDTQVCRTISS
+1568 DVMLDTQVCRTISS

-1664 TRKSSGGSSSSSGS
+1664 TRKSSGSSSSSSGS
-1678 SGSYAVTAPST
+1678 SGSYAVSAPST

-1704 DRVTITVTPDKG
+1704 DRVTITVTPDKD
-1716 YELDKLTVKDA
+1716 YELDRLTVKDA

-1790 KTNGLFGS
+1790 KANGLFGS

>member
-21 TAVWAVNDE
+21 TAVWAVDDE

-35 GNGWPAGA
+35 GNGWPSGA

-52 YSVTNYDED
+52 YSVKDYDED
-61 TTNVKAST
+61 KTNVTAST

-74 IDGDTLTIGGAGAIS
+74 IDSDTLTIGGKGAIS
-89 DYSNTKDKTNV
+89 DYSNTSKLTNV
-100 LRFTQADWFKQRK
+100 LRFTQADWYMVKDTIK
-113 NIKHVVIEDGI
+113 NVVIEAGI

-136 QLESIEIQGADVE
+136 HLESIEIKGADVE

-155 NNYDG
+155 NNYQG
-160 NSGTL
+160 NDGTL

-176 NNMDENSM
+176 NKMGENG
-184 DKNSWFEK
+184 WFTE
-192 SNKNPNPTIEFVISN
+192 SSQNPNPTIEFVISN
-207 TDEIKNGYAD
+207 VNDIEAHYAD
-217 VLKLDVNE
+217 VLKLD
-225 AASWDKA
+225 AADSANWSA
-232 TISQITTAY
+232 IAAAY
-241 EEYTALPE
+241 EEYEALPDV
-249 SVKTVLNTDV
+249 VKTQLKDSV
-259 GEPLK
+259 GTPLAEK
-264 ALYDAAV
+264 YATASNL
-271 NKRGWP
+271 RGWP

-284 IALKGFNGSNM
+284 IALEGFNGSNM

-314 LGGNGAFP
+314 LGGDGAFP
-322 LTGYD
+322 YTGYD
-327 SSSAKDG
+327 SSSATDH

-376 YLRNPQIELVDGAV
+376 YLRNKEIELVNGAV

-407 RAYDKLPSG
+407 SAYDKLPSG
-416 WYMTNSLTDAP
+416 WYMLNNLTTAP
-427 SGRYLDPTLSYSFL
+427 EHRYLDPTLSYSFL
-441 EVEAFESTYADIWN
+441 EVEAFESKYEAIW
-455 YSASLTNDQK
+455 ALGVSLNDEQK

-475 QGMDAL
+475 QGMDAML
-481 FQNQLMNVDTLS
+481 QNQLMNMDTLS
-493 GGQTYGAKLL
+493 SGQTYGAKLL

-516 FPDTTD
+516 FPGTTD

-528 KATETLTLTYTGSDT
+528 EETKTLTLTYTGSGT
-543 GTIPDYNPIS
+543 GTIPDYNQYT
-553 APLGTVP
+553 APLGSVQ
-560 IKNVVID
+560 IENVVID
-567 SKIAN
+567 SKITS

-587 ASVNTKLA
+587 ASVNTTLA

-613 FIDTYAKVWTLTGVV
+613 FIDTYAQVWTLTGVV
-628 PSYGIK
+628 PAGIV
-634 ENGVFLNA
+634 ENGVSKNDAF
-642 DVPTAVENAV
+642 VAVKNAV
-652 KAYKNLNSN
+652 TAYKKLNSN
-661 VKAQLK
+661 VEAQLK
-667 ELKIDGGP
+667 KLKIDGGS
-675 TYYEQL
+675 TYYAQL

-690 DNMTVISGGIPNGVD
+690 DNMTKISGGIPNGVD
-705 ETGCFT
+705 EKGCFT

-725 STDTWTLRFDT
+725 GTDTWTLRFDT

-746 FGNNTTNT
+746 FGNSTTNT

-767 CFSSYFKNKVTKTYL
+767 CFGSAFKNKVTKTYL
-782 GEGITGV
+782 GEGITDV

-794 IHLSNCTDFHFEN
+794 IHLSNCTDFYFEN

-821 SCFPTFTPKIYL
+821 SCFPAFKPNIYL

-846 LNKGANAGQN
+846 LNKGADEGKN

-874 TEAFKNLWTMNAA
+874 NEAFKDLWTMNAA
-887 DANTAENASI
+887 DANTEGNASI

-902 DAYRALSDK
+902 DAYSALSDK
-911 AKEQLKKDTCNTDN
+911 AKEQLKKDKCNST

-935 AKEIGLAGDIG
+935 AKAIGLAGDIG
-946 TIQYT
+946 SIQYT

-959 TVTGKG
+959 TVTGSG
-965 TLSADMANDAWTEAK
+965 DLSADLANNAWTDEK

-996 NGALNNMSA
+996 NGALNNMTA

-1013 GVEVVGG
+1013 GVKVGGG

-1025 NADIVIRGYADA
+1025 NAGTILIRGYADA

-1060 LCIGNSHTYDYT
+1060 LCIGNSHTDDYT
-1072 TYMQSILNDVNANL
+1072 TYMQSILNDVNAKL
-1086 EGTKVQLSF
+1086 DGTKVTFSRIVF
-1095 IQHGSRKIGITQTYS
+1095 GSRKIGLDGSYS
-1110 DGKATNYSHESC
+1110 NSNETNYSHESC
-1122 IQDVVNKVKD
+1122 IQDVVDKVND
-1132 SSAVS
+1132 SSATS
-1137 SNDVDGDYFKNLNP
+1137 KHDVTGAYFKSLNP
-1151 ASNTWDLIIIQ
+1151 AANTWDLIIIQ
-1162 DYRESCVSAADNASN
+1162 DYRESCSTNSN
-1177 NNGQDYVFINHLRG
+1177 YVFIDHLRNT
-1191 AIENLRLLQPTAQVA
+1191 IKNLRLLQPTAQVA
-1206 WFMDWMDTYDYSKY
+1206 WFMDWLDHSEDAAH
-1220 FSRYTENS
+1220 YTDNS
-1228 LSNYTAA
+1228 LENYKLA
-1235 SNKTEGNPD
+1235 SEKSVEGNPN
-1244 FIIAGATFIGN
+1244 FIVAGATFIRT
-1255 AMTSYLGQSK
+1255 AMTSYLGKAK

-1270 IPLHN
+1270 KPLHSSD
-1275 AGTTQVPQ
+1275 TTQVSQ
-1283 LWRDNTH
+1283 IWRDNTH

-1297 YLAGTSVAAKLFTD
+1297 YLAGASVAAKVLTD
-1311 IFSKEITFKEGADFY
+1311 VYSKEITFTTGDFY
-1326 SVLSY
+1326 SALSY
-1331 NPNSK
+1331 APNSANSGVK
-1336 DSNVRQDW
+1336 KDW
-1344 PGEFTPEIVE
+1344 PGEFTPEIAE

-1364 EKPTEITKLTEYAKD
+1364 ENPTEITELTEYAKD

-1391 DFTNTEWNEAAI
+1391 DFTNTEWNETAIAA
-1403 KAKSTEVLAEKADAK
+1403 KAAGVLSEKAGAK
-1418 VISVSVSDST
+1418 VNSVSVSGNT
-1428 TKITLRYGYSEAT
+1428 ATITLRYGYSETA

-1456 HIESTKLG
+1456 YIESTNLG

-1556 SANNVSGVLDAY
+1556 SANNVSGVLGAY
-1568 DAMLDTQVCRTISS
+1568 DVMLDTQVCRTISS

-1664 TRKSSGGSSSSSGS
+1664 TRKSSGSSSSSSGS
-1678 SGSYAVTAPST
+1678 SGSYAVSAPST

-1704 DRVTITVTPDKG
+1704 DRVTVTVTPDKG

-1790 KTNGLFGS
+1790 KANGLFGS

-1805 QIVTFLWRAAGSP
+1805 QIVTFL
-1818 APKGTAKVPADVLPG
+1818 
-1833 SYCYD
+1833 
-1838 AVAWALEN
+1838 
-1846 GITNGL
+1846 
-1852 ADGTFGV
+1852 
-1859 NNTCTRGQSVTFL
+1859 
-1872 YRAMGT
+1872 
-1878 APTTVNGFTDVA
+1878 
-1890 AGDFYAEAVAWAVEN
+1890 
-1905 GVTNGTSAST
+1905 
-1915 FSPNAGCTRAQI
+1915 
-1927 VTFLFRTYQG
+1927 
-1937 K
+1937 

>member
-43 TGITVATEK
+43 TGITVATEQ
-52 YSVTNYDED
+52 YSAKDYEED
-61 TTNVKAST
+61 TTNVTHSD

-74 IDGDTLTIGGAGAIS
+74 IDGDTLTIGGKGAIS
-89 DYSNTKDKTNV
+89 DYSNTSELTKV
-100 LRFTQADWFKQRK
+100 LRFTQADWYKK
-113 NIKHVVIEDGI
+113 KDTIKKVVIEDGI
-124 TGIGTLAIANMT
+124 TGIGTLAITNMT
-136 QLESIEIQGADVE
+136 HLESIEIKGTNVE

-155 NNYDG
+155 NNYQG
-160 NSGTL
+160 NHNSNPTL
-165 TITVPL
+165 TMIVPL

-176 NNMDENSM
+176 NQME
-184 DKNSWFEK
+184 KGKWFEAA
-192 SNKNPNPTIEFVISN
+192 SDSREDEAPNPEIYFNISDMKTIEA
-207 TDEIKNGYAD
+207 KYAD
-217 VLKLDVNE
+217 VLKLNANDSANWSAI
-225 AASWDKA
+225 AA
-232 TISQITTAY
+232 AY
-241 EEYTALPE
+241 EEYEALPDV
-249 SVKTVLNTDV
+249 VKAQLNDSV
-259 GEPLK
+259 GESLAK
-264 ALYDAAV
+264 LNDKV
-271 NKRGWP
+271 SESRGWP
-277 AGAKGIN
+277 KGAKGIN
-284 IALKGFNGSNM
+284 IALDGFNGSNM

-314 LGGNGAFP
+314 LGGDGAFP

-334 NLGFSHASWYDDRA
+334 NLGFSHASWYGDRD

-376 YLRNPQIELVDGAV
+376 YLRNKEIELVNGAV
-390 CGYTGD
+390 CGYAGD
-396 ANGKLTLHLYK
+396 KNDELTLHLYK
-407 RAYDKLPSG
+407 SAYDKLPSG
-416 WYMTNSLTDAP
+416 WYTRNNVTSKTASQYP
-427 SGRYLDPTLSYSFL
+427 DPTLSYSFL
-441 EVEAFESTYADIWN
+441 EVEAFESKYAAIWN
-455 YSASLTNDQK
+455 LSVSLNDDQK
-465 ETVKAAYNEY
+465 ETVKAAYSEY
-475 QGMDAL
+475 QKMDAL

-516 FPDTTD
+516 FPGTTD

-528 KATETLTLTYTGSDT
+528 EATKTLTLTYTGSGN
-543 GTIPDYNPIS
+543 GTIPDYNQYT
-553 APLGTVP
+553 APLGSVQ
-560 IKNVVID
+560 IENVVID
-567 SKIAN
+567 SKITS
-572 VGAYALANHGDITVY
+572 VGAYALANHGNITVY
-587 ASVNTKLA
+587 ASVNTTLA
-595 ENYAAGSTV
+595 ENYAEGSTV

-634 ENGVFLNA
+634 EDGVFLNA

-661 VKAQLK
+661 VKAQLN
-667 ELKIDGGP
+667 ELKIDGGL
-675 TYYEQL
+675 TYYAQL

-705 ETGCFT
+705 EKGCFT
-711 YMDGIHWTLTKNDE
+711 YMDGIHWTLTKNSE
-725 STDTWTLRFDT
+725 GTDTWTLRFDT
-736 DTGVKAALPD
+736 DTGVKDALPD
-746 FGNNTTNT
+746 FGNNTINT

-782 GEGITGV
+782 GKGITGV

-794 IHLSNCTDFHFEN
+794 IHLSNCTDFYFEN

-821 SCFPTFTPKIYL
+821 SCFPKFTPKIYL

-846 LNKGANAGQN
+846 LNKGADEGKN

-863 LIYTDALAFEQ
+863 LIYTDALDFEQ
-874 TEAFKNLWTMNAA
+874 DDKFTALWTMTEEAA
-887 DANTAENASI
+887 KTEENTSI

-902 DAYRALSDK
+902 DAYSALSDK
-911 AKEQLKKDTCNTDN
+911 AKEQLKKDKCNGT

-959 TVTGKG
+959 TVTGSG
-965 TLSADMANDAWTEAK
+965 TLSADLATKAWTSEK

-990 SAITIN
+990 SEITIN
-996 NGALNNMSA
+996 TGALNNMTA

-1013 GVEVVGG
+1013 GVKVADG

-1025 NADIVIRGYADA
+1025 NAGTILIRGYADA
-1037 QNTSLESYAKAHNI
+1037 QNTSLESYAKANSI

-1132 SSAVS
+1132 PSAMS
-1137 SNDVDGDYFKNLNP
+1137 SNDVDGDYFKNLDP

-1162 DYRESCVSAADNASN
+1162 DYRESCLSGSDNAKL
-1177 NNGQDYVFINHLRG
+1177 NGNQDYIFINHLRDT
-1191 AIENLRLLQPTAQVA
+1191 IKNLRSLQPTAQVA

-1364 EKPTEITKLTEYAKD
+1364 EKPTEITELTEYAKD

-1391 DFTNTEWNEAAI
+1391 DFTNTEWNETAIAA
-1403 KAKSTEVLAEKADAK
+1403 KAAGVLSEKAGAK
-1418 VISVSVSDST
+1418 VNSVSVSGNT
-1428 TKITLRYGYSEAT
+1428 ATITLRYGYSETA

-1456 HIESTKLG
+1456 YIESTNLG

-1511 LLKTVKEYV
+1511 LLKTIKEYV

-1556 SANNVSGVLDAY
+1556 SANNVSGVLGAY
-1568 DAMLDTQVCRTISS
+1568 DVMLDTQVCRTISS

-1664 TRKSSGGSSSSSGS
+1664 TRKSSGSSSSSSGS
-1678 SGSYAVTAPST
+1678 SGSYAVSAPST

-1704 DRVTITVTPDKG
+1704 DRVTVTVTPDKG

-1754 AEFVEEQAASIFADV
+1754 AEFVEEQAASTFADV

-1790 KTNGLFGS
+1790 KANGLFGS

-1818 APKGTAKVPADVLPG
+1818 VPKGTAKVPADVLPG

>member
-21 TAVWAVNDE
+21 TAVWAVDDE

-35 GNGWPAGA
+35 GNGWPSGA

-52 YSVTNYDED
+52 YSVKDYDED
-61 TTNVKAST
+61 KTNVTAST

-74 IDGDTLTIGGAGAIS
+74 IDSDTLTIGGKGAIS
-89 DYSNTKDKTNV
+89 DYSNTSKLTNV
-100 LRFTQADWFKQRK
+100 LRFTQADWYMVKDTIK
-113 NIKHVVIEDGI
+113 NVVIEAGI

-136 QLESIEIQGADVE
+136 HLESIEIKGADVE

-155 NNYDG
+155 NNYQG
-160 NSGTL
+160 NDGTL

-176 NNMDENSM
+176 NKMGENG
-184 DKNSWFEK
+184 WFTE
-192 SNKNPNPTIEFVISN
+192 SSQNPNPTIEFVISN
-207 TDEIKNGYAD
+207 VNDIEAHYAD
-217 VLKLDVNE
+217 VLKLD
-225 AASWDKA
+225 AADSANWSA
-232 TISQITTAY
+232 IAAAY
-241 EEYTALPE
+241 EEYEALPDV
-249 SVKTVLNTDV
+249 VKTQLKDSV
-259 GEPLK
+259 GTPLAEK
-264 ALYDAAV
+264 YATASNL
-271 NKRGWP
+271 RGWP

-284 IALKGFNGSNM
+284 IALEGFNGSNM

-314 LGGNGAFP
+314 LGGDGAFP
-322 LTGYD
+322 YTGYD
-327 SSSAKDG
+327 SSSATDH

-376 YLRNPQIELVDGAV
+376 YLRNKEIELVNGAV

-407 RAYDKLPSG
+407 SAYDKLPSG
-416 WYMTNSLTDAP
+416 WYMLNNLTTAP
-427 SGRYLDPTLSYSFL
+427 EHRYLDPTLSYSFL
-441 EVEAFESTYADIWN
+441 EVEAFESKYEAIW
-455 YSASLTNDQK
+455 ALGVSLNDEQK

-475 QGMDAL
+475 QGMDAML
-481 FQNQLMNVDTLS
+481 QNQLMNMDTLS
-493 GGQTYGAKLL
+493 SGQTYGAKLL

-516 FPDTTD
+516 FPGTTD

-528 KATETLTLTYTGSDT
+528 EETKTLTLTYTGSGT
-543 GTIPDYNPIS
+543 GTIPDYNQYT
-553 APLGTVP
+553 APLGSVQ
-560 IKNVVID
+560 IENVVID
-567 SKIAN
+567 SKITS

-587 ASVNTKLA
+587 ASVNTTLA

-613 FIDTYAKVWTLTGVV
+613 FIDTYAQVWTLTGVV
-628 PSYGIK
+628 PAGIV
-634 ENGVFLNA
+634 ENGVSKNDAF
-642 DVPTAVENAV
+642 VAVKNAV
-652 KAYKNLNSN
+652 TAYKKLNSN
-661 VKAQLK
+661 VEAQLK
-667 ELKIDGGP
+667 KLKIDGGS
-675 TYYEQL
+675 TYYAQL

-690 DNMTVISGGIPNGVD
+690 DNMTKISGGIPNGVD
-705 ETGCFT
+705 EKGCFT

-725 STDTWTLRFDT
+725 GTDTWTLRFDT

-746 FGNNTTNT
+746 FGNSTTNT

-767 CFSSYFKNKVTKTYL
+767 CFGSAFKNKVTKTYL
-782 GEGITGV
+782 GEGITDV

-794 IHLSNCTDFHFEN
+794 IHLSNCTDFYFEN

-821 SCFPTFTPKIYL
+821 SCFPAFKPNIYL

-846 LNKGANAGQN
+846 LNKGADEGKN

-863 LIYTDALAFEQ
+863 LIYTDALTFEQ
-874 TEAFKNLWTMNAA
+874 NEAFKDLWTMNAA
-887 DANTAENASI
+887 DANTEGNASI

-902 DAYRALSDK
+902 DAYSALSDK
-911 AKEQLKKDTCNTDN
+911 AKEQLKKDKCNST

-935 AKEIGLAGDIG
+935 AKAIGLAGDIG
-946 TIQYT
+946 SIQYT

-959 TVTGKG
+959 TVTGSG
-965 TLSADMANDAWTEAK
+965 DLSADLANNAWTDEK

-996 NGALNNMSA
+996 NGALNNMTA

-1013 GVEVVGG
+1013 GVKVGGG

-1025 NADIVIRGYADA
+1025 NAGTILIRGYADA

-1060 LCIGNSHTYDYT
+1060 LCIGNSHTDDYT
-1072 TYMQSILNDVNANL
+1072 TYMQSILNDVNAKL
-1086 EGTKVQLSF
+1086 DGTKVTFSRIVF
-1095 IQHGSRKIGITQTYS
+1095 GSRKIGLDGSYS
-1110 DGKATNYSHESC
+1110 NSNETNYSHESC
-1122 IQDVVNKVKD
+1122 IQDVVDKVND
-1132 SSAVS
+1132 SSATS
-1137 SNDVDGDYFKNLNP
+1137 KHDVTGAYFKSLNP
-1151 ASNTWDLIIIQ
+1151 AANTWDLIIIQ
-1162 DYRESCVSAADNASN
+1162 DYRESCSTNSN
-1177 NNGQDYVFINHLRG
+1177 YVFIDHLRNT
-1191 AIENLRLLQPTAQVA
+1191 IKNLRLLQPTAQVA
-1206 WFMDWMDTYDYSKY
+1206 WFMDWLDHSEDAAH
-1220 FSRYTENS
+1220 YTDNS
-1228 LSNYTAA
+1228 LENYKLA
-1235 SNKTEGNPD
+1235 SEKSVEGNPN
-1244 FIIAGATFIGN
+1244 FIVAGATFIRT
-1255 AMTSYLGQSK
+1255 AMTSYLGKAK

-1270 IPLHN
+1270 KPLHSSD
-1275 AGTTQVPQ
+1275 TTQVSQ
-1283 LWRDNTH
+1283 IWRDNTH

-1297 YLAGTSVAAKLFTD
+1297 YLAGASVAAKVLTD
-1311 IFSKEITFKEGADFY
+1311 VYSKEITFTTGDFY
-1326 SVLSY
+1326 SALSY
-1331 NPNSK
+1331 APNSANSGVK
-1336 DSNVRQDW
+1336 KDW
-1344 PGEFTPEIVE
+1344 PGEFTPEIAE

-1364 EKPTEITKLTEYAKD
+1364 ENPTEITELTEYAKD

-1391 DFTNTEWNEAAI
+1391 DFTNTEWNETAIAA
-1403 KAKSTEVLAEKADAK
+1403 KAAGVLSEKASAK
-1418 VISVSVSDST
+1418 VNSVSVSGNT
-1428 TKITLRYGYSEAT
+1428 ATITLRYGYSETA

-1456 HIESTKLG
+1456 YIESTNLG

-1556 SANNVSGVLDAY
+1556 SANNVSGVLGAY
-1568 DAMLDTQVCRTISS
+1568 DVMLDTQVCRTISS

-1664 TRKSSGGSSSSSGS
+1664 TRKSSGSSSSSSGS
-1678 SGSYAVTAPST
+1678 SGSYAVSAPST

-1704 DRVTITVTPDKG
+1704 DRVTVTVTPDKG

-1790 KTNGLFGS
+1790 KANGLFGS

>member
-21 TAVWAVNDE
+21 TAVWAVDDE

-35 GNGWPAGA
+35 GNGWPSGA

-52 YSVTNYDED
+52 YSVKDYDED
-61 TTNVKAST
+61 KTNVTAST

-74 IDGDTLTIGGAGAIS
+74 IDSDTLTIGGKGAIS
-89 DYSNTKDKTNV
+89 DYSNTSKLTNV
-100 LRFTQADWFKQRK
+100 LRFTQADWYMVKDTIK
-113 NIKHVVIEDGI
+113 NVVIEAGI

-136 QLESIEIQGADVE
+136 HLESIEIKGADVE

-155 NNYDG
+155 NNYQG
-160 NSGTL
+160 NDGTL

-176 NNMDENSM
+176 NKMGENG
-184 DKNSWFEK
+184 WFTE
-192 SNKNPNPTIEFVISN
+192 SSQNPNPTIEFVISN
-207 TDEIKNGYAD
+207 VNDIEAHYAD
-217 VLKLDVNE
+217 VLKLD
-225 AASWDKA
+225 AADSANWSA
-232 TISQITTAY
+232 IAAAY
-241 EEYTALPE
+241 EEYEALPDV
-249 SVKTVLNTDV
+249 VKTQLKDSV
-259 GEPLK
+259 GTPLAEK
-264 ALYDAAV
+264 YATASNL
-271 NKRGWP
+271 RGWP

-284 IALKGFNGSNM
+284 IALEGFNGSNM

-314 LGGNGAFP
+314 LGGDGAFP
-322 LTGYD
+322 YTGYD
-327 SSSAKDG
+327 SSSATDH

-376 YLRNPQIELVDGAV
+376 YLRNKEIELVNGAV

-407 RAYDKLPSG
+407 SAYDKLPSG
-416 WYMTNSLTDAP
+416 WYMLNNLTTAP
-427 SGRYLDPTLSYSFL
+427 EHRYLDPTLSYSFL
-441 EVEAFESTYADIWN
+441 EVEAFESKYEAIW
-455 YSASLTNDQK
+455 ALGVSLNDEQK

-475 QGMDAL
+475 QGMDAML
-481 FQNQLMNVDTLS
+481 QNQLMNMDTLS
-493 GGQTYGAKLL
+493 SGQTYGAKLL

-516 FPDTTD
+516 FPGTTD

-528 KATETLTLTYTGSDT
+528 EETKTLTLTYTGSGT
-543 GTIPDYNPIS
+543 GTIPDYNQYT
-553 APLGTVP
+553 APLGSVQ
-560 IKNVVID
+560 IENVVID
-567 SKIAN
+567 SKITS

-587 ASVNTKLA
+587 ASVNTTLA

-613 FIDTYAKVWTLTGVV
+613 FIDTYAQVWTLTGVV
-628 PSYGIK
+628 PAGIV
-634 ENGVFLNA
+634 ENGVSKNDAF
-642 DVPTAVENAV
+642 VAVKNAV
-652 KAYKNLNSN
+652 TAYKKLNSN
-661 VKAQLK
+661 VEAQLK
-667 ELKIDGGP
+667 KLKIDGGS
-675 TYYEQL
+675 TYYAQL

-690 DNMTVISGGIPNGVD
+690 DNMTKISGGIPNGVD
-705 ETGCFT
+705 EKGCFT

-725 STDTWTLRFDT
+725 GTDTWTLRFDT

-746 FGNNTTNT
+746 FGNSTTNT

-767 CFSSYFKNKVTKTYL
+767 CFGSAFKNKVTKTYL
-782 GEGITGV
+782 GEGITDV

-794 IHLSNCTDFHFEN
+794 IHLSNCTDFYFEN

-821 SCFPTFTPKIYL
+821 SCFPAFKPNIYL

-846 LNKGANAGQN
+846 LNKGADEGKN

-874 TEAFKNLWTMNAA
+874 NEAFKDLWTMNAA
-887 DANTAENASI
+887 DANTEGNASI

-902 DAYRALSDK
+902 DAYSALSDK
-911 AKEQLKKDTCNTDN
+911 AKEQLKKDKCNST

-935 AKEIGLAGDIG
+935 AKAIGLAGDIG
-946 TIQYT
+946 SIQYT

-959 TVTGKG
+959 TVTGSG
-965 TLSADMANDAWTEAK
+965 DLSADLANNAWTDEK

-996 NGALNNMSA
+996 NGALNNMTA

-1013 GVEVVGG
+1013 GVKVGGG

-1025 NADIVIRGYADA
+1025 NAGTILIRGYADA

-1060 LCIGNSHTYDYT
+1060 LCIGNSHTDDYT
-1072 TYMQSILNDVNANL
+1072 TYMQSILNDVNAKL
-1086 EGTKVQLSF
+1086 DGTKVTFSRIVF
-1095 IQHGSRKIGITQTYS
+1095 GSRKIGLDGSYS
-1110 DGKATNYSHESC
+1110 NSNETNYSHESC
-1122 IQDVVNKVKD
+1122 IQDVVDKVND
-1132 SSAVS
+1132 SSATS
-1137 SNDVDGDYFKNLNP
+1137 KHDVTGAYFKSLNP
-1151 ASNTWDLIIIQ
+1151 AANTWDLIIIQ
-1162 DYRESCVSAADNASN
+1162 DYRESCSTNSN
-1177 NNGQDYVFINHLRG
+1177 YVFIDHLRNT
-1191 AIENLRLLQPTAQVA
+1191 IKNLRLLQPTAQVA
-1206 WFMDWMDTYDYSKY
+1206 WFMDWLDHSEDAAH
-1220 FSRYTENS
+1220 YTDNS
-1228 LSNYTAA
+1228 LENYKLA
-1235 SNKTEGNPD
+1235 SEKSVEGNPN
-1244 FIIAGATFIGN
+1244 FIVAGATFIRT
-1255 AMTSYLGQSK
+1255 AMTSYLGKAK

-1270 IPLHN
+1270 KPLHSSD
-1275 AGTTQVPQ
+1275 TTQVSQ
-1283 LWRDNTH
+1283 IWRDNTH

-1297 YLAGTSVAAKLFTD
+1297 YLAGASVAAKVLTD
-1311 IFSKEITFKEGADFY
+1311 VYSKEITFTTGDFY
-1326 SVLSY
+1326 SALSY
-1331 NPNSK
+1331 APNSANSGVK
-1336 DSNVRQDW
+1336 KDW
-1344 PGEFTPEIVE
+1344 PGEFTPEIAE

-1364 EKPTEITKLTEYAKD
+1364 ENPTEITELTEYAKD

-1391 DFTNTEWNEAAI
+1391 DFTNTEWNETAIAA
-1403 KAKSTEVLAEKADAK
+1403 KAAGVLSEKAGAK
-1418 VISVSVSDST
+1418 VNSVSVSGNT
-1428 TKITLRYGYSEAT
+1428 ATITLRYGYSETA

-1456 HIESTKLG
+1456 YIESTNLG

-1556 SANNVSGVLDAY
+1556 SANNVSGVLGAY
-1568 DAMLDTQVCRTISS
+1568 DVMLDTQVCRTISS

-1664 TRKSSGGSSSSSGS
+1664 TRKSSGSSSSSSGS
-1678 SGSYAVTAPST
+1678 SGSYAVSAPST

-1704 DRVTITVTPDKG
+1704 DRVTVTVTPDKG

-1790 KTNGLFGS
+1790 KANGLFGS

-1818 APKGTAKVPADVLPG
+1818 APKGTVKVPSDVLPG

-1852 ADGTFGV
+1852 ADGTFAV

-1890 AGDFYAEAVAWAVEN
+1890 ASDFYAEAVAWAVEN

>member
-21 TAVWAVNDE
+21 TAVWAVDDE

-35 GNGWPAGA
+35 GNGWPSGA

-52 YSVTNYDED
+52 YSVKDYDED
-61 TTNVKAST
+61 KTNVTAST

-74 IDGDTLTIGGAGAIS
+74 IDSDTLTIGGKGAIS
-89 DYSNTKDKTNV
+89 DYSNTSKLTNV
-100 LRFTQADWFKQRK
+100 LRFTQADWYMVKDTIK
-113 NIKHVVIEDGI
+113 NVVIEAGI

-136 QLESIEIQGADVE
+136 HLESIEIKGADVE

-155 NNYDG
+155 NNYQG
-160 NSGTL
+160 NDGTL

-176 NNMDENSM
+176 NKMGENG
-184 DKNSWFEK
+184 WFTE
-192 SNKNPNPTIEFVISN
+192 SSQNPNPTIEFVISN
-207 TDEIKNGYAD
+207 VNDIEAHYAD
-217 VLKLDVNE
+217 VLKLD
-225 AASWDKA
+225 AADSANWSA
-232 TISQITTAY
+232 IAAAY
-241 EEYTALPE
+241 EEYEALPDV
-249 SVKTVLNTDV
+249 VKTQLKDSV
-259 GEPLK
+259 GTPLAEK
-264 ALYDAAV
+264 YATASNL
-271 NKRGWP
+271 RGWP

-284 IALKGFNGSNM
+284 IALEGFNGSNM

-314 LGGNGAFP
+314 LGGDGAFP
-322 LTGYD
+322 YTGYD
-327 SSSAKDG
+327 SSSATDH

-376 YLRNPQIELVDGAV
+376 YLRNKEIELVNGAV

-407 RAYDKLPSG
+407 SAYDKLPSG
-416 WYMTNSLTDAP
+416 WYMLNNLTTAP
-427 SGRYLDPTLSYSFL
+427 EHRYLDPTLSYSFL
-441 EVEAFESTYADIWN
+441 EVEAFESKYEAIW
-455 YSASLTNDQK
+455 ALGVSLNDEQK

-475 QGMDAL
+475 QGMDAML
-481 FQNQLMNVDTLS
+481 QNQLMNMDTLS
-493 GGQTYGAKLL
+493 SGQTYGAKLL

-516 FPDTTD
+516 FPGTTD

-528 KATETLTLTYTGSDT
+528 EETKTLTLTYTGSGT
-543 GTIPDYNPIS
+543 GTIPDYNQYT
-553 APLGTVP
+553 APLGSVQ
-560 IKNVVID
+560 IENVVID
-567 SKIAN
+567 SKITS

-587 ASVNTKLA
+587 ASVNTTLA

-613 FIDTYAKVWTLTGVV
+613 FIDTYAQVWTLTGVV
-628 PSYGIK
+628 PAGIV
-634 ENGVFLNA
+634 ENGVSKNDAF
-642 DVPTAVENAV
+642 VAVKNAV
-652 KAYKNLNSN
+652 TAYKKLNSN
-661 VKAQLK
+661 VEAQLK
-667 ELKIDGGP
+667 KLKIDGGS
-675 TYYEQL
+675 TYYAQL

-690 DNMTVISGGIPNGVD
+690 DNMTKISGGIPNGVD
-705 ETGCFT
+705 EKGCFT

-725 STDTWTLRFDT
+725 GTDTWTLRFDT

-746 FGNNTTNT
+746 FGNSTTNT

-767 CFSSYFKNKVTKTYL
+767 CFGSAFKNKVTKTYL
-782 GEGITGV
+782 GEGITDV

-794 IHLSNCTDFHFEN
+794 IHLSNCTDFYFEN

-821 SCFPTFTPKIYL
+821 SCFPAFKPNIYL

-846 LNKGANAGQN
+846 LNKGADEGKN

-874 TEAFKNLWTMNAA
+874 NEAFKDLWTMNAA
-887 DANTAENASI
+887 DANTEGNASI

-902 DAYRALSDK
+902 DAYSALSDK
-911 AKEQLKKDTCNTDN
+911 AKEQLKKDKCNST

-935 AKEIGLAGDIG
+935 AKAIGLAGDIG
-946 TIQYT
+946 SIQYT

-959 TVTGKG
+959 TVTGSG
-965 TLSADMANDAWTEAK
+965 DLSADLANNAWTDEK

-996 NGALNNMSA
+996 NGALNNMTA

-1013 GVEVVGG
+1013 GVKVGGG

-1025 NADIVIRGYADA
+1025 NAGTILIRGYADA

-1060 LCIGNSHTYDYT
+1060 LCIGNSHTDDYT
-1072 TYMQSILNDVNANL
+1072 TYMQSILNDVNAKL
-1086 EGTKVQLSF
+1086 DGTKVTFSRIVF
-1095 IQHGSRKIGITQTYS
+1095 GSRKIGLDGSYS
-1110 DGKATNYSHESC
+1110 NSNETNYSHESC
-1122 IQDVVNKVKD
+1122 IQDVVDKVND
-1132 SSAVS
+1132 SSATS
-1137 SNDVDGDYFKNLNP
+1137 KHDVTGAYFKSLNP
-1151 ASNTWDLIIIQ
+1151 AANTWDLIIIQ
-1162 DYRESCVSAADNASN
+1162 DYRESCSTNSN
-1177 NNGQDYVFINHLRG
+1177 YVFIDHLRNT
-1191 AIENLRLLQPTAQVA
+1191 IKNLRLLQPTAQVA
-1206 WFMDWMDTYDYSKY
+1206 WFMDWLDHSEDAAH
-1220 FSRYTENS
+1220 YTDNS
-1228 LSNYTAA
+1228 LENYKLA
-1235 SNKTEGNPD
+1235 SEKSVEGNPN
-1244 FIIAGATFIGN
+1244 FIVAGATFIRT
-1255 AMTSYLGQSK
+1255 AMTSYLGKAK

-1270 IPLHN
+1270 KPLHSSD
-1275 AGTTQVPQ
+1275 TTQVSQ
-1283 LWRDNTH
+1283 IWRDNTH

-1297 YLAGTSVAAKLFTD
+1297 YLAGASVAAKVLTD
-1311 IFSKEITFKEGADFY
+1311 VYSKEITFTTGDFY
-1326 SVLSY
+1326 SALSY
-1331 NPNSK
+1331 APNSANSGVK
-1336 DSNVRQDW
+1336 KDW
-1344 PGEFTPEIVE
+1344 PGEFTPEIAE

-1364 EKPTEITKLTEYAKD
+1364 ENPTEITELTEYAKD

-1391 DFTNTEWNEAAI
+1391 DFTNTEWNETAIAA
-1403 KAKSTEVLAEKADAK
+1403 KAAGVLSEKAGAK
-1418 VISVSVSDST
+1418 VNSVSVSGNT
-1428 TKITLRYGYSEAT
+1428 ATITLRYGYSETA

-1456 HIESTKLG
+1456 YIESTNLG

-1556 SANNVSGVLDAY
+1556 SANNVSGVLGAY
-1568 DAMLDTQVCRTISS
+1568 DVMLDTQVCRTISS

-1664 TRKSSGGSSSSSGS
+1664 TRKSSGSSSSSSGS
-1678 SGSYAVTAPST
+1678 SGSYAVSAPST

-1790 KTNGLFGS
+1790 KANGLFGS

-1915 FSPNAGCTRAQI
+1915 FSPNNGCTRAQI

>member
-21 TAVWAVNDE
+21 TAVWAVDDE

-35 GNGWPAGA
+35 GNGWPSGA

-52 YSVTNYDED
+52 YSVKDYDED
-61 TTNVKAST
+61 KTNVTAST

-74 IDGDTLTIGGAGAIS
+74 IDSDTLTIGGKGAIS
-89 DYSNTKDKTNV
+89 DYSNTSKLTNV
-100 LRFTQADWFKQRK
+100 LRFTQADWYMVKDTIK
-113 NIKHVVIEDGI
+113 NVVIEAGI

-136 QLESIEIQGADVE
+136 HLESIEIKGADVE

-155 NNYDG
+155 NNYQG
-160 NSGTL
+160 NDGTL

-176 NNMDENSM
+176 NKMGENG
-184 DKNSWFEK
+184 WFTE
-192 SNKNPNPTIEFVISN
+192 SSQNPNPTIEFVISN
-207 TDEIKNGYAD
+207 VNDIEAHYAD
-217 VLKLDVNE
+217 VLKLD
-225 AASWDKA
+225 AADSANWSA
-232 TISQITTAY
+232 IAAAY
-241 EEYTALPE
+241 EEYEALPDV
-249 SVKTVLNTDV
+249 VKTQLKDSV
-259 GEPLK
+259 GTPLAEK
-264 ALYDAAV
+264 YATASNL
-271 NKRGWP
+271 RGWP

-284 IALKGFNGSNM
+284 IALEGFNGSNM

-314 LGGNGAFP
+314 LGGDGAFP
-322 LTGYD
+322 YTGYD
-327 SSSAKDG
+327 SSSATDH

-376 YLRNPQIELVDGAV
+376 YLRNKEIELVNGAV

-407 RAYDKLPSG
+407 SAYDKLPSG
-416 WYMTNSLTDAP
+416 WYMLNNLTTAP
-427 SGRYLDPTLSYSFL
+427 EHRYLDPTLSYSFL
-441 EVEAFESTYADIWN
+441 EVEAFESKYEAIW
-455 YSASLTNDQK
+455 ALGVSLNDEQK

-475 QGMDAL
+475 QGMDAML
-481 FQNQLMNVDTLS
+481 QNQLMNMDTLS
-493 GGQTYGAKLL
+493 SGQTYGAKLL

-516 FPDTTD
+516 FPGTTD

-528 KATETLTLTYTGSDT
+528 EETKTLTLTYTGSGT
-543 GTIPDYNPIS
+543 GTIPDYNQYT
-553 APLGTVP
+553 APLGSVQ
-560 IKNVVID
+560 IENVVID
-567 SKIAN
+567 SKITS

-587 ASVNTKLA
+587 ASVNTTLA

-613 FIDTYAKVWTLTGVV
+613 FIDTYAQVWTLTGVV
-628 PSYGIK
+628 PAGIV
-634 ENGVFLNA
+634 ENGVSKNDAF
-642 DVPTAVENAV
+642 VAVKNAV
-652 KAYKNLNSN
+652 TAYKKLNSN
-661 VKAQLK
+661 VEAQLK
-667 ELKIDGGP
+667 KLKIDGGS
-675 TYYEQL
+675 TYYAQL

-690 DNMTVISGGIPNGVD
+690 DNMTKISGGIPNGVD
-705 ETGCFT
+705 EKGCFT

-725 STDTWTLRFDT
+725 GTDTWTLRFDT

-746 FGNNTTNT
+746 FGNSTTNT

-767 CFSSYFKNKVTKTYL
+767 CFGSAFKNKVTKTYL
-782 GEGITGV
+782 GEGITDV

-794 IHLSNCTDFHFEN
+794 IHLSNCTDFYFEN

-821 SCFPTFTPKIYL
+821 SCFPAFKPNIYL

-846 LNKGANAGQN
+846 LNKGADEGKN

-863 LIYTDALAFEQ
+863 LIYTDALTFEQ
-874 TEAFKNLWTMNAA
+874 NEAFKDLWTMNAA
-887 DANTAENASI
+887 DANTEGNASI

-902 DAYRALSDK
+902 DAYSALSDK
-911 AKEQLKKDTCNTDN
+911 AKEQLKKDKCNST

-935 AKEIGLAGDIG
+935 AKAIGLAGDIG
-946 TIQYT
+946 SIQYT

-959 TVTGKG
+959 TVTGSG
-965 TLSADMANDAWTEAK
+965 DLSADLANNAWTDEK

-996 NGALNNMSA
+996 NGALNNMTA

-1013 GVEVVGG
+1013 GVKVGGG

-1025 NADIVIRGYADA
+1025 NAGTILIRGYADA

-1060 LCIGNSHTYDYT
+1060 LCIGNSHTDDYT
-1072 TYMQSILNDVNANL
+1072 TYMQSILNDVNAKL
-1086 EGTKVQLSF
+1086 DGTKVTFSRIVF
-1095 IQHGSRKIGITQTYS
+1095 GSRKIGLDGSYS
-1110 DGKATNYSHESC
+1110 NSNETNYSHESC
-1122 IQDVVNKVKD
+1122 IQDVVDKVND
-1132 SSAVS
+1132 SSATS
-1137 SNDVDGDYFKNLNP
+1137 KHDVTGAYFKSLNP
-1151 ASNTWDLIIIQ
+1151 AANTWDLIIIQ
-1162 DYRESCVSAADNASN
+1162 DYRESCSTNSN
-1177 NNGQDYVFINHLRG
+1177 YVFIDHLRNT
-1191 AIENLRLLQPTAQVA
+1191 IKNLRLLQPTAQVA
-1206 WFMDWMDTYDYSKY
+1206 WFMDWLDHSEDAAH
-1220 FSRYTENS
+1220 YTDNS
-1228 LSNYTAA
+1228 LENYKLA
-1235 SNKTEGNPD
+1235 SEKSVEGNPN
-1244 FIIAGATFIGN
+1244 FIVAGATFIRT
-1255 AMTSYLGQSK
+1255 AMTSYLGKAK

-1270 IPLHN
+1270 KPLHSSD
-1275 AGTTQVPQ
+1275 TTQVSQ
-1283 LWRDNTH
+1283 IWRDNTH

-1297 YLAGTSVAAKLFTD
+1297 YLAGASVAAKVLTD
-1311 IFSKEITFKEGADFY
+1311 VYSKEITFTTGDFY
-1326 SVLSY
+1326 SALSY
-1331 NPNSK
+1331 APNSANSGVK
-1336 DSNVRQDW
+1336 KDW
-1344 PGEFTPEIVE
+1344 PGEFTPEIAE

-1364 EKPTEITKLTEYAKD
+1364 ENPTEITELTEYAKD

-1391 DFTNTEWNEAAI
+1391 DFTNTEWNETAIAA
-1403 KAKSTEVLAEKADAK
+1403 KAAGVLSEKAGAK
-1418 VISVSVSDST
+1418 VNSVSVSGNT
-1428 TKITLRYGYSEAT
+1428 ATITLRYGYSETA

-1456 HIESTKLG
+1456 YIESTNLG

-1556 SANNVSGVLDAY
+1556 SANNVSGVLGAY
-1568 DAMLDTQVCRTISS
+1568 DVMLDTQVCRTISS

-1664 TRKSSGGSSSSSGS
+1664 TRKSSGSSSSSSGS
-1678 SGSYAVTAPST
+1678 SGSYAVSAPST

-1704 DRVTITVTPDKG
+1704 DRVTVTVTPDKG

-1790 KTNGLFGS
+1790 KANGLFGS

-1859 NNTCTRGQSVTFL
+1859 SNTCTRGQSVTFL
-1872 YRAMGT
+1872 YRAVGK
-1878 APTTVNGFTDVA
+1878 APSTISGFTDVA
-1890 AGDFYAEAVAWAVEN
+1890 ADSFCAEAVTWAVEN
-1905 GVTNGTSAST
+1905 GVTNGTSAAT
-1915 FSPNAGCTRAQI
+1915 FNPNNGCTRAQI
-1927 VTFLFRTYQG
+1927 VTFLYRAYQG

>member
-21 TAVWAVNDE
+21 TAVWAVDDE

-35 GNGWPAGA
+35 GNGWPSGA

-52 YSVTNYDED
+52 YSVKDYDED
-61 TTNVKAST
+61 KTNVTAST

-74 IDGDTLTIGGAGAIS
+74 IDSDTLTIGGKGAIS
-89 DYSNTKDKTNV
+89 DYSNTSKLTNV
-100 LRFTQADWFKQRK
+100 LRFTQADWYMVKDTIK
-113 NIKHVVIEDGI
+113 NVVIEAGI

-136 QLESIEIQGADVE
+136 HLESIEIKGADVE

-155 NNYDG
+155 NNYQG
-160 NSGTL
+160 NDGTL

-176 NNMDENSM
+176 NKMGENG
-184 DKNSWFEK
+184 WFTE
-192 SNKNPNPTIEFVISN
+192 SSQNPNPTIEFVISN
-207 TDEIKNGYAD
+207 VNDIEAHYAD
-217 VLKLDVNE
+217 VLKLD
-225 AASWDKA
+225 AADSANWSA
-232 TISQITTAY
+232 IAAAY
-241 EEYTALPE
+241 EEYEALPDV
-249 SVKTVLNTDV
+249 VKTQLKDSV
-259 GEPLK
+259 GTPLAEK
-264 ALYDAAV
+264 YATASNL
-271 NKRGWP
+271 RGWP

-284 IALKGFNGSNM
+284 IALEGFNGSNM

-314 LGGNGAFP
+314 LGGDGAFP
-322 LTGYD
+322 YTGYD
-327 SSSAKDG
+327 SSSATDH

-376 YLRNPQIELVDGAV
+376 YLRNKEIELVNGAV

-407 RAYDKLPSG
+407 SAYDKLPSG
-416 WYMTNSLTDAP
+416 WYMLNNLTTAP
-427 SGRYLDPTLSYSFL
+427 EHRYLDPTLSYSFL
-441 EVEAFESTYADIWN
+441 EVEAFESKYEAIW
-455 YSASLTNDQK
+455 ALGVSLNDEQK

-475 QGMDAL
+475 QGMDAML
-481 FQNQLMNVDTLS
+481 QNQLMNMDTLS
-493 GGQTYGAKLL
+493 SGQTYGAKLL

-516 FPDTTD
+516 FPGTTD

-528 KATETLTLTYTGSDT
+528 EETKTLTLTYTGSGT
-543 GTIPDYNPIS
+543 GTIPDYNQYT
-553 APLGTVP
+553 APLGSVQ
-560 IKNVVID
+560 IENVVID
-567 SKIAN
+567 SKITS

-587 ASVNTKLA
+587 ASVNTTLA

-613 FIDTYAKVWTLTGVV
+613 FIDTYAQVWTLTGVV
-628 PSYGIK
+628 PAGIV
-634 ENGVFLNA
+634 ENGVSKNDAF
-642 DVPTAVENAV
+642 VAVKNAV
-652 KAYKNLNSN
+652 TAYKKLNSN
-661 VKAQLK
+661 VEAQLK
-667 ELKIDGGP
+667 KLKIDGGS
-675 TYYEQL
+675 TYYAQL

-690 DNMTVISGGIPNGVD
+690 DNMTKISGGIPNGVD
-705 ETGCFT
+705 EKGCFT

-725 STDTWTLRFDT
+725 GTDTWTLRFDT

-746 FGNNTTNT
+746 FGNSTTNT

-767 CFSSYFKNKVTKTYL
+767 CFGSAFKNKVTKTYL
-782 GEGITGV
+782 GEGITDV

-794 IHLSNCTDFHFEN
+794 IHLSNCTDFYFEN

-821 SCFPTFTPKIYL
+821 SCFPAFKPNIYL

-846 LNKGANAGQN
+846 LNKGADEGKN

-874 TEAFKNLWTMNAA
+874 NEAFKDLWTMNAA
-887 DANTAENASI
+887 DANTEGNASI

-902 DAYRALSDK
+902 DAYSALSDK
-911 AKEQLKKDTCNTDN
+911 AKEQLKKDKCNST

-935 AKEIGLAGDIG
+935 AKAIGLAGDIG
-946 TIQYT
+946 SIQYT

-959 TVTGKG
+959 TVTGSG
-965 TLSADMANDAWTEAK
+965 DLSADLANNAWTDEK

-996 NGALNNMSA
+996 NGALNNMTA

-1013 GVEVVGG
+1013 GVKVGGG

-1025 NADIVIRGYADA
+1025 NAGTILIRGYADA

-1060 LCIGNSHTYDYT
+1060 LCIGNSHTDDYT
-1072 TYMQSILNDVNANL
+1072 TYMQSILNDVNAKL
-1086 EGTKVQLSF
+1086 DGTKVTFSRIVF
-1095 IQHGSRKIGITQTYS
+1095 GSRKIGLDGSYS
-1110 DGKATNYSHESC
+1110 NSNETNYSHESC
-1122 IQDVVNKVKD
+1122 IQDVVDKVND
-1132 SSAVS
+1132 SSATS
-1137 SNDVDGDYFKNLNP
+1137 KHDVTGAYFKSLNP
-1151 ASNTWDLIIIQ
+1151 AANTWDLIIIQ
-1162 DYRESCVSAADNASN
+1162 DYRESCSTNSN
-1177 NNGQDYVFINHLRG
+1177 YVFIDHLRNT
-1191 AIENLRLLQPTAQVA
+1191 IKNLRLLQPTAQVA
-1206 WFMDWMDTYDYSKY
+1206 WFMDWLDHSEDAAH
-1220 FSRYTENS
+1220 YTDNS
-1228 LSNYTAA
+1228 LENYKLA
-1235 SNKTEGNPD
+1235 SEKSVEGNPN
-1244 FIIAGATFIGN
+1244 FIVAGATFIRT
-1255 AMTSYLGQSK
+1255 AMTSYLGKAK

-1270 IPLHN
+1270 KPLHSSD
-1275 AGTTQVPQ
+1275 TTQVSQ
-1283 LWRDNTH
+1283 IWRDNTH

-1297 YLAGTSVAAKLFTD
+1297 YLAGASVAAKVLTD
-1311 IFSKEITFKEGADFY
+1311 VYSKEITFTTGDFY
-1326 SVLSY
+1326 SALSY
-1331 NPNSK
+1331 APNSANSGVK
-1336 DSNVRQDW
+1336 KDW
-1344 PGEFTPEIVE
+1344 PGEFTPEIAE

-1364 EKPTEITKLTEYAKD
+1364 ENPTEITELTEYAKD

-1391 DFTNTEWNEAAI
+1391 DFTNTEWNETAIAA
-1403 KAKSTEVLAEKADAK
+1403 KAAGVLSEKAGAK
-1418 VISVSVSDST
+1418 VNSVSVSGNT
-1428 TKITLRYGYSEAT
+1428 ATITLRYGYSETA

-1456 HIESTKLG
+1456 YIESTNLG

-1487 GYSDIWAAKTAEAAN
+1487 GYSDIWAAKTAEATN

-1556 SANNVSGVLDAY
+1556 SANNVSGVLGAY
-1568 DAMLDTQVCRTISS
+1568 DVMLDTQVCRTISS

-1678 SGSYAVTAPST
+1678 SGSYAVSAPST

-1790 KTNGLFGS
+1790 KANGLFGS

>member
-1 MKRRIL
+1 
-7 ASLLSLVMMLSLLP
+7 MMLSLLP
-21 TAVWAVNDE
+21 TAVWAVDDE

-35 GNGWPAGA
+35 GNGWPSGA

-52 YSVTNYDED
+52 YSVKDYDED
-61 TTNVKAST
+61 KTNVTAST

-74 IDGDTLTIGGAGAIS
+74 IDSDTLTIGGKGAIS
-89 DYSNTKDKTNV
+89 DYSNTSKLTNV
-100 LRFTQADWFKQRK
+100 LRFTQADWYMVKDTIK
-113 NIKHVVIEDGI
+113 NVVIEAGI

-136 QLESIEIQGADVE
+136 HLESIEIKGADVE

-155 NNYDG
+155 NNYQG
-160 NSGTL
+160 NDGTL

-176 NNMDENSM
+176 NKMGENG
-184 DKNSWFEK
+184 WFTE
-192 SNKNPNPTIEFVISN
+192 SSQNPNPTIEFVISN
-207 TDEIKNGYAD
+207 VNDIEAHYAD
-217 VLKLDVNE
+217 VLKLD
-225 AASWDKA
+225 AADSANWSA
-232 TISQITTAY
+232 IAAAY
-241 EEYTALPE
+241 EEYEALPDV
-249 SVKTVLNTDV
+249 VKTQLKDSV
-259 GEPLK
+259 GTPLAEK
-264 ALYDAAV
+264 YATASNL
-271 NKRGWP
+271 RGWP

-284 IALKGFNGSNM
+284 IALEGFNGSNM

-314 LGGNGAFP
+314 LGGDGAFP
-322 LTGYD
+322 YTGYD
-327 SSSAKDG
+327 SSSATDH

-376 YLRNPQIELVDGAV
+376 YLRNKEIELVNGAV

-407 RAYDKLPSG
+407 SAYDKLPSG
-416 WYMTNSLTDAP
+416 WYMLNNLTTAP
-427 SGRYLDPTLSYSFL
+427 EHRYLDPTLSYSFL
-441 EVEAFESTYADIWN
+441 EVEAFESKYEAIW
-455 YSASLTNDQK
+455 ALGVSLNDEQK

-475 QGMDAL
+475 QGMDAML
-481 FQNQLMNVDTLS
+481 QNQLMNMDTLS
-493 GGQTYGAKLL
+493 SGQTYGAKLL

-516 FPDTTD
+516 FPGTTD

-528 KATETLTLTYTGSDT
+528 EETKTLTLTYTGSGT
-543 GTIPDYNPIS
+543 GTIPDYNQYT
-553 APLGTVP
+553 APLGSVQ
-560 IKNVVID
+560 IENVVID
-567 SKIAN
+567 SKITS

-587 ASVNTKLA
+587 ASVNTTLA

-613 FIDTYAKVWTLTGVV
+613 FIDTYAQVWTLTGVV
-628 PSYGIK
+628 PAGIV
-634 ENGVFLNA
+634 ENGVSKNDAF
-642 DVPTAVENAV
+642 VAVKNAV
-652 KAYKNLNSN
+652 TAYKKLNSN
-661 VKAQLK
+661 VEAQLK
-667 ELKIDGGP
+667 KLKIDGGS
-675 TYYEQL
+675 TYYAQL

-690 DNMTVISGGIPNGVD
+690 DNMTKISGGIPNGVD
-705 ETGCFT
+705 EKGCFT

-725 STDTWTLRFDT
+725 GTDTWTLRFDT

-746 FGNNTTNT
+746 FGNSTTNT

-767 CFSSYFKNKVTKTYL
+767 CFGSAFKNKVTKTYL
-782 GEGITGV
+782 GEGITDV

-794 IHLSNCTDFHFEN
+794 IHLSNCTDFYFEN

-821 SCFPTFTPKIYL
+821 SCFPAFKPNIYL

-846 LNKGANAGQN
+846 LNKGADEGKN

-874 TEAFKNLWTMNAA
+874 NEAFKDLWTMNAA
-887 DANTAENASI
+887 DANTEGNASI

-902 DAYRALSDK
+902 DAYSALSDK
-911 AKEQLKKDTCNTDN
+911 AKEQLKKDKCNST

-935 AKEIGLAGDIG
+935 AKAIGLAGDIG
-946 TIQYT
+946 SIQYT

-959 TVTGKG
+959 TVTGSG
-965 TLSADMANDAWTEAK
+965 DLSADLANNAWTDEK

-996 NGALNNMSA
+996 NGALNNMTA

-1013 GVEVVGG
+1013 GVKVGGG

-1025 NADIVIRGYADA
+1025 NAGTILIRGYADA
-1037 QNTSLESYAKAHNI
+1037 QKDSLESYAKAHNI

-1060 LCIGNSHTYDYT
+1060 LCIGNSHTDDYT
-1072 TYMQSILNDVNANL
+1072 TYMQSILNDVNAKL
-1086 EGTKVQLSF
+1086 DGTKVTFSRIVF
-1095 IQHGSRKIGITQTYS
+1095 GSRKIGLDGSYS
-1110 DGKATNYSHESC
+1110 NSNETNYSHESC
-1122 IQDVVNKVKD
+1122 IQDVVDKVND
-1132 SSAVS
+1132 SSATS
-1137 SNDVDGDYFKNLNP
+1137 KHDVTGAYFKSLNP
-1151 ASNTWDLIIIQ
+1151 AANTWDLIIIQ
-1162 DYRESCVSAADNASN
+1162 DYRESCSTNSN
-1177 NNGQDYVFINHLRG
+1177 YVFIDHLRNT
-1191 AIENLRLLQPTAQVA
+1191 IKNLRLLQPTAQVA
-1206 WFMDWMDTYDYSKY
+1206 WFMDWLDHSEDAAH
-1220 FSRYTENS
+1220 YTDNS
-1228 LSNYTAA
+1228 LENYKLA
-1235 SNKTEGNPD
+1235 SEKSVEGNPN
-1244 FIIAGATFIGN
+1244 FIVAGATFIRT
-1255 AMTSYLGQSK
+1255 AMTSYLGKAK

-1270 IPLHN
+1270 KPLHSSD
-1275 AGTTQVPQ
+1275 TTQVSQ
-1283 LWRDNTH
+1283 IWRDNTH

-1297 YLAGTSVAAKLFTD
+1297 YLAGASVAAKVLTD
-1311 IFSKEITFKEGADFY
+1311 VYSKEITFTTGDFY
-1326 SVLSY
+1326 SALSY
-1331 NPNSK
+1331 APNSANSGVK
-1336 DSNVRQDW
+1336 KDW
-1344 PGEFTPEIVE
+1344 PGEFTPEIAE

-1364 EKPTEITKLTEYAKD
+1364 ENPTEITELTEYAKD

-1391 DFTNTEWNEAAI
+1391 DFTNTEWNETAIAA
-1403 KAKSTEVLAEKADAK
+1403 KAAGVLSEKAGAK
-1418 VISVSVSDST
+1418 VNSVSVSGNT
-1428 TKITLRYGYSEAT
+1428 ATITLRYGYSETA

-1456 HIESTKLG
+1456 YIESTNLG

-1556 SANNVSGVLDAY
+1556 SANNVSGVLGAY
-1568 DAMLDTQVCRTISS
+1568 DVMLDTQVCRTISS

-1664 TRKSSGGSSSSSGS
+1664 TRKSSGSSSSSSGS
-1678 SGSYAVTAPST
+1678 SGSYAVSAPST

-1704 DRVTITVTPDKG
+1704 DRVTVTVTPDKG

-1790 KTNGLFGS
+1790 KANGLFGS

>member
-1 MKRRIL
+1 
-7 ASLLSLVMMLSLLP
+7 MLSLLP
-21 TAVWAVNDE
+21 TAVWAVDDE

-35 GNGWPAGA
+35 GNGWPSGA

-52 YSVTNYDED
+52 YSVKDYDED
-61 TTNVKAST
+61 KTNVTAST

-74 IDGDTLTIGGAGAIS
+74 IDSDTLTIGGKGAIS
-89 DYSNTKDKTNV
+89 DYSNTSKLTNV
-100 LRFTQADWFKQRK
+100 LRFTQADWYMVKDTIK
-113 NIKHVVIEDGI
+113 NVVIEAGI

-136 QLESIEIQGADVE
+136 HLESIEIKGADVE

-155 NNYDG
+155 NNYQG
-160 NSGTL
+160 NDGTL

-176 NNMDENSM
+176 NKMGENG
-184 DKNSWFEK
+184 WFTE
-192 SNKNPNPTIEFVISN
+192 SSQNPNPTIEFVISN
-207 TDEIKNGYAD
+207 VNDIEAHYAD
-217 VLKLDVNE
+217 VLKLD
-225 AASWDKA
+225 AADSANWSA
-232 TISQITTAY
+232 IAAAY
-241 EEYTALPE
+241 EEYEALPDV
-249 SVKTVLNTDV
+249 VKTQLKDSV
-259 GEPLK
+259 GTPLAEK
-264 ALYDAAV
+264 YATASNL
-271 NKRGWP
+271 RGWP

-284 IALKGFNGSNM
+284 IALEGFNGSNM

-314 LGGNGAFP
+314 LGGDGAFP
-322 LTGYD
+322 YTGYD
-327 SSSAKDG
+327 SSSATDH

-376 YLRNPQIELVDGAV
+376 YLHNKEIELVNGAV

-407 RAYDKLPSG
+407 SAYDKLPSG
-416 WYMTNSLTDAP
+416 WYMLNNLTTAP
-427 SGRYLDPTLSYSFL
+427 EHRYLDPTLSYSFL
-441 EVEAFESTYADIWN
+441 EVEAFESKYEAIW
-455 YSASLTNDQK
+455 ALGVSLNDEQK

-475 QGMDAL
+475 QGMDAML
-481 FQNQLMNVDTLS
+481 QNQLMNMDTLS
-493 GGQTYGAKLL
+493 SGQTYGAKLL

-516 FPDTTD
+516 FPGTTD

-528 KATETLTLTYTGSDT
+528 EETKTLTLTYTGSGT
-543 GTIPDYNPIS
+543 GTIPDYNQYT
-553 APLGTVP
+553 APLGSVQ
-560 IKNVVID
+560 IENVVID
-567 SKIAN
+567 SKITS

-587 ASVNTKLA
+587 ASVNTTLA

-613 FIDTYAKVWTLTGVV
+613 FIDTYAQVWTLTGVV
-628 PSYGIK
+628 PAGIV
-634 ENGVFLNA
+634 ENGVSKNDAF
-642 DVPTAVENAV
+642 VAVKNAV
-652 KAYKNLNSN
+652 TAYKKLNSN
-661 VKAQLK
+661 VEAQLK
-667 ELKIDGGP
+667 KLKIDGGS
-675 TYYEQL
+675 TYYAQL

-690 DNMTVISGGIPNGVD
+690 DNMTKISGGIPNGVD
-705 ETGCFT
+705 EKGCFT

-725 STDTWTLRFDT
+725 GTDTWTLRFDT

-746 FGNNTTNT
+746 FGNSTTNT

-767 CFSSYFKNKVTKTYL
+767 CFGSAFKNKVTKTYL
-782 GEGITGV
+782 GEGITDV

-794 IHLSNCTDFHFEN
+794 IHLSNCTDFYFEN

-821 SCFPTFTPKIYL
+821 SCFPAFKPNIYL

-846 LNKGANAGQN
+846 LNKGADEGKN

-874 TEAFKNLWTMNAA
+874 NEAFKDLWTMNAA
-887 DANTAENASI
+887 DANTEGNASI

-902 DAYRALSDK
+902 DAYSALSDK
-911 AKEQLKKDTCNTDN
+911 AKEQLKKDKCNST

-935 AKEIGLAGDIG
+935 AKAIGLAGDIG
-946 TIQYT
+946 SIQYT

-959 TVTGKG
+959 TVTGSG
-965 TLSADMANDAWTEAK
+965 DLSADLANNAWTDEK

-996 NGALNNMSA
+996 NGALNNMTA

-1013 GVEVVGG
+1013 GVKVGGG

-1025 NADIVIRGYADA
+1025 NAGTILIRGYADA

-1060 LCIGNSHTYDYT
+1060 LCIGNSHTDDYT
-1072 TYMQSILNDVNANL
+1072 TYMQSILNDVNAKL
-1086 EGTKVQLSF
+1086 DGTKVTFSRIVF
-1095 IQHGSRKIGITQTYS
+1095 GSRKIGLDGSYS
-1110 DGKATNYSHESC
+1110 NSNETNYSHESC
-1122 IQDVVNKVKD
+1122 IQDVVDKVND
-1132 SSAVS
+1132 SSATS
-1137 SNDVDGDYFKNLNP
+1137 KHDVTGAYFKSLNP
-1151 ASNTWDLIIIQ
+1151 AANTWDLIIIQ
-1162 DYRESCVSAADNASN
+1162 DYRESCSTNSN
-1177 NNGQDYVFINHLRG
+1177 YVFIDHLRNT
-1191 AIENLRLLQPTAQVA
+1191 IKNLRLLQPTAQVA
-1206 WFMDWMDTYDYSKY
+1206 WFMDWLDHSEDAAH
-1220 FSRYTENS
+1220 YTDNS
-1228 LSNYTAA
+1228 LENYKLA
-1235 SNKTEGNPD
+1235 SEKSVEGNPN
-1244 FIIAGATFIGN
+1244 FIVAGATFIRT
-1255 AMTSYLGQSK
+1255 AMTSYLGKAK

-1270 IPLHN
+1270 KPLHSSD
-1275 AGTTQVPQ
+1275 TTQVSQ
-1283 LWRDNTH
+1283 IWRDNTH

-1297 YLAGTSVAAKLFTD
+1297 YLAGASVAAKVLTD
-1311 IFSKEITFKEGADFY
+1311 VYSKEITFTTGDFY
-1326 SVLSY
+1326 SALSY
-1331 NPNSK
+1331 APNSANSGVK
-1336 DSNVRQDW
+1336 KDW
-1344 PGEFTPEIVE
+1344 PGEFTPEIAE

-1364 EKPTEITKLTEYAKD
+1364 ENPTEITELTEYAKD

-1391 DFTNTEWNEAAI
+1391 DFTNTEWNETAIAA
-1403 KAKSTEVLAEKADAK
+1403 KAAGVLSEKAGAK
-1418 VISVSVSDST
+1418 VNSVSVSGNT
-1428 TKITLRYGYSEAT
+1428 ATITLRYGYSETA

-1456 HIESTKLG
+1456 YIESTNLG

-1556 SANNVSGVLDAY
+1556 SANNVSGVLGAY
-1568 DAMLDTQVCRTISS
+1568 DVMLDTQVCRTISS

-1664 TRKSSGGSSSSSGS
+1664 TRKSSGSSSSSSGS
-1678 SGSYAVTAPST
+1678 SGSYAVSAPST

-1704 DRVTITVTPDKG
+1704 DRVTVTVTPDKG

-1754 AEFVEEQAASIFADV
+1754 AEFVEEQAASTFADV

-1790 KTNGLFGS
+1790 KANGLFGS

-1818 APKGTAKVPADVLPG
+1818 VPKGTAKVPADVLPG